1 MPKYRTYDDVPV
13 KKKYKTYDDVKVK
26 THWEEDASQPLD
38 GDSAANNPIAPA
50 LILAK
55 RDGNVAAAK
64 ELLDNAPY
72 VQAGRDGIN
81 SYADAVAEIE
91 RQDDAAKAAAVQA
104 TMQPMGY
111 GGLSKALRD
120 GSMPKKK
127 NTKVKETRREGNP
140 KYNDDY
146 VPGVNYPKFRPYD
159 DVEKELADVQARR
172 DTDFNTRFPEAKA
185 LVQRSIGGKDA
196 DADRQ
201 LRELAQQYAD
211 ENAAYDARIAEL
223 KKESKDSKNKT
234 VLQRRE
240 RAATAAKNNANARYD
255 SAAFA
260 DLNVKISATESDT
273 QKRTSEY
280 DMQLEKLRAERDSV
294 AKQRDALYSGAQN
307 HSMDAETEYRF
318 YATNQR
324 GYELHLKVK
333 QLDKQIADTEKK
345 RAQAINVGESEIYRL
360 RGAQTL
366 ATLPEASRRAILI
379 GAGLGGRASSVSHRP
394 TARTFT
400 KFNYQTGEKEEISRE
415 EWNAAKAEYD
425 AALEE
430 LKAAGVSKEDIER
443 MISSVQYSID
453 EIAAAKSSVDTAA
466 FAIQNPGASTL
477 SSAASVITSLSSGL
491 FAGVG
496 ETARAIGNIGRADGY
511 KKPMNI
517 NGAAYAPTRMT
528 NDIRGTIAERI
539 EEGNGFGGK
548 VGSFAYQTLMSTAD
562 SVVASVLGN
571 AGGAAAIGGSAFASA
586 IVDAKESGVSDE
598 QALMTGICAGIF
610 ETLFERVSIGNFNKL
625 KEVPPATLRDVA
637 LNIVKSTVVNA
648 SEEGATEIAN
658 IAADCIING
667 DYSGYAEAFNA
678 YINAGKS
685 EDEAARLAVWDMI
698 KQVSMAAFG
707 GAVQGF
713 FMGGIGTTW
722 GYFGNRDANRAAGA
736 YFTDENGRINAEN
749 RNALI
754 GEGLASGNE
763 EIRAYAGTLEDK
775 RTMSRA
781 EAGQLYRM
789 LVAETQG
796 NYAEEKVRTDAPAQA
811 TDSRSAAEVFN
822 DANSTDRA
830 GAVSLLRASI
840 PTISGMKSVASISGL
855 EIPKGGRATERLLAF
870 AEKIGNAVTRGG
882 FGTVLFSKT
891 RLKNSVVGHGASESK
906 IELFAAVPF
915 VISDGVQISK
925 SENWK
930 GRGYDSYV
938 FAAPVDYKE
947 KRVYVTAIVT
957 RGADNRYY
965 LHEAVDSEGNLLY
978 GHEESPAL
986 PSDRSAEGQN
996 TVANAGLSD
1005 SAKGSD
1011 HELTNSQPLQ
1021 ITPEATIPYSTDTDS
1036 IAQTAADSQVFPDF
1050 SDRSLDEP
1058 ISETEFR
1065 AAYAARVAREAAAE
1079 RAKTQADTDLG
1090 NMLSGELT
1098 NGRADEIAKSQSLAN
1113 AFEALT
1119 GEKLTGTLAEKRKQ
1133 LKAMQTFATE
1143 KLRDA
1148 RADARMTALKTA
1160 DTREKM
1166 RAAVGTAGQAVY
1178 DAGYAAG
1185 VAAYKLRGFA
1195 GDALLAPSELYNA
1208 NFGAYYRQGY
1218 QGDAFDFSGNAV
1230 IGEAD
1235 ARRIFEAGRR
1245 DAKADTYL
1253 NAAERSAFE
1262 HGVSAEEGATA
1273 RRLSQVLGREIL
1285 FIDADADFHGCTIDG
1300 VIYLGAK
1307 SERSVL
1313 ATVAHEYT
1321 HLLESKGLYKKLRD
1335 FVFDTLAGE
1344 GATAED
1350 LRAAKRAEHELY
1362 AGLDD
1367 EKVDREIVAEFVET
1381 RLLTDEQVMREVVRR
1396 EGKSFARRLLDT
1408 LRGLVEKVKAA
1419 LHIGDADAEQLK
1431 MLERGRD
1438 ILAEVIRSEEVAEK
1452 TAVSFDLEQAAFEKQ
1467 LDDWKDGL
1475 GKKYGSYNG
1484 TYFNLG
1490 TTPSVLVKHGAK
1502 QVPVIMYEDCL
1513 VKITGGKHSISL
1525 DEIKK
1530 LPEQLND
1537 PILLFKGSVPDS
1549 FVALTEMETKA
1560 GHDVVVAVHINRYL
1574 NRTVVNKIASMYSKS
1589 TESGVNRIAQYI
1601 SAQIESGNL
1610 VDASAKKAP
1619 TWFTSRGLQL
1629 PKLVQ
1634 TIIDADTTVSQ
1645 NNSGVNSKYT
1655 QNSKNDAGIDGFSVG
1670 GVNAKTAEVGRLA
1683 DAERMEQGGADSE
1696 TVRRETGWYR
1706 GYDGKWRFEID
1717 DSKMRF
1723 INHREESRRTWKL
1736 DELIRHDA
1744 LFAAYPELRNY
1755 TVLNFGIADG
1765 VEATFY
1771 PGLNRITL
1779 DPQLN
1784 RAEKRA
1790 ALIHEIQH
1798 AIQVIEG
1805 FAAGSSTDYWQD
1817 AFVTDAEK
1825 RTERHLQEL
1834 AWKNHQLAEDMYK
1847 LLRDTPDARRDALRA
1862 TFVQRHGEKAVR
1874 EFTDTYNHLLDLQKQ
1889 RTMRAERAYR
1899 DTAGEIEAADV
1910 ANRLGLSAKQR
1921 AETRPDIDR
1930 TNVRFSN
1937 EHPMFTMKARQTDSE
1952 GIMKLDDANIDK
1964 TKEKMT
1970 WLEANDLLEKQQG
1983 LSYRFYASDDPM
1995 SRAGYA
2001 MFADDHEQNGS
2012 AYGGDKPR
2020 AFSVREDDL
2029 TPVWELSEKI
2039 AEARHETDEH
2049 TPWILEDYAELSD
2062 EDFADMFNPSDIVD
2076 SAYAWDNEELT
2087 EWFYNHVA
2095 EPNKIGG
2102 VKTSDGAIVF
2112 DKDLIRR
2119 NIPAEIAYTQA
2130 SSNEEF
2136 LAKYGD
2142 DTEADPDIRFSAAY
2156 ENAEAN
2162 NDILALV
2169 NKIKSG
2175 EFKDNDRANLGIVTD
2190 ELAARIAAI
2199 THIDVAG
2206 YKVVIEARMLK
2217 HILKDHGAE
2226 GYANRSMQ
2234 KDADIAK
2241 MQYALSDP
2249 DDMSYSGKTTAYS
2262 YMKEG
2267 YNRTA
2272 PTILYEKSVGDNSYY
2287 VVQAVPETKAKTL
2300 YVVSAFIGEKGYKNR
2315 AGQPAD
2321 IARTGNPDA
2330 TPANAADH
2338 APKKS
2343 ISNSVENVNTLL
2355 KNDAET
2361 DADIRFSVGDGQ
2373 TDADAEVSGTDK
2385 RFAPVESAIKLLQGG
2400 ADLWRTL
2407 RETGASPR
2415 EIALRMATSGESD
2428 TAIRELT
2435 GLYRD
2440 ALGVW
2445 TYDKAWFDAHVPDI
2459 ADTRELRAGYKLGT
2473 VDEQLL
2479 GLAPEEVKASRRRLL
2494 DSAKLPADTDAA
2506 RVRQT
2511 AANLHRGL
2519 RPTAAEFA
2527 EDRKTAAAKE
2537 AARLIT
2543 AEKVPSADAAI
2554 RTGALLADIADVLE
2568 KKKVRAETVTRLT
2581 AQVRGENGAWETD
2594 NAAMTKIIRAGS
2606 KQLDVQDFTDFLFE
2620 NAKELTES
2628 SYNSQYGHKETYAL
2642 DKLGVQIQN
2651 PIVDIAKYGTKPS
2664 ELIANER
2671 EQEELKRYIENEY
2684 AHAAHPSPAERADA
2698 RDVATGIRTLGQI
2711 SQDSRR
2717 EVVLDLVYANLA
2729 RRGLRDNG
2737 IETFYMVQKQ
2747 RYAEELAQ
2755 NIFKVSIEPGKKA
2768 VQQWRLTANTA
2779 LRNNRM
2785 VFGEEVGRYL
2795 NETIFEKVVENEAE
2809 RQRFM
2814 QREIDKIRKLKLTK
2828 LESQAVQML
2837 AEDTK
2842 ESRLA
2847 FYELLKGKGKNLDVE
2862 KCRAAVTVFRECYN
2876 LYYDAINEF
2885 LVMHGYKPIGFQKNY
2900 MPRLQKEADV
2910 SALRERLNALGI
2922 ETEEVTELPAEIA
2935 GRTETF
2941 KPGKKYNPF
2950 FEHRTSKE
2958 NKNVQYDAL
2967 GGFDSYITYLSEV
2980 LYHTDDI
2987 QKLRTLAGALRERYA
3002 SGAVSKNIAELKE
3015 QLYSPDPDKSFAD
3028 IEAKLTAAYDE
3039 VKLNNYFGT
3048 YATWLDDYTN
3058 NIAGKQT
3065 SFDRAFE
3072 YNIGRKTLNLGK
3084 RLNNTY
3090 SAAVIVGNLSS
3101 AFNQTVQL
3109 PFALTECGIRNM
3121 TRAFVDMLPGSDRLN
3136 KTAEFDKKSTFL
3148 AGKRGVDYAS
3158 ERAWNEKV
3166 TAAGGKFFESVDMTV
3181 TRLIL
3186 RAKYYQVTEA
3196 NPNIGF
3202 DAAVREA
3209 DRYISAMV
3217 GNRMKGSKP
3226 VLFNQKNV
3234 ITRTLTAF
3242 QLEQLNFAEYV
3253 ARDVPAKYRAY
3264 YKAHGTHATVRKIAR
3279 ELISALINVF
3289 VFNRLAELLYGQTPA
3304 AGDALG
3310 ILVDS
3315 LGAGWN
3321 LTGNDFLLT
3330 LADDLCRT
3338 MTGERKLGT
3347 RARGDFSVQSALG
3360 EFGDEVGDDVPLVNN
3375 ILAMLGVTN
3384 SKLPLPQVK
3393 AVTKAASGDFKGAA
3407 AQIPSDLATWVPF
3420 GSQVKKT
3427 ARGVK
3432 LIADKGMYSSS
3443 GKLMFASDMNV
3454 WDSIRAVLFGPTA
3467 NEEYR
3472 ESFFGG
3478 RYLSAEETELWQQ
3491 MRAAGGKP
3499 EESFNA
3505 LQDVYNA
3512 GAAVREDDPDAP
3524 SAEVKAA
3531 KVEKIDDLP
3540 LNGRLKALLLYGDV
3554 ATTNEKAVMDALE
3567 VTLQVDHMKVY
3578 RFMSGFVLRE
3588 KVADKREYLKHDLIL
3603 TDAEKATVYY
3613 HYFANDDA
3621 QDFIDELRRRGGK
3634 DADIYKVLAASY
3646 DSEGKVGTADRAT
3659 AIADSSLP
3667 ASAKEE
3673 AMYELISD
3681 ELHDKYTA
3689 VQDAGGSVDEFL
3701 AAYAATHGITSDK
3714 DRAGNTVALSK
3725 ARKMKKAIDAAVP
3738 DAPKK
3743 VRRALYSAFGVSK
3756 SVWY

>member
-1 MPKYRTYDDVPV
+1 MFEKAAETY
-13 KKKYKTYDDVKVK
+13 KKKNEAYSGMFQKAAQTYQARN
-26 THWEEDASQPLD
+26 WEEDASQPLD

-91 RQDDAAKAAAVQA
+91 RQDAAAKAAAVQA

-146 VPGVNYPKFRPYD
+146 VSGVDYPKFRPYD

-172 DTDFNTRFPEAKA
+172 DTDFNARFPEAGE
-185 LVQRSIGGKDA
+185 LVQRSIGGKDT

-223 KKESKDSKNKT
+223 KKEVKDSKNKT

-240 RAATAAKNNANARYD
+240 QTAAQTANEAQTRFSSPELRTIDEKIKNAEAELAAAETAQTTAEDAERALREYEDTLRANGVSEQYFGEDSRYIELAQAASD
-255 SAAFA
+255 AKKSAASQKNAA
-260 DLNVKISATESDT
+260 DAN
-273 QKRTSEY
+273 
-280 DMQLEKLRAERDSV
+280 
-294 AKQRDALYSGAQN
+294 LYA
-307 HSMDAETEYRF
+307 
-318 YATNQR
+318 
-324 GYELHLKVK
+324 
-333 QLDKQIADTEKK
+333 
-345 RAQAINVGESEIYRL
+345 L
-360 RGAQTL
+360 RGAKTL
-366 ATLPEASRRAILI
+366 ASVSEEDRAAILS
-379 GAGLGGRASSVSHRP
+379 GVRVMRGNSAAGMNTSIP
-394 TARTFT
+394 QTFD
-400 KFNYQTGEKEEISRE
+400 FSTGKYRVLTEDEYKQIKADY
-415 EWNAAKAEYD
+415 NAAIRRLKESGVSD
-425 AALEE
+425 ADIRRMTTTLEQSADAMI
-430 LKAAGVSKEDIER
+430 AAGGN
-443 MISSVQYSID
+443 VQ
-453 EIAAAKSSVDTAA
+453 TAA
-466 FAIQNPGASTL
+466 FALQYPTLASAISVVSNLASGVTVGGA
-477 SSAASVITSLSSGL
+477 
-491 FAGVG
+491 
-496 ETARAIGNIGRADGY
+496 EIGRVVGNAFRGEGY
-511 KKPMNI
+511 KAPMNI
-517 NGAAYAPTRMT
+517 SGAAYAPVRAT

-548 VGSFAYQTLMSTAD
+548 VGSDAYQLAMSTVD
-562 SVVASVLGN
+562 SVVSSLFGNWSSAAVL
-571 AGGAAAIGGSAFASA
+571 GGSAMASA
-586 IVDAKESGVSDE
+586 IVEAKEKGVSDR
-598 QALMTGICAGIF
+598 QALETGIYAGIF
-610 ETLFERVSIGNFNKL
+610 EILFERVSIGNFNKL
-625 KEVPPATLRDVA
+625 KEMQPATVRDWVMNILKA
-637 LNIVKSTVVNA
+637 LFVNG
-648 SEEGATEIAN
+648 SEEGLTETAN
-658 IAADCIING
+658 IMTDYYING
-667 DYSGYAEAFNA
+667 DYSDVMQTYQSYLRSTGNEEEAE
-678 YINAGKS
+678 
-685 EDEAARLAVWDMI
+685 RLTKRSTAI
-698 KQVSMAAFG
+698 RIGMAAAG

-722 GYFGNRDANRAAGA
+722 GYFSNRDANRAAGA

-775 RTMSRA
+775 RTMSQA

-796 NYAEEKVRTDAPAQA
+796 NYNEVKGQTENGEEQAVSGETDATAQENTPAVVQQ
-811 TDSRSAAEVFN
+811 SEPR
-822 DANSTDRA
+822 
-830 GAVSLLRASI
+830 
-840 PTISGMKSVASISGL
+840 
-855 EIPKGGRATERLLAF
+855 TE
-870 AEKIGNAVTRGG
+870 T
-882 FGTVLFSKT
+882 
-891 RLKNSVVGHGASESK
+891 
-906 IELFAAVPF
+906 
-915 VISDGVQISK
+915 
-925 SENWK
+925 
-930 GRGYDSYV
+930 
-938 FAAPVDYKE
+938 
-947 KRVYVTAIVT
+947 
-957 RGADNRYY
+957 
-965 LHEAVDSEGNLLY
+965 
-978 GHEESPAL
+978 
-986 PSDRSAEGQN
+986 
-996 TVANAGLSD
+996 
-1005 SAKGSD
+1005 
-1011 HELTNSQPLQ
+1011 
-1021 ITPEATIPYSTDTDS
+1021 
-1036 IAQTAADSQVFPDF
+1036 PDF

-1058 ISETEFR
+1058 ISEAEFR

-1098 NGRADEIAKSQSLAN
+1098 NDRADEIAKSQSLAN

-1148 RADARMTALKTA
+1148 RADARMAALKTA

-1178 DAGYAAG
+1178 DAGYDAG

-1218 QGDAFDFSGNAV
+1218 RGDAFDFSGNAV

-1235 ARRIFEAGRR
+1235 ARRIFDAGRR
-1245 DAKADTYL
+1245 DAEADTYL

-1262 HGVSAEEGATA
+1262 HGVSAEKGATA
-1273 RRLSQVLGREIL
+1273 KRLSQVLGREIL

-1307 SERSVL
+1307 SDRSVL

-1321 HLLESKGLYKKLRD
+1321 HLLEGKGLYKKLRD
-1335 FVFDTLAGE
+1335 FVFDTLTGE

-1350 LRAAKRAEHELY
+1350 LRASKRAEHELY

-1367 EKVDREIVAEFVET
+1367 AQIDREIVAEFVET

-1408 LRGLVEKVKAA
+1408 LRGLIEKVKAA
-1419 LHIGDADAEQLK
+1419 LHIGNADAEQLK

-1645 NNSGVNSKYT
+1645 KNSGVNSKYT
-1655 QNSKNDAGIDGFSVG
+1655 QNSKKDADIDGFSVG

-1755 TVLNFGIADG
+1755 TVLNFAFEDGING
-1765 VEATFY
+1765 VFS
-1771 PGLNRITL
+1771 PGLNRIMLNPNL
-1779 DPQLN
+1779 D
-1784 RAEKRA
+1784 RAGKRA

-1817 AFVTDAEK
+1817 AFVTDEEK
-1825 RTERHLQEL
+1825 RTERHLLEL
-1834 AWKNHQLAEDMYK
+1834 SRKNRLLEEDMYR
-1847 LLRDTPDARRDALRA
+1847 LLEDTSDARRDALRA
-1862 TFVQRHGEKAVR
+1862 TLVKRHGEKAVR

-1930 TNVRFSN
+1930 TNVRFSKKHSMFSMEARKAISDFVDEAIDN
-1937 EHPMFTMKARQTDSE
+1937 KGRTDEERNQIRISEVPQNIADAVYRASAGRITISGKYFALEGSSIYHEFTRRSDSAKEHAREQLAFSRDDIKKSAEMFYSPDIVE
-1952 GIMKLDDANIDK
+1952 CI
-1964 TKEKMT
+1964 
-1970 WLEANDLLEKQQG
+1970 
-1983 LSYRFYASDDPM
+1983 
-1995 SRAGYA
+1995 
-2001 MFADDHEQNGS
+2001 FADKENPAQ
-2012 AYGGDKPR
+2012 R
-2020 AFSVREDDL
+2020 QAF
-2029 TPVWELSEKI
+2029 
-2039 AEARHETDEH
+2039 A
-2049 TPWILEDYAELSD
+2049 
-2062 EDFADMFNPSDIVD
+2062 
-2076 SAYAWDNEELT
+2076 
-2087 EWFYNHVA
+2087 
-2095 EPNKIGG
+2095 
-2102 VKTSDGAIVF
+2102 
-2112 DKDLIRR
+2112 
-2119 NIPAEIAYTQA
+2119 
-2130 SSNEEF
+2130 
-2136 LAKYGD
+2136 LAK
-2142 DTEADPDIRFSAAY
+2142 EAEDGSHY
-2156 ENAEAN
+2156 V
-2162 NDILALV
+2162 LV
-2169 NKIKSG
+2169 IESVGGKSNPNIIPVEMLKIKSQKWNRYIEAG
-2175 EFKDNDRANLGIVTD
+2175 KSIADMVYANDPKM
-2190 ELAARIAAI
+2190 LAAVKHNAENINNRV
-2199 THIDVAG
+2199 TVARLSAQ
-2206 YKVVIEARMLK
+2206 KARSANFSTFSSVADSTVSQ
-2217 HILKDHGAE
+2217 KDSGVNS
-2226 GYANRSMQ
+2226 YSMQ
-2234 KDADIAK
+2234 NPENNAK
-2241 MQYALSDP
+2241 
-2249 DDMSYSGKTTAYS
+2249 
-2262 YMKEG
+2262 
-2267 YNRTA
+2267 
-2272 PTILYEKSVGDNSYY
+2272 
-2287 VVQAVPETKAKTL
+2287 
-2300 YVVSAFIGEKGYKNR
+2300 
-2315 AGQPAD
+2315 
-2321 IARTGNPDA
+2321 
-2330 TPANAADH
+2330 
-2338 APKKS
+2338 
-2343 ISNSVENVNTLL
+2343 
-2355 KNDAET
+2355 T
-2361 DADIRFSVGDGQ
+2361 DADIRFSVGGEQ
-2373 TDADAEVSGTDK
+2373 TDAGAEVSDADK

-2407 RETGASPR
+2407 RETGTQPNQ
-2415 EIALRMATSGESD
+2415 IALRMATSGESD

-2445 TYDKAWFDAHVPDI
+2445 TYDKAWLDAHVPDI

-2479 GLAPEEVKASRRRLL
+2479 GFAPEEVKASRRRLL
-2494 DSAKLPADTDAA
+2494 DSAKLPADADAA

-2568 KKKVRAETVTRLT
+2568 KKKVRAETITRLT

-2642 DKLGVQIQN
+2642 DKLGVQIQD

-2684 AHAAHPSPAERADA
+2684 ASDAHPTTAERADA

-2755 NIFKVSIEPGKKA
+2755 NIFKVPIEPGKKA

-2809 RQRFM
+2809 RYRFM

-2847 FYELLKGKGKNLDVE
+2847 FYELLKGKGKKLDVE
-2862 KCRAAVTVFRECYN
+2862 KCRAAVTVFRACYN

-3058 NIAGKQT
+3058 NIAGKQS

-3166 TAAGGKFFESVDMTV
+3166 TAAGGKFFETVDMAV

-3217 GNRMKGSKP
+3217 GNRMKGAKP

-3234 ITRTLTAF
+3234 ITRTLAAF
-3242 QLEQLNFAEYV
+3242 QLEQLNFVEYV

-3347 RARGDFSVQSALG
+3347 KERGDFSTQNALG
-3360 EFGDEVGDDVPLVNN
+3360 AFGDEVGDDVPLVNN

-3384 SKLPLPQVK
+3384 SKLPLPQIK

-3427 ARGVK
+3427 ARGIE

-3443 GKLMFASDMNV
+3443 GKLMFASDMNL
-3454 WDSIRAVLFGPTA
+3454 WDCIRAVLFGPTA

-3478 RYLSAEETELWQQ
+3478 RYLSAEETALWQQ

-3499 EESFNA
+3499 EESFDA

-3512 GAAVREDDPDAP
+3512 GAAVREADPDAP

-3531 KVEKIDDLP
+3531 KVEKIDNLT

-3578 RFMSGFVLRE
+3578 RFMSGFVLQE

-3646 DSEGKVGTADRAT
+3646 GREEEKITSADRAT

-3701 AAYAATHGITSDK
+3701 AAYAATRGITSDK

-3738 DAPKK
+3738 DTPKK

>member
-1 MPKYRTYDDVPV
+1 MFEKAAETYKKKNDMYSGMFQKAAQTYQAKKREDDVPQPS
-13 KKKYKTYDDVKVK
+13 DDD
-26 THWEEDASQPLD
+26 T
-38 GDSAANNPIAPA
+38 AANNPAVPI
-50 LILAK
+50 
-55 RDGNVAAAK
+55 NV
-64 ELLDNAPY
+64 
-72 VQAGRDGIN
+72 
-81 SYADAVAEIE
+81 YADAVAEIE
-91 RQDDAAKAAAVQA
+91 RQDAAAKAVAVQA

-146 VPGVNYPKFRPYD
+146 VSGVDCPKFRPYD

-172 DTDFNTRFPEAKA
+172 DTDFNARFPEAGE

-223 KKESKDSKNKT
+223 KQEAKDSKNKT

-240 RAATAAKNNANARYD
+240 RAAKQTVDTEQTRFSSPELRTIDEKIKNAEAEL
-255 SAAFA
+255 SAAETAQTTAKDAERALREYEDELRASGVSEQYFGEDSRYIELAQAAGNAKKSAASQKNAASA
-260 DLNVKISATESDT
+260 DL
-273 QKRTSEY
+273 
-280 DMQLEKLRAERDSV
+280 
-294 AKQRDALYSGAQN
+294 
-307 HSMDAETEYRF
+307 
-318 YATNQR
+318 YA
-324 GYELHLKVK
+324 
-333 QLDKQIADTEKK
+333 
-345 RAQAINVGESEIYRL
+345 L
-360 RGAQTL
+360 RGAKTL
-366 ATLPEASRRAILI
+366 ATLPKASRDAIFQYVACDNTGVI
-379 GAGLGGRASSVSHRP
+379 DTRSFSGARIVDL
-394 TARTFT
+394 
-400 KFNYQTGEKEEISRE
+400 QTGKRKYITKDEF
-415 EWNAAKAEYD
+415 AKIRDAYD
-425 AALEE
+425 AAIAE
-430 LKAAGVSKEDIER
+430 LKAAGASQNDIDR
-443 MISSVQYSID
+443 MLTAVRYSVD
-453 EIAAAKSSVDTAA
+453 RVAAAGDSTETAKQSLKYP
-466 FAIQNPGASTL
+466 ITMSTV
-477 SSAASVITSLSSGL
+477 SVIMNLSSGL

-496 ETARAIGNIGRADGY
+496 EAARAAGNIGRADGY
-511 KKPMNI
+511 EKPMNI
-517 NGAAYAPTRMT
+517 NDAAYAPVRAT

-571 AGGAAAIGGSAFASA
+571 VGGAATIGGSAFASA

-667 DYSGYAEAFNA
+667 DYSVYAKA
-678 YINAGKS
+678 YQSYLAAGKS
-685 EDEAARLAVWDMI
+685 EKEAERLAKQDMI
-698 KQVSMAAFG
+698 KQVGMAAFG

-722 GYFGNRDANRAAGA
+722 GYFENRDANRAAGA

-775 RTMSRA
+775 RTMSQA

-796 NYAEEKVRTDAPAQA
+796 NYNEVKGQAENGEEQAVSGETDATAQENTPAVVQQ
-811 TDSRSAAEVFN
+811 SEPR
-822 DANSTDRA
+822 
-830 GAVSLLRASI
+830 
-840 PTISGMKSVASISGL
+840 
-855 EIPKGGRATERLLAF
+855 TE
-870 AEKIGNAVTRGG
+870 T
-882 FGTVLFSKT
+882 
-891 RLKNSVVGHGASESK
+891 
-906 IELFAAVPF
+906 
-915 VISDGVQISK
+915 
-925 SENWK
+925 
-930 GRGYDSYV
+930 
-938 FAAPVDYKE
+938 
-947 KRVYVTAIVT
+947 
-957 RGADNRYY
+957 
-965 LHEAVDSEGNLLY
+965 
-978 GHEESPAL
+978 
-986 PSDRSAEGQN
+986 
-996 TVANAGLSD
+996 
-1005 SAKGSD
+1005 
-1011 HELTNSQPLQ
+1011 
-1021 ITPEATIPYSTDTDS
+1021 
-1036 IAQTAADSQVFPDF
+1036 PDF

-1058 ISETEFR
+1058 ISEAEFR
-1065 AAYAARVAREAAAE
+1065 AAYTARVAREATAE

-1133 LKAMQTFATE
+1133 LKAMQTYAAE

-1148 RADARMTALKTA
+1148 RADARMAALKTA

-1178 DAGYAAG
+1178 DAGYDAG

-1195 GDALLAPSELYNA
+1195 GDSLLAPSELYNA

-1218 QGDAFDFSGNAV
+1218 QGDAFDFLGNAV
-1230 IGEAD
+1230 IGEAN

-1262 HGVSAEEGATA
+1262 HGVSAEKGATA

-1321 HLLESKGLYKKLRD
+1321 HLLEGKGLYKKLRD
-1335 FVFDTLAGE
+1335 FVFGTLAGE

-1367 EKVDREIVAEFVET
+1367 AQIDREIVAEFVET
-1381 RLLTDEQVMREVVRR
+1381 RLLTDEQVMRAVVRR
-1396 EGKSFARRLLDT
+1396 EGKSFAHRLLDT

-1419 LHIGDADAEQLK
+1419 LHIGNADAEQLK

-1560 GHDVVVAVHINRYL
+1560 GHDVVVAIHINRYL

-1655 QNSKNDAGIDGFSVG
+1655 QNSKKDADIDGFSVG

-1683 DAERMEQGGADSE
+1683 DAERMKQGGADSE

-1717 DSKMRF
+1717 DSKMHF

-1744 LFAAYPELRNY
+1744 LFAAYPELRDY
-1755 TVLNFGIADG
+1755 TVLNFGISDD
-1765 VEATFY
+1765 VEAAFY
-1771 PGLNRITL
+1771 PGLNRITI
-1779 DPQLN
+1779 DPRLS

-1798 AIQVIEG
+1798 AIQLIEG
-1805 FAAGSSTDYWQD
+1805 FSAGATTDYWRGILKTDEERRLEMRLRDFYIPDNRFWGDMRKLLEETPAAEQD
-1817 AFVTDAEK
+1817 AARAALAK
-1825 RTERHLQEL
+1825 RYGEAPVREYADLY
-1834 AWKNHQLAEDMYK
+1834 NR
-1847 LLRDTPDARRDALRA
+1847 LRDMRA
-1862 TFVQRHGEKAVR
+1862 KR
-1874 EFTDTYNHLLDLQKQ
+1874 EQN
-1889 RTMRAERAYR
+1889 AERAYR

-1937 EHPMFTMKARQTDSE
+1937 EHPMFTMEARQTDSK

-2001 MFADDHEQNGS
+2001 MFADDHEQNGD

-2029 TPVWELSEKI
+2029 VPVWELSEKI
-2039 AEARHETDEH
+2039 AEARHETDEY

-2087 EWFYNHVA
+2087 EWFYNHVT

-2119 NIPAEIAYTQA
+2119 NIPAEIVYTQA

-2142 DTEADPDIRFSAAY
+2142 DTEADPDIRFS
-2156 ENAEAN
+2156 
-2162 NDILALV
+2162 V
-2169 NKIKSG
+2169 GG
-2175 EFKDNDRANLGIVTD
+2175 E
-2190 ELAARIAAI
+2190 
-2199 THIDVAG
+2199 
-2206 YKVVIEARMLK
+2206 
-2217 HILKDHGAE
+2217 
-2226 GYANRSMQ
+2226 
-2234 KDADIAK
+2234 
-2241 MQYALSDP
+2241 
-2249 DDMSYSGKTTAYS
+2249 
-2262 YMKEG
+2262 
-2267 YNRTA
+2267 
-2272 PTILYEKSVGDNSYY
+2272 
-2287 VVQAVPETKAKTL
+2287 
-2300 YVVSAFIGEKGYKNR
+2300 
-2315 AGQPAD
+2315 
-2321 IARTGNPDA
+2321 
-2330 TPANAADH
+2330 
-2338 APKKS
+2338 
-2343 ISNSVENVNTLL
+2343 
-2355 KNDAET
+2355 
-2361 DADIRFSVGDGQ
+2361 Q
-2373 TDADAEVSGTDK
+2373 TDTDAEVSDADK
-2385 RFAPVESAIKLLQGG
+2385 RFAPVESAIKLLKSG

-2445 TYDKAWFDAHVPDI
+2445 TYDSAWLDAHVPDI

-2494 DSAKLPADTDAA
+2494 DSAKLPADADAA

-2568 KKKVRAETVTRLT
+2568 KKKVRAETITRLT

-2628 SYNSQYGHKETYAL
+2628 SYNSQYGHRETYAL

-2671 EQEELKRYIENEY
+2671 EQEELKQYIENEY
-2684 AHAAHPSPAERADA
+2684 ANAAHPTTAERADA

-2755 NIFKVSIEPGKKA
+2755 NIFKTSIEPGKKA

-2785 VFGEEVGRYL
+2785 VFGEEIGRYL

-2814 QREIDKIRKLKLTK
+2814 QREIDKIRKLELTK

-3058 NIAGKQT
+3058 NIAGKQ
-3065 SFDRAFE
+3065 SRADREMEALF
-3072 YNIGRKTLNLGK
+3072 GRRVLNLGK
-3084 RLNNTY
+3084 KLNNIYVSAVISGNISSALKQGVQIPFATIECGRLNM
-3090 SAAVIVGNLSS
+3090 VR
-3101 AFNQTVQL
+3101 
-3109 PFALTECGIRNM
+3109 ALI
-3121 TRAFVDMLPGSDRLN
+3121 DMLPGNNRLN
-3136 KTAEFDKKSTFL
+3136 KAAEFDKKSVFL

-3158 ERAWNEKV
+3158 ELALREKGRAL
-3166 TAAGGKFFESVDMTV
+3166 GGYFFEKTDIFV

-3186 RAKYYQVTEA
+3186 RAKFFEVIHS
-3196 NPNIGF
+3196 NPSISF
-3202 DAAVREA
+3202 DEAVREA

-3226 VLFNQKNV
+3226 VLFNAKNV
-3234 ITRTLTAF
+3234 IYRTATVF
-3242 QLEQLNFAEYV
+3242 QLENLNIVEY
-3253 ARDVPAKYRAY
+3253 AIHDIPEKYRQY
-3264 YKAHGTHATVRKIAR
+3264 GKIHGVFRMRVKILR
-3279 ELISALINVF
+3279 DLLSALVEVF
-3289 VFNRLAELLYGQTPA
+3289 LWNRLYQMILGQTPVP
-3304 AGDALG
+3304 GDMIG
-3310 ILVDS
+3310 ILADS

-3321 LTGNDFLLT
+3321 LTGNEYLLSLTDDFLDAIAGKRT
-3330 LADDLCRT
+3330 LGTENRRANGKFNGWEALNQAKSDILDDIPIASNVFSML
-3338 MTGERKLGT
+3338 GWSDGKLALPKLGT
-3347 RARGDFSVQSALG
+3347 PGKVLDDAKNGDFNAKKIRGYLFQ
-3360 EFGDEVGDDVPLVNN
+3360 D
-3375 ILAMLGVTN
+3375 
-3384 SKLPLPQVK
+3384 
-3393 AVTKAASGDFKGAA
+3393 A
-3407 AQIPSDLATWVPF
+3407 AQWFPGGTQLNKS
-3420 GSQVKKT
+3420 K
-3427 ARGVK
+3427 RGIE

-3443 GKLMFASDMNV
+3443 GKLMFASDMNL

-3478 RYLSAEETELWQQ
+3478 RYLSAEETALWQQ

-3499 EESFNA
+3499 EESFDA

-3512 GAAVREDDPDAP
+3512 GKTVKDSYAEKLRIAEEAVSEDLPKEQKREKKQEYSELREEASAA
-3524 SAEVKAA
+3524 SKAA
-3531 KVEKIDDLP
+3531 KVEKIDNLP
-3540 LNGRLKALLLYGDV
+3540 LNGRLKALILYGDV
-3554 ATTNEKAVMDALE
+3554 ASENEKAVMDALE

-3578 RFMSGFVLRE
+3578 RFMSGFVLQE

-3646 DSEGKVGTADRAT
+3646 GREEEKITSADRAT

-3701 AAYAATHGITSDK
+3701 AAYAATRGITSDK

>member
-1 MPKYRTYDDVPV
+1 MFEKAAETY
-13 KKKYKTYDDVKVK
+13 KKKNEAYSGMFQKAAQTYQARN
-26 THWEEDASQPLD
+26 WEKDASQPLD

-91 RQDDAAKAAAVQA
+91 RQDAAAKAAAVQA

-146 VPGVNYPKFRPYD
+146 VSGVDYPKFRPYD

-172 DTDFNTRFPEAKA
+172 DTDFNARFPEAGE
-185 LVQRSIGGKDA
+185 LVQRSIGGKDT

-223 KKESKDSKNKT
+223 KKEVKDSKNKT

-240 RAATAAKNNANARYD
+240 QTAAQTVQAEKARYETPALRGIDDRISALESKLNRSADEEEAAFHKAYPRAAELWNAMESGTVPPGGGAAYLTEYAELQNKWEKQNTQDEAELYALRGAKTLAALSEEDRMAILNGVKARGELDGTRRGEFPAHYFDFSICAYKDISQEKYEEIRAAYDAAIRKLQASGASKADIRRMETALSQSIDAVV
-255 SAAFA
+255 AAG
-260 DLNVKISATESDT
+260 
-273 QKRTSEY
+273 
-280 DMQLEKLRAERDSV
+280 DSV
-294 AKQRDALYSGAQN
+294 ADANFALKYPVFASIT
-307 HSMDAETEYRF
+307 SIP
-318 YATNQR
+318 TN
-324 GYELHLKVK
+324 L
-333 QLDKQIADTEKK
+333 
-345 RAQAINVGESEIYRL
+345 
-360 RGAQTL
+360 
-366 ATLPEASRRAILI
+366 
-379 GAGLGGRASSVSHRP
+379 VS
-394 TARTFT
+394 
-400 KFNYQTGEKEEISRE
+400 
-415 EWNAAKAEYD
+415 
-425 AALEE
+425 
-430 LKAAGVSKEDIER
+430 GVS
-443 MISSVQYSID
+443 V
-453 EIAAAKSSVDTAA
+453 
-466 FAIQNPGASTL
+466 
-477 SSAASVITSLSSGL
+477 
-491 FAGVG
+491 GVG
-496 ETARAIGNIGRADGY
+496 ELGRAVGNAFRGEGY
-511 KKPMNI
+511 KAPMNI
-517 NGAAYAPTRMT
+517 NGAAYAPVRAT

-571 AGGAAAIGGSAFASA
+571 VGGAAAIGGSAFASA

-610 ETLFERVSIGNFNKL
+610 ETLFERISIGNFNKL
-625 KEVPPATLRDVA
+625 KEVPPAALRDVA
-637 LNIVKSTVVNA
+637 LNILKSTGVNA
-648 SEEGATEIAN
+648 SEEGFTEIAN

-667 DYSGYAEAFNA
+667 DYSGYAEAYNA
-678 YINAGKS
+678 YINAGKN
-685 EDEAARLAVWDMI
+685 EFDATWLAIRDMA
-698 KQVSMAAFG
+698 KQVGMAAFG
-707 GAVQGF
+707 GAVQGG
-713 FMGGIGTTW
+713 FMGGIGSIW
-722 GYFGNRDANRAAGA
+722 GYFNSLDANRAAGA

-775 RTMSRA
+775 RTMSQA

-789 LVAETQG
+789 LVAQTQG
-796 NYAEEKVRTDAPAQA
+796 NYNEVKGQAENGEEQAVSGETDATAQENTPA
-811 TDSRSAAEVFN
+811 
-822 DANSTDRA
+822 
-830 GAVSLLRASI
+830 
-840 PTISGMKSVASISGL
+840 
-855 EIPKGGRATERLLAF
+855 
-870 AEKIGNAVTRGG
+870 
-882 FGTVLFSKT
+882 
-891 RLKNSVVGHGASESK
+891 
-906 IELFAAVPF
+906 
-915 VISDGVQISK
+915 GVQQ
-925 SENWK
+925 SEP
-930 GRGYDSYV
+930 RT
-938 FAAPVDYKE
+938 E
-947 KRVYVTAIVT
+947 T
-957 RGADNRYY
+957 
-965 LHEAVDSEGNLLY
+965 
-978 GHEESPAL
+978 
-986 PSDRSAEGQN
+986 
-996 TVANAGLSD
+996 
-1005 SAKGSD
+1005 
-1011 HELTNSQPLQ
+1011 
-1021 ITPEATIPYSTDTDS
+1021 
-1036 IAQTAADSQVFPDF
+1036 PDF

-1148 RADARMTALKTA
+1148 RADARMAALKTA

-1178 DAGYAAG
+1178 DAGYDAG

-1218 QGDAFDFSGNAV
+1218 RGDAFDFSGNAV

-1235 ARRIFEAGRR
+1235 ARRIFDAGRR
-1245 DAKADTYL
+1245 DAEADTYL

-1262 HGVSAEEGATA
+1262 HGVSAEKGATA
-1273 RRLSQVLGREIL
+1273 KRLSQVLGREIL

-1307 SERSVL
+1307 SDRSVL

-1321 HLLESKGLYKKLRD
+1321 HLLEGKGLYKKLRD
-1335 FVFDTLAGE
+1335 FVFDTLTGE

-1350 LRAAKRAEHELY
+1350 LRASKRAEHELY

-1367 EKVDREIVAEFVET
+1367 AQIDREIVAEFVET

-1408 LRGLVEKVKAA
+1408 LRGLIEKVKAA
-1419 LHIGDADAEQLK
+1419 LHIGNADAEQLK

-1645 NNSGVNSKYT
+1645 KNSGVNSKYT
-1655 QNSKNDAGIDGFSVG
+1655 QNSKKDADIDGFSVG

-1755 TVLNFGIADG
+1755 TVLNFAFEDGING
-1765 VEATFY
+1765 VFS
-1771 PGLNRITL
+1771 PGLNRIMLNPNL
-1779 DPQLN
+1779 D
-1784 RAEKRA
+1784 RAGKRA

-1817 AFVTDAEK
+1817 AFVTDEEK
-1825 RTERHLQEL
+1825 RTERHLLEL
-1834 AWKNHQLAEDMYK
+1834 SRKNRLLEEDMYR
-1847 LLRDTPDARRDALRA
+1847 LLEDTPDARRDALRA
-1862 TFVQRHGEKAVR
+1862 TLVKRHGEKAVR
-1874 EFTDTYNHLLDLQKQ
+1874 EFTDTYNHLLNLQKQ
-1889 RTMRAERAYR
+1889 REMRAEQAYR
-1899 DTAGEIEAADV
+1899 NTAGEIEAADV

-1930 TNVRFSN
+1930 TNVRFSQSAGWHHAEYDPETAGIKEQLEHSAETLNAMRTITSVEVPQSFTSKSEAAKWAIETLKRTGYQVERQGYGVIHFN
-1937 EHPMFTMKARQTDSE
+1937 ENDIKYGAKYADTAAEKAAFAAIPAVLKRGIEIGGHANHKAR
-1952 GIMKLDDANIDK
+1952 
-1964 TKEKMT
+1964 
-1970 WLEANDLLEKQQG
+1970 EKQTVT
-1983 LSYRFYASDDPM
+1983 
-1995 SRAGYA
+1995 
-2001 MFADDHEQNGS
+2001 FAAPVELNGIRGNMAVVVNKRGDHYYTHRIVLPDG
-2012 AYGGDKPR
+2012 R
-2020 AFSVREDDL
+2020 TFTFSEKNNATR
-2029 TPVWELSEKI
+2029 ELSRGVTVSGSL
-2039 AEARHETDEH
+2039 AET
-2049 TPWILEDYAELSD
+2049 TS
-2062 EDFADMFNPSDIVD
+2062 
-2076 SAYAWDNEELT
+2076 
-2087 EWFYNHVA
+2087 VA
-2095 EPNKIGG
+2095 
-2102 VKTSDGAIVF
+2102 S
-2112 DKDLIRR
+2112 
-2119 NIPAEIAYTQA
+2119 
-2130 SSNEEF
+2130 
-2136 LAKYGD
+2136 
-2142 DTEADPDIRFSAAY
+2142 
-2156 ENAEAN
+2156 
-2162 NDILALV
+2162 
-2169 NKIKSG
+2169 
-2175 EFKDNDRANLGIVTD
+2175 
-2190 ELAARIAAI
+2190 
-2199 THIDVAG
+2199 
-2206 YKVVIEARMLK
+2206 
-2217 HILKDHGAE
+2217 
-2226 GYANRSMQ
+2226 
-2234 KDADIAK
+2234 
-2241 MQYALSDP
+2241 
-2249 DDMSYSGKTTAYS
+2249 
-2262 YMKEG
+2262 
-2267 YNRTA
+2267 
-2272 PTILYEKSVGDNSYY
+2272 
-2287 VVQAVPETKAKTL
+2287 
-2300 YVVSAFIGEKGYKNR
+2300 KN
-2315 AGQPAD
+2315 
-2321 IARTGNPDA
+2321 
-2330 TPANAADH
+2330 
-2338 APKKS
+2338 S
-2343 ISNSVENVNTLL
+2343 ISNSAENVNTIL
-2355 KNDAET
+2355 KKDAET
-2361 DADIRFSVGDGQ
+2361 DADIRFSVGGEQ
-2373 TDADAEVSGTDK
+2373 TDAGAEVSDADK

-2428 TAIRELT
+2428 AAIRELT

-2473 VDEQLL
+2473 VDEQVL

-2494 DSAKLPADTDAA
+2494 DSAKLPADADAA
-2506 RVRQT
+2506 RVRQA

-2814 QREIDKIRKLKLTK
+2814 QREIDKIRKLELTK

-2862 KCRAAVTVFRECYN
+2862 KCRAAVTVFRACYN

-3058 NIAGKQT
+3058 NIAGKQARA
-3065 SFDRAFE
+3065 DREMEALF
-3072 YNIGRKTLNLGK
+3072 GRRVLNLGK
-3084 RLNNTY
+3084 KLNNIYISAVISGNISSALKQGVQIPFATIECGRLNM
-3090 SAAVIVGNLSS
+3090 VR
-3101 AFNQTVQL
+3101 
-3109 PFALTECGIRNM
+3109 ALI
-3121 TRAFVDMLPGSDRLN
+3121 DMLPGNNRLN
-3136 KTAEFDKKSTFL
+3136 KAAEFDKKSVFL

-3158 ERAWNEKV
+3158 ELALREKGRAL
-3166 TAAGGKFFESVDMTV
+3166 GGYFFEKTDIFV

-3186 RAKYYQVTEA
+3186 RAKFFEVIHS
-3196 NPNIGF
+3196 NPSISF
-3202 DAAVREA
+3202 DEAVREA

-3226 VLFNQKNV
+3226 VLFNAKNV
-3234 ITRTLTAF
+3234 IYRTATVF
-3242 QLEQLNFAEYV
+3242 QLENLNIVEY
-3253 ARDVPAKYRAY
+3253 AIHDIPEKYRQY
-3264 YKAHGTHATVRKIAR
+3264 GKIHGVFRMRVKILR
-3279 ELISALINVF
+3279 DLLSALVEVF
-3289 VFNRLAELLYGQTPA
+3289 LWNRLSQMILGQTPVP
-3304 AGDALG
+3304 GDMIG
-3310 ILVDS
+3310 ILADS

-3321 LTGNDFLLT
+3321 LTGNEYLLS
-3330 LADDLCRT
+3330 LIDDLLDAIAGKRT
-3338 MTGERKLGT
+3338 LGTENRRANGKFNGWEALNQAKSDILDDIPIASNVSSMLGWSDGKLALPKLGT
-3347 RARGDFSVQSALG
+3347 PGKVLDDAKNGDFNAKKIRGYLFQ
-3360 EFGDEVGDDVPLVNN
+3360 D
-3375 ILAMLGVTN
+3375 
-3384 SKLPLPQVK
+3384 
-3393 AVTKAASGDFKGAA
+3393 A
-3407 AQIPSDLATWVPF
+3407 AQWFPGGTQLNKS
-3420 GSQVKKT
+3420 K
-3427 ARGVK
+3427 RGIE

-3443 GKLMFASDMNV
+3443 GKLMFASDMNL

-3478 RYLSAEETELWQQ
+3478 RYLSAEETALWEQ
-3491 MRAAGGKP
+3491 MREAGGKP
-3499 EESFNA
+3499 KESFDA

-3512 GAAVREDDPDAP
+3512 GKTVKDSYAEKLRIAEDAVSEDLPKEQKREKKQEYSELREEASAA
-3524 SAEVKAA
+3524 SKAA
-3531 KVEKIDDLP
+3531 KVEKIDNLP
-3540 LNGRLKALLLYGDV
+3540 LNGRLKALILYGDV
-3554 ATTNEKAVMDALE
+3554 ASENEKAVMDALE

-3578 RFMSGFVLRE
+3578 RFMSGFVLQE

-3621 QDFIDELRRRGGK
+3621 QDFIDELRRRGGR

-3646 DSEGKVGTADRAT
+3646 GREEEKITTADRAT

-3667 ASAKEE
+3667 AAAKEE

-3701 AAYAATHGITSDK
+3701 AAYAATRGITSDK

-3738 DAPKK
+3738 DTPKK

>member
-1 MPKYRTYDDVPV
+1 MPKYKTYDDVPV

-26 THWEEDASQPLD
+26 THWEEDVSQPLD
-38 GDSAANNPIAPA
+38 GDSAANNPIAPT

-55 RDGNVAAAK
+55 RDGNAAAAK
-64 ELLDNAPY
+64 KLMDNAPY

-81 SYADAVAEIE
+81 AYADAVAEIE
-91 RQDDAAKAAAVQA
+91 RQDAAAKDAAVQA
-104 TMQPMGY
+104 TIQPMGY

-127 NTKVKETRREGNP
+127 NAKVKETRREGNP

-146 VPGVNYPKFRPYD
+146 VSGVDYLKFRPYD

-172 DTDFNTRFPEAKA
+172 DTDFNARFPEAGE

-211 ENAAYDARIAEL
+211 ENAAYDVRIAEL
-223 KKESKDSKNKT
+223 KKEAKDSKNKT

-240 RAATAAKNNANARYD
+240 RATKQTVDTEQTRFSSPELRTIDEKIKNAEAELAAAESAQMTVEDAERALREYEDELRANGVSEQYFGEDSHYIELAQAAGNAKK
-255 SAAFA
+255 SAASQKNAASA
-260 DLNVKISATESDT
+260 DL
-273 QKRTSEY
+273 
-280 DMQLEKLRAERDSV
+280 
-294 AKQRDALYSGAQN
+294 
-307 HSMDAETEYRF
+307 
-318 YATNQR
+318 YA
-324 GYELHLKVK
+324 
-333 QLDKQIADTEKK
+333 
-345 RAQAINVGESEIYRL
+345 L
-360 RGAQTL
+360 RGAKTL
-366 ATLPEASRRAILI
+366 ATLPEASRDAIFQYVACDNTGVI
-379 GAGLGGRASSVSHRP
+379 DTRSFSGARIVDL
-394 TARTFT
+394 
-400 KFNYQTGEKEEISRE
+400 QTGKRKYITKDEF
-415 EWNAAKAEYD
+415 AKIRDAYD
-425 AALEE
+425 AAIAE
-430 LKAAGVSKEDIER
+430 LKAAGASQNDIDR
-443 MISSVQYSID
+443 MLTAVRYSVD
-453 EIAAAKSSVDTAA
+453 RVAAAGDSTETAKQSLKYP
-466 FAIQNPGASTL
+466 ITMSTV
-477 SSAASVITSLSSGL
+477 SVIMNLSSGL

-496 ETARAIGNIGRADGY
+496 EAARAAGNIGRADGY
-511 KKPMNI
+511 EKPMNI
-517 NGAAYAPTRMT
+517 NGAAYAPVRAT

-571 AGGAAAIGGSAFASA
+571 VGGAAAIGGSAFASA

-658 IAADCIING
+658 ILADTIING
-667 DYSGYAEAFNA
+667 DYSVYAKA
-678 YINAGKS
+678 YQSYLAAGKS
-685 EDEAARLAVWDMI
+685 EKEAERLAKQDMI
-698 KQVSMAAFG
+698 KQVGMAAFG

-775 RTMSRA
+775 RTMSQA

-796 NYAEEKVRTDAPAQA
+796 NYNEVKAQTESEEEQ
-811 TDSRSAAEVFN
+811 
-822 DANSTDRA
+822 
-830 GAVSLLRASI
+830 AVS
-840 PTISGMKSVASISGL
+840 
-855 EIPKGGRATERLLAF
+855 
-870 AEKIGNAVTRGG
+870 AE
-882 FGTVLFSKT
+882 
-891 RLKNSVVGHGASESK
+891 
-906 IELFAAVPF
+906 
-915 VISDGVQISK
+915 
-925 SENWK
+925 
-930 GRGYDSYV
+930 
-938 FAAPVDYKE
+938 
-947 KRVYVTAIVT
+947 
-957 RGADNRYY
+957 
-965 LHEAVDSEGNLLY
+965 
-978 GHEESPAL
+978 
-986 PSDRSAEGQN
+986 
-996 TVANAGLSD
+996 
-1005 SAKGSD
+1005 
-1011 HELTNSQPLQ
+1011 TN
-1021 ITPEATIPYSTDTDS
+1021 
-1036 IAQTAADSQVFPDF
+1036 TAAQQSEPRTETPDF

-1058 ISETEFR
+1058 ISEAEFR
-1065 AAYAARVAREAAAE
+1065 AAYTARVAREAAAE

-1119 GEKLTGTLAEKRKQ
+1119 GEKLTGTIAEKRKQ
-1133 LKAMQTFATE
+1133 LKAMQTFAAE

-1195 GDALLAPSELYNA
+1195 GDSLLAPSELYNA

-1218 QGDAFDFSGNAV
+1218 QGDAFDFPGNAV

-1262 HGVSAEEGATA
+1262 HGVSAEKGATVK
-1273 RRLSQVLGREIL
+1273 RLSQVLGRKIL

-1321 HLLESKGLYKKLRD
+1321 HLLEGKGLYKKLRD

-1367 EKVDREIVAEFVET
+1367 AQIDREIVAEFVET
-1381 RLLTDEQVMREVVRR
+1381 RLLTDEQVMRAVVRR
-1396 EGKSFARRLLDT
+1396 EGKSFAHRLLDT
-1408 LRGLVEKVKAA
+1408 LRGLIEKVKAA
-1419 LHIGDADAEQLK
+1419 LHIGNADAEQLK

-1438 ILAEVIRSEEVAEK
+1438 ILAEVIRSEETSEAADGAISFAFTGTNKSGVREYK
-1452 TAVSFDLEQAAFEKQ
+1452 TDFPSDMPQTERERLFKERLA
-1467 LDDWKDGL
+1467 
-1475 GKKYGSYNG
+1475 
-1484 TYFNLG
+1484 TIFNLG
-1490 TTPSVLVKHGAK
+1490 AVELKTDVKKIKVQADRFTYQKNKYGDIGESRDKAAK
-1502 QVPVIMYEDCL
+1502 INALYDLADILETSKFKSSNIESSYADSTNDPKNAAHKDVKYWYKFENHIMLDGVPYKVVFNIRD
-1513 VKITGGKHSISL
+1513 KGKEQYQYLIEFSSEGSL
-1525 DEIKK
+1525 STKK
-1530 LPEQLND
+1530 KATASDTAAKEQLRAID
-1537 PILLFKGSVPDS
+1537 
-1549 FVALTEMETKA
+1549 
-1560 GHDVVVAVHINRYL
+1560 NRP
-1574 NRTVVNKIASMYSKS
+1574 S
-1589 TESGVNRIAQYI
+1589 
-1601 SAQIESGNL
+1601 
-1610 VDASAKKAP
+1610 
-1619 TWFTSRGLQL
+1619 
-1629 PKLVQ
+1629 
-1634 TIIDADTTVSQ
+1634 DTTVSQ
-1645 NNSGVNSKYT
+1645 KNSGVNSKYT
-1655 QNSKNDAGIDGFSVG
+1655 QNSKNDADIDGFSVG
-1670 GVNAKTAEVGRLA
+1670 GVETDSEGNTLSEAQQKFFSDSLVTDEDGALLPVYHATDSAEFTVFDKSKLGYNTDGNTSDEGMAATAHVGFWFNTKDLTGEAGSRAEKVYLNLTNPYELTSLDALAEEIKALGEGETPAEMGEAYATDLWLRGYDGIEIQNDEEFGGTSYVAFDENQIKRTTNKNPTKDADIRFSVGGIKAKTADVGRLA

-1744 LFAAYPELRNY
+1744 LFAAYPELRDY
-1755 TVLNFGIADG
+1755 TVLNFGISDD
-1765 VEATFY
+1765 VEAAFY

-1779 DPQLN
+1779 DPRLS

-1798 AIQVIEG
+1798 AIQLIEG
-1805 FAAGSSTDYWQD
+1805 FTAGATTDYWRGSLK
-1817 AFVTDAEK
+1817 TAEEK
-1825 RTERHLQEL
+1825 QLEL
-1834 AWKNHQLAEDMYK
+1834 R
-1847 LLRDTPDARRDALRA
+1847 LRDFAAPDIFFEADMRKQLEGTPTAERDAAQMALEKHYGEAPVREYVDLYNRLRDLRA
-1862 TFVQRHGEKAVR
+1862 ER
-1874 EFTDTYNHLLDLQKQ
+1874 ERD
-1889 RTMRAERAYR
+1889 AERAYR
-1899 DTAGEIEAADV
+1899 NTAGEIEAVDV

-1937 EHPMFTMKARQTDSE
+1937 EHPMFTM
-1952 GIMKLDDANIDK
+1952 
-1964 TKEKMT
+1964 
-1970 WLEANDLLEKQQG
+1970 
-1983 LSYRFYASDDPM
+1983 
-1995 SRAGYA
+1995 
-2001 MFADDHEQNGS
+2001 
-2012 AYGGDKPR
+2012 
-2020 AFSVREDDL
+2020 
-2029 TPVWELSEKI
+2029 
-2039 AEARHETDEH
+2039 EAR
-2049 TPWILEDYAELSD
+2049 
-2062 EDFADMFNPSDIVD
+2062 
-2076 SAYAWDNEELT
+2076 
-2087 EWFYNHVA
+2087 
-2095 EPNKIGG
+2095 
-2102 VKTSDGAIVF
+2102 
-2112 DKDLIRR
+2112 
-2119 NIPAEIAYTQA
+2119 
-2130 SSNEEF
+2130 
-2136 LAKYGD
+2136 
-2142 DTEADPDIRFSAAY
+2142 
-2156 ENAEAN
+2156 
-2162 NDILALV
+2162 
-2169 NKIKSG
+2169 
-2175 EFKDNDRANLGIVTD
+2175 
-2190 ELAARIAAI
+2190 
-2199 THIDVAG
+2199 
-2206 YKVVIEARMLK
+2206 
-2217 HILKDHGAE
+2217 
-2226 GYANRSMQ
+2226 
-2234 KDADIAK
+2234 
-2241 MQYALSDP
+2241 
-2249 DDMSYSGKTTAYS
+2249 
-2262 YMKEG
+2262 
-2267 YNRTA
+2267 
-2272 PTILYEKSVGDNSYY
+2272 
-2287 VVQAVPETKAKTL
+2287 
-2300 YVVSAFIGEKGYKNR
+2300 
-2315 AGQPAD
+2315 
-2321 IARTGNPDA
+2321 
-2330 TPANAADH
+2330 
-2338 APKKS
+2338 
-2343 ISNSVENVNTLL
+2343 
-2355 KNDAET
+2355 
-2361 DADIRFSVGDGQ
+2361 Q
-2373 TDADAEVSGTDK
+2373 TDADADTEVSDADK
-2385 RFAPVESAIKLLQGG
+2385 RFAPVESAIKLLKSG

-2415 EIALRMATSGESD
+2415 EIALRMTTRGESD

-2445 TYDKAWFDAHVPDI
+2445 TYDKAWFNAHVPDI

-2494 DSAKLPADTDAA
+2494 DSAKLPADADAA

-2568 KKKVRAETVTRLT
+2568 KKKVRAETITRLT

-2684 AHAAHPSPAERADA
+2684 ASAAHPSPAERADA

-2755 NIFKVSIEPGKKA
+2755 NIFKTSIEPGKKA

-2785 VFGEEVGRYL
+2785 VFGEEIGRYL

-2814 QREIDKIRKLKLTK
+2814 QREIDKIRKLELTK

-2847 FYELLKGKGKNLDVE
+2847 FYELLKDKGKNLDVE
-2862 KCRAAVTVFRECYN
+2862 KCRAAVTVFRACYN

-3166 TAAGGKFFESVDMTV
+3166 TAAGGKFFETVDMAV

-3202 DAAVREA
+3202 DAAIREA

-3217 GNRMKGSKP
+3217 GNRMKGAKP

-3234 ITRTLTAF
+3234 ITRTLAAF

-3264 YKAHGTHATVRKIAR
+3264 YKAHDTHATVRKIAR

-3304 AGDALG
+3304 AGDVLG

-3347 RARGDFSVQSALG
+3347 KERGDFSTQNALG
-3360 EFGDEVGDDVPLVNN
+3360 AFGDEVGDDVPLVNN

-3384 SKLPLPQVK
+3384 SKLPLPQIK

-3443 GKLMFASDMNV
+3443 GKLMFASDMNM

-3478 RYLSAEETELWQQ
+3478 RYLSAEETALWQQ

-3499 EESFNA
+3499 EESFDA

-3512 GAAVREDDPDAP
+3512 GAAVREADPDAP

-3531 KVEKIDDLP
+3531 KVEKIDNLP

-3578 RFMSGFVLRE
+3578 RFMSGFVLQE

-3646 DSEGKVGTADRAT
+3646 GREEEKITSADRAT

-3689 VQDAGGSVDEFL
+3689 VQDAGGSVDEVL
-3701 AAYAATHGITSDK
+3701 AAYAATRGITSDK

-3738 DAPKK
+3738 GAPKK

>member
-1 MPKYRTYDDVPV
+1 MFEKAAETYKKKNDMYSGMFQKAAQTYQAKKREDDVPQPS
-13 KKKYKTYDDVKVK
+13 DDD
-26 THWEEDASQPLD
+26 T
-38 GDSAANNPIAPA
+38 AANNPAVPI
-50 LILAK
+50 
-55 RDGNVAAAK
+55 
-64 ELLDNAPY
+64 NA
-72 VQAGRDGIN
+72 
-81 SYADAVAEIE
+81 YADAVAEIE
-91 RQDDAAKAAAVQA
+91 RQDAAAKDAAVQA

-127 NTKVKETRREGNP
+127 NAKVKETRREGNP

-146 VPGVNYPKFRPYD
+146 VSGVDYPKFRPYD
-159 DVEKELADVQARR
+159 DVEKDLADVQARR
-172 DTDFNTRFPEAKA
+172 DTDFNARFPEAGE

-223 KKESKDSKNKT
+223 KKEAKDSKNKT

-240 RAATAAKNNANARYD
+240 RAAKQTVGTEQTRFSSPELRTIDEKIKNAEAELAAAESAQMTVEDAERALREYEDELRANGVSEQYFGEDSRYIELAQAAGNA
-255 SAAFA
+255 
-260 DLNVKISATESDT
+260 KKSATA
-273 QKRTSEY
+273 QKNT
-280 DMQLEKLRAERDSV
+280 A
-294 AKQRDALYSGAQN
+294 DANLYA
-307 HSMDAETEYRF
+307 
-318 YATNQR
+318 
-324 GYELHLKVK
+324 
-333 QLDKQIADTEKK
+333 
-345 RAQAINVGESEIYRL
+345 L

-415 EWNAAKAEYD
+415 EWNAAKDEYD
-425 AALEE
+425 AAIDE
-430 LKAAGVSKEDIER
+430 LKAAGVSKEDINR

-466 FAIQNPGASTL
+466 FAIQNPGTSVL
-477 SSAASVITSLSSGL
+477 SSAASVIANLSSGL

-496 ETARAIGNIGRADGY
+496 EAARAVGNIGRADGY

-517 NGAAYAPTRMT
+517 NGVAYAPTRMT

-571 AGGAAAIGGSAFASA
+571 VGGAAAIGGSAFASA

-598 QALMTGICAGIF
+598 QALMTGITAGIF
-610 ETLFERVSIGNFNKL
+610 ETLFEQVSIGNFNKL
-625 KEVPPATLRDVA
+625 KEVPPARLRDVA
-637 LNIVKSTVVNA
+637 LNIIKSTVVNA

-658 IAADCIING
+658 ILADTIING
-667 DYSGYAEAFNA
+667 DYSGYAEAYRSYLA
-678 YINAGKS
+678 AGKS
-685 EDEAARLAVWDMI
+685 EKEADRLAKQDMA
-698 KQVSMAAFG
+698 KQVGMAAFG
-707 GAVQGF
+707 GAVQGG
-713 FMGGIGTTW
+713 FMGGIGSAW
-722 GYFGNRDANRAAGA
+722 GYFGNRDANSAAGS

-754 GEGLASGNE
+754 AEGLASKNE
-763 EIRAYAGTLEDK
+763 EIRAYAETLEDK

-789 LVAETQG
+789 LAAESQG
-796 NYAEEKVRTDAPAQA
+796 NYNEVKAQTKSEEEQ
-811 TDSRSAAEVFN
+811 
-822 DANSTDRA
+822 
-830 GAVSLLRASI
+830 AVS
-840 PTISGMKSVASISGL
+840 
-855 EIPKGGRATERLLAF
+855 
-870 AEKIGNAVTRGG
+870 AE
-882 FGTVLFSKT
+882 
-891 RLKNSVVGHGASESK
+891 
-906 IELFAAVPF
+906 
-915 VISDGVQISK
+915 
-925 SENWK
+925 
-930 GRGYDSYV
+930 
-938 FAAPVDYKE
+938 
-947 KRVYVTAIVT
+947 
-957 RGADNRYY
+957 
-965 LHEAVDSEGNLLY
+965 
-978 GHEESPAL
+978 
-986 PSDRSAEGQN
+986 
-996 TVANAGLSD
+996 
-1005 SAKGSD
+1005 
-1011 HELTNSQPLQ
+1011 TN
-1021 ITPEATIPYSTDTDS
+1021 
-1036 IAQTAADSQVFPDF
+1036 TAAQQNEPRTEAIDF

-1058 ISETEFR
+1058 ISEAEFR

-1321 HLLESKGLYKKLRD
+1321 HLLEGKGLYKKLRD
-1335 FVFDTLAGE
+1335 FVFGTLAGE

-1367 EKVDREIVAEFVET
+1367 AQIDREIVAEFVET
-1381 RLLTDEQVMREVVRR
+1381 RLLTDEQVMRAVVRR

-1408 LRGLVEKVKAA
+1408 LRGLIEKVKAA
-1419 LHIGDADAEQLK
+1419 LHIGNADAEQLK

-1438 ILAEVIRSEEVAEK
+1438 ILAEVIRSEEATTDAVAVTFSMVGKNKNGIEVYE
-1452 TAVSFDLEQAAFEKQ
+1452 TSDAV
-1467 LDDWKDGL
+1467 
-1475 GKKYGSYNG
+1475 KKLSYNERKALFLEVMKNQYRG
-1484 TYFNLG
+1484 RTARFVRNGHTYYALFSDGDIRKNIYGDKRSDTRGWKAKITAGADGDIFNL
-1490 TTPSVLVKHGAK
+1490 VENAA
-1502 QVPVIMYEDCL
+1502 Y
-1513 VKITGGKHSISL
+1513 
-1525 DEIKK
+1525 
-1530 LPEQLND
+1530 N
-1537 PILLFKGSVPDS
+1537 GSM
-1549 FVALTEMETKA
+1549 A
-1560 GHDVVVAVHINRYL
+1560 
-1574 NRTVVNKIASMYSKS
+1574 
-1589 TESGVNRIAQYI
+1589 ESG
-1601 SAQIESGNL
+1601 
-1610 VDASAKKAP
+1610 K
-1619 TWFTSRGLQL
+1619 
-1629 PKLVQ
+1629 
-1634 TIIDADTTVSQ
+1634 
-1645 NNSGVNSKYT
+1645 NNSAHRSVHHWDYFIKTVRIDGRLYDLTANVRKTDSGEFVYFLQFNENKKTEAAPLLRATNGSFNRMLTASDDTSLSQDSPDVNSHSM
-1655 QNSKNDAGIDGFSVG
+1655 QNSKNDADIGGFSVG
-1670 GVNAKTAEVGRLA
+1670 GINAKTADVGRLA
-1683 DAERMEQGGADSE
+1683 DAERMEQGGAGSE

-1744 LFAAYPELRNY
+1744 LFAAYPELRDY
-1755 TVLNFGIADG
+1755 TVLNFGISDD
-1765 VEATFY
+1765 VEAAFY

-1779 DPQLN
+1779 DPRLS
-1784 RAEKRA
+1784 RTEKRA

-1798 AIQVIEG
+1798 AIQLIEG
-1805 FAAGSSTDYWQD
+1805 FSVGATTDYWRGSLK
-1817 AFVTDAEK
+1817 TAEEK
-1825 RTERHLQEL
+1825 QLEL
-1834 AWKNHQLAEDMYK
+1834 RLRDFAAPDIFFEADMRK
-1847 LLRDTPDARRDALRA
+1847 LLEGTPAAERDAAQTALEKHYGEAPVREYVDLYNRLRDLRA
-1862 TFVQRHGEKAVR
+1862 ER
-1874 EFTDTYNHLLDLQKQ
+1874 EQD
-1889 RTMRAERAYR
+1889 AERAYR
-1899 DTAGEIEAADV
+1899 NTAGEIEAVDV
-1910 ANRLGLSAKQR
+1910 ANRIGLSERQR

-1930 TNVRFSN
+1930 EEVRFSKSAGWHHAEYDPETAGIKEQL
-1937 EHPMFTMKARQTDSE
+1937 EHSAETLNAMRTVTSVEVPQNFTSKSEAAKWAIETLKRTGYQVDRQGYGVIRFNAKDINRGANYADTSAEKAALAALPAVLKKGIEIGGHANHKAR
-1952 GIMKLDDANIDK
+1952 
-1964 TKEKMT
+1964 
-1970 WLEANDLLEKQQG
+1970 EKQTVTFAAPVELNG
-1983 LSYRFYASDDPM
+1983 IRGNMAVVVNKRGDHYYAHRIVLPD
-1995 SRAGYA
+1995 G
-2001 MFADDHEQNGS
+2001 
-2012 AYGGDKPR
+2012 K
-2020 AFSVREDDL
+2020 AFVF
-2029 TPVWELSEKI
+2029 SEKNNATREPSRGVTVSGSL
-2039 AEARHETDEH
+2039 AET
-2049 TPWILEDYAELSD
+2049 TS
-2062 EDFADMFNPSDIVD
+2062 
-2076 SAYAWDNEELT
+2076 
-2087 EWFYNHVA
+2087 VA
-2095 EPNKIGG
+2095 
-2102 VKTSDGAIVF
+2102 S
-2112 DKDLIRR
+2112 
-2119 NIPAEIAYTQA
+2119 
-2130 SSNEEF
+2130 
-2136 LAKYGD
+2136 
-2142 DTEADPDIRFSAAY
+2142 
-2156 ENAEAN
+2156 
-2162 NDILALV
+2162 
-2169 NKIKSG
+2169 
-2175 EFKDNDRANLGIVTD
+2175 
-2190 ELAARIAAI
+2190 
-2199 THIDVAG
+2199 
-2206 YKVVIEARMLK
+2206 
-2217 HILKDHGAE
+2217 
-2226 GYANRSMQ
+2226 
-2234 KDADIAK
+2234 
-2241 MQYALSDP
+2241 
-2249 DDMSYSGKTTAYS
+2249 
-2262 YMKEG
+2262 
-2267 YNRTA
+2267 
-2272 PTILYEKSVGDNSYY
+2272 
-2287 VVQAVPETKAKTL
+2287 
-2300 YVVSAFIGEKGYKNR
+2300 KN
-2315 AGQPAD
+2315 
-2321 IARTGNPDA
+2321 
-2330 TPANAADH
+2330 
-2338 APKKS
+2338 S
-2343 ISNSVENVNTLL
+2343 ISNSAENVNTIL
-2355 KNDAET
+2355 KN

-2373 TDADAEVSGTDK
+2373 TDADADTEVSDADK
-2385 RFAPVESAIKLLQGG
+2385 RFAPVESAIKLLKSG
-2400 ADLWRTL
+2400 ADFWRTL
-2407 RETGASPR
+2407 RETGTQPNQ
-2415 EIALRMATSGESD
+2415 IALRMATSGESD
-2428 TAIRELT
+2428 AEIRRLT

-3058 NIAGKQT
+3058 NVAGKQ
-3065 SFDRAFE
+3065 SRADREMEALF
-3072 YNIGRKTLNLGK
+3072 GRRVLNLGK
-3084 RLNNTY
+3084 KLNNIYVSAVISGNISSALKQGVQIPFATIECGRLNM
-3090 SAAVIVGNLSS
+3090 VR
-3101 AFNQTVQL
+3101 
-3109 PFALTECGIRNM
+3109 ALI
-3121 TRAFVDMLPGSDRLN
+3121 DMLPGNNRLN

-3158 ERAWNEKV
+3158 ELALREKGRAL
-3166 TAAGGKFFESVDMTV
+3166 GGYFFEKTDIFV

-3186 RAKYYQVTEA
+3186 RAKFFEVIHS
-3196 NPNIGF
+3196 NPSISF
-3202 DAAVREA
+3202 DEAVREA

-3226 VLFNQKNV
+3226 VLFNAKNV
-3234 ITRTLTAF
+3234 LYRTATAF
-3242 QLEQLNFAEYV
+3242 QLENLNIVEY
-3253 ARDVPAKYRAY
+3253 AIHDIPEKYRQY
-3264 YKAHGTHATVRKIAR
+3264 GKIHGVFRMRVKILR
-3279 ELISALINVF
+3279 DLLSALVEVF
-3289 VFNRLAELLYGQTPA
+3289 LWNRLYQMILGQTPVP
-3304 AGDALG
+3304 GDMIG
-3310 ILVDS
+3310 ILADS

-3321 LTGNDFLLT
+3321 LTGNEYLLS
-3330 LADDLCRT
+3330 LADDLLDAIAGKRMLGT
-3338 MTGERKLGT
+3338 ENRRADGKFNGWEALNQAKSDILDDIPIASNVFSMLGWSDGKLALPKLG
-3347 RARGDFSVQSALG
+3347 APGKVLDDAKNGDFNAKKIWGYLFQ
-3360 EFGDEVGDDVPLVNN
+3360 D
-3375 ILAMLGVTN
+3375 
-3384 SKLPLPQVK
+3384 
-3393 AVTKAASGDFKGAA
+3393 A
-3407 AQIPSDLATWVPF
+3407 AQWFPGGTQLNKS
-3420 GSQVKKT
+3420 K
-3427 ARGVK
+3427 RG
-3432 LIADKGMYSSS
+3432 IEMIQNKGMYSSS
-3443 GKLMFASDMNV
+3443 GKLMFASDMNM
-3454 WDSIRAVLFGPTA
+3454 WDCIRAVLFGPTA

-3478 RYLSAEETELWQQ
+3478 RYLSAEETALWQQ
-3491 MRAAGGKP
+3491 MREAGGKP
-3499 EESFNA
+3499 EESFDA

-3512 GAAVREDDPDAP
+3512 GKAVKDSYTEKLRIAEEAVSEDLPKEQKREKEQEYSELREEASAA
-3524 SAEVKAA
+3524 SKAA
-3531 KVEKIDDLP
+3531 KVEKIDNLP

-3578 RFMSGFVLRE
+3578 RFMSGFVLQE

-3646 DSEGKVGTADRAT
+3646 GREEEKITTADRAT
-3659 AIADSSLP
+3659 AIAGSSLP

>member
-1 MPKYRTYDDVPV
+1 MKIATFDDVQV
-13 KKKYKTYDDVKVK
+13 TKKRKYATFDDVEA
-26 THWEEDASQPLD
+26 TRNWEEDASQPLD

-91 RQDDAAKAAAVQA
+91 RQDAAAKTAAVQA

-146 VPGVNYPKFRPYD
+146 VSGVDYPKFRPYD

-172 DTDFNTRFPEAKA
+172 DADFNTRFPEAEA

-223 KKESKDSKNKT
+223 KKEAKDSKNKT

-240 RAATAAKNNANARYD
+240 REATAAKNNANARYD

-906 IELFAAVPF
+906 IELFAAVPS

-1050 SDRSLDEP
+1050 SGRSLDEP
-1058 ISETEFR
+1058 ISEAEFR

-1098 NGRADEIAKSQSLAN
+1098 NGRADEIAKSQSLTN

-1133 LKAMQTFATE
+1133 LKAMQTYAAE

-1148 RADARMTALKTA
+1148 RADARMAALKTA

-1178 DAGYAAG
+1178 DAGYDAG

-1218 QGDAFDFSGNAV
+1218 QGDAFDFMDNAV

-1262 HGVSAEEGATA
+1262 HGVSAEKGATA
-1273 RRLSQVLGREIL
+1273 KRLSQVLGREIL
-1285 FIDADADFHGCTIDG
+1285 FIDADEDFHGCTIDG

-1335 FVFDTLAGE
+1335 FVFDTLVGE

-1367 EKVDREIVAEFVET
+1367 GKVDREIVAEFVET
-1381 RLLTDEQVMREVVRR
+1381 RLLTDEQIMREVVRR
-1396 EGKSFARRLLDT
+1396 EGKSFARRLLDV
-1408 LRGLVEKVKAA
+1408 LRGLIEKVKAA
-1419 LHIGDADAEQLK
+1419 LHIGNADAEQLK

-1438 ILAEVIRSEEVAEK
+1438 ILAEVIRSEETSEAADGIAFAFVGKNKNGIRKYETDFPADMPMAERERLFK
-1452 TAVSFDLEQAAFEKQ
+1452 ERLATI
-1467 LDDWKDGL
+1467 
-1475 GKKYGSYNG
+1475 
-1484 TYFNLG
+1484 FNLG
-1490 TTPSVLVKHGAK
+1490 AVELKTDVK
-1502 QVPVIMYEDCL
+1502 
-1513 VKITGGKHSISL
+1513 KIKVQADRITYKKNLYGDIGGIGSISA
-1525 DEIKK
+1525 KV
-1530 LPEQLND
+1530 N
-1537 PILLFKGSVPDS
+1537 
-1549 FVALTEMETKA
+1549 ALY
-1560 GHDVVVAVHINRYL
+1560 D
-1574 NRTVVNKIASMYSKS
+1574 
-1589 TESGVNRIAQYI
+1589 
-1601 SAQIESGNL
+1601 L
-1610 VDASAKKAP
+1610 VDILETSVFKSAGMEPSFANENVVPKNPAHKGVKYWYKFKNHIILDGVPYKVVFNIRDKGKEQYQYLIEFDEETAQNNNKKK
-1619 TWFTSRGLQL
+1619 TSANDTAADGQL
-1629 PKLVQ
+1629 RAFMQKSS
-1634 TIIDADTTVSQ
+1634 DTTVSQ
-1645 NNSGVNSKYT
+1645 KNSGVNSKYT
-1655 QNSKNDAGIDGFSVG
+1655 QNSKKDADIGGFSVG

-1683 DAERMEQGGADSE
+1683 DAERMEQGGVDSE

-1937 EHPMFTMKARQTDSE
+1937 EHPMFTMEARQTDENITAADLQAIRAIGRKSINDFTSDDVRATE
-1952 GIMKLDDANIDK
+1952 KWARKFYRELGTKSPFFRAWFGDWRAYDTGKVGKTQVTNLNVAEALSAMQRGTVKNADSDWNINVGSLGAGDTVSHAGREKVSAKMLAEIKRIIENAVLLDTEVSGRDSRKKHFETEWMHKLYAYVEYDGKPYIAKVSVEEYGTNENVGK
-1964 TKEKMT
+1964 
-1970 WLEANDLLEKQQG
+1970 
-1983 LSYRFYASDDPM
+1983 RFYNLRGIKIEPVGGAPNTNVSYGTVPNTDSTISISDLYALVKQYDKDFKPKAVNPALLNEDGTPKM
-1995 SRAGYA
+1995 WYHSTNADFTVFKKGSGVLGDGIYFSGYSQNLYGKNAKEAYIHSENPVYLQDLPQSAKNANSAGI
-2001 MFADDHEQNGS
+2001 ET
-2012 AYGGDKPR
+2012 
-2020 AFSVREDDL
+2020 SVISDFF
-2029 TPVWELSEKI
+2029 EKFPQYDAI
-2039 AEARHETDEH
+2039 VDARHDE
-2049 TPWILEDYAELSD
+2049 
-2062 EDFADMFNPSDIVD
+2062 IV
-2076 SAYAWDNEELT
+2076 
-2087 EWFYNHVA
+2087 
-2095 EPNKIGG
+2095 
-2102 VKTSDGAIVF
+2102 VKS
-2112 DKDLIRR
+2112 
-2119 NIPAEIAYTQA
+2119 PAQ
-2130 SSNEEF
+2130 
-2136 LAKYGD
+2136 
-2142 DTEADPDIRFSAAY
+2142 
-2156 ENAEAN
+2156 
-2162 NDILALV
+2162 
-2169 NKIKSG
+2169 IKSAT
-2175 EFKDNDRANLGIVTD
+2175 DNVGTFDRAN
-2190 ELAARIAAI
+2190 
-2199 THIDVAG
+2199 
-2206 YKVVIEARMLK
+2206 
-2217 HILKDHGAE
+2217 
-2226 GYANRSMQ
+2226 
-2234 KDADIAK
+2234 
-2241 MQYALSDP
+2241 P
-2249 DDMSYSGKTTAYS
+2249 
-2262 YMKEG
+2262 
-2267 YNRTA
+2267 
-2272 PTILYEKSVGDNSYY
+2272 
-2287 VVQAVPETKAKTL
+2287 
-2300 YVVSAFIGEKGYKNR
+2300 
-2315 AGQPAD
+2315 
-2321 IARTGNPDA
+2321 
-2330 TPANAADH
+2330 
-2338 APKKS
+2338 
-2343 ISNSVENVNTLL
+2343 
-2355 KNDAET
+2355 
-2361 DADIRFSVGDGQ
+2361 DIRFSVGGEQ
-2373 TDADAEVSGTDK
+2373 TDADAEVSDADK
-2385 RFAPVESAIKLLQGG
+2385 RFAPVESAIKLLKGG
-2400 ADLWRTL
+2400 ADFQRVL

-2428 TAIRELT
+2428 AAIRELT

-2445 TYDKAWFDAHVPDI
+2445 TYDSAWMDRYIPDI
-2459 ADTRELRAGYKLGT
+2459 AFTRGIKYGALDKA
-2473 VDEQLL
+2473 LL
-2479 GLAPEEVKASRRRLL
+2479 GIAPEDMSSTRRRLL
-2494 DSAKLPADTDAA
+2494 KATE
-2506 RVRQT
+2506 
-2511 AANLHRGL
+2511 NLYHTL
-2519 RPTAAEFA
+2519 RPTSEEFA
-2527 EDRKTAAAKE
+2527 ERRRKKAAEE
-2537 AARLIT
+2537 AAWFIT

-2554 RTGALLADIADVLE
+2554 RTGALLTDIADVLE
-2568 KKKVRAETVTRLT
+2568 KKKVDAESITRLT
-2581 AQVRGENGAWETD
+2581 AQVRDENGAWVTD
-2594 NAAMTKIIRAGS
+2594 SAAMTKIIRAGS
-2606 KQLDVQDFTDFLFE
+2606 KQLDAQDFANFLFE

-2628 SYNSQYGHKETYAL
+2628 SYNSQYGHRETYAL
-2642 DKLGVQIQN
+2642 SKLGVQIES

-2684 AHAAHPSPAERADA
+2684 ASAAHPTTAERADA
-2698 RDVATGIRTLGQI
+2698 RDVAAGLRTLGQI

-2755 NIFKVSIEPGKKA
+2755 NIFKMPIEPGKKA

-2785 VFGEEVGRYL
+2785 VFGDAVGHYL

-2847 FYELLKGKGKNLDVE
+2847 FYELLKGKGKKLDVE

-2987 QKLRTLAGALRERYA
+2987 QKLRTLAGVLRERYA

-3072 YNIGRKTLNLGK
+3072 YNLGRKTLNLGK

-3109 PFALTECGIRNM
+3109 PFTLAECGIRNM
-3121 TRAFVDMLPGSDRLN
+3121 TRAFVDMLPKVDRLN

-3166 TAAGGKFFESVDMTV
+3166 TAAGGKIFEAVDMAV

-3196 NPNIGF
+3196 NPNISF
-3202 DAAVREA
+3202 DEAIREA

-3478 RYLSAEETELWQQ
+3478 RYLSAEETALWQQ

-3499 EESFNA
+3499 EESFDA

-3512 GAAVREDDPDAP
+3512 GAAVREADPAAP

-3531 KVEKIDDLP
+3531 KVEKIDNLP

-3554 ATTNEKAVMDALE
+3554 ASENEKAVMDALE

-3578 RFMSGFVLRE
+3578 RFMSGFVLQE

-3646 DSEGKVGTADRAT
+3646 GREEEKITSADRAT

-3701 AAYAATHGITSDK
+3701 AAYAATRGITSDK

>member
-1 MPKYRTYDDVPV
+1 MFEKAAETY
-13 KKKYKTYDDVKVK
+13 KKKNDKYSGMFQKAVQTYQARN
-26 THWEEDASQPLD
+26 WEEDASQPLD

-72 VQAGRDGIN
+72 VQTGRDGIN

-91 RQDDAAKAAAVQA
+91 RQDAAAKAAAVQA

-146 VPGVNYPKFRPYD
+146 VPGVDYPKFRPYD

-172 DTDFNTRFPEAKA
+172 DSDFNTRFPEAEA

-223 KKESKDSKNKT
+223 KKEAKDSKNKT

-240 RAATAAKNNANARYD
+240 RAAKQTVDTEQARFSSPELRTIDEKIKNAEAELAAAESAQTTVEDAERALREYEDELRANGVTEQYFGEDSRYIELAQAASD
-255 SAAFA
+255 AKKSAASQKNAA
-260 DLNVKISATESDT
+260 DAN
-273 QKRTSEY
+273 
-280 DMQLEKLRAERDSV
+280 
-294 AKQRDALYSGAQN
+294 LYA
-307 HSMDAETEYRF
+307 
-318 YATNQR
+318 
-324 GYELHLKVK
+324 
-333 QLDKQIADTEKK
+333 
-345 RAQAINVGESEIYRL
+345 L
-360 RGAQTL
+360 RGAKTL
-366 ATLPEASRRAILI
+366 ASVSEEDRAAILS
-379 GAGLGGRASSVSHRP
+379 GVRVMRGNSAAGMNTSIP
-394 TARTFT
+394 QTFD
-400 KFNYQTGEKEEISRE
+400 FSTGKYRVLTEDEYKQIKADY
-415 EWNAAKAEYD
+415 NAAIRRLKESGVSD
-425 AALEE
+425 ADIRRMTTTLEQSADAMI
-430 LKAAGVSKEDIER
+430 AAGGN
-443 MISSVQYSID
+443 VQ
-453 EIAAAKSSVDTAA
+453 TAA
-466 FAIQNPGASTL
+466 FALQYPTLASAISVVSNLASGVTVGGA
-477 SSAASVITSLSSGL
+477 
-491 FAGVG
+491 
-496 ETARAIGNIGRADGY
+496 EIGRVVGNAFRGEGY
-511 KKPMNI
+511 KAPMNI
-517 NGAAYAPTRMT
+517 NGAAYAPVRAT

-571 AGGAAAIGGSAFASA
+571 VGGAAAIGGSAFASA

-637 LNIVKSTVVNA
+637 LNILKSTGVNA

-658 IAADCIING
+658 ILADTIING
-667 DYSGYAEAFNA
+667 DYSVYAKA
-678 YINAGKS
+678 YQSYLAAGKS
-685 EDEAARLAVWDMI
+685 EKEAERLAKQDMI
-698 KQVSMAAFG
+698 KQVGMAAFG

-749 RNALI
+749 RSALI

-775 RTMSRA
+775 RTMSQA

-796 NYAEEKVRTDAPAQA
+796 NYNEVKGQAENGEEQAVSGETDATAQENTPAVVQQ
-811 TDSRSAAEVFN
+811 SEPR
-822 DANSTDRA
+822 
-830 GAVSLLRASI
+830 
-840 PTISGMKSVASISGL
+840 
-855 EIPKGGRATERLLAF
+855 TE
-870 AEKIGNAVTRGG
+870 T
-882 FGTVLFSKT
+882 
-891 RLKNSVVGHGASESK
+891 
-906 IELFAAVPF
+906 
-915 VISDGVQISK
+915 
-925 SENWK
+925 
-930 GRGYDSYV
+930 
-938 FAAPVDYKE
+938 
-947 KRVYVTAIVT
+947 
-957 RGADNRYY
+957 
-965 LHEAVDSEGNLLY
+965 
-978 GHEESPAL
+978 
-986 PSDRSAEGQN
+986 
-996 TVANAGLSD
+996 
-1005 SAKGSD
+1005 
-1011 HELTNSQPLQ
+1011 
-1021 ITPEATIPYSTDTDS
+1021 
-1036 IAQTAADSQVFPDF
+1036 PDF

-1119 GEKLTGTLAEKRKQ
+1119 GEKLTGTLAEKRKH
-1133 LKAMQTFATE
+1133 LKAMQTFAAE

-1178 DAGYAAG
+1178 DAGYDAG
-1185 VAAYKLRGFA
+1185 VAEYKLRGFA

-1218 QGDAFDFSGNAV
+1218 RGDAFDFSGNAV

-1235 ARRIFEAGRR
+1235 ARRIFDAGRR
-1245 DAKADTYL
+1245 DAEADTYL

-1262 HGVSAEEGATA
+1262 HGVSAEKGATA
-1273 RRLSQVLGREIL
+1273 KRLSQVLGREIL
-1285 FIDADADFHGCTIDG
+1285 FIDADEDFHGCTIDG

-1307 SERSVL
+1307 SDRSVL

-1367 EKVDREIVAEFVET
+1367 GKVDREIVAEFVET
-1381 RLLTDEQVMREVVRR
+1381 RLLTDEQVMSEVVRR

-1408 LRGLVEKVKAA
+1408 LRGLIEKVKTA
-1419 LHIGDADAEQLK
+1419 LHIGNADAEQLK

-1438 ILAEVIRSEEVAEK
+1438 ILAEVIRSEETAEK
-1452 TAVSFDLEQAAFEKQ
+1452 TGVEASGGMQLLIARSDKNIPVLVIDADIAKNKTGQSDLIREVKDSISKIPYVAISKQRIYFTSDTKRETTFSKYSKWLKSKAADVFIDKMRAVYN
-1467 LDDWKDGL
+1467 LDELVLATTDYVNEGLKHPRKDNIVDFARGRVLMDIL
-1475 GKKYGSYNG
+1475 GKQYTADVVVGF
-1484 TYFNLG
+1484 T
-1490 TTPSVLVKHGAK
+1490 
-1502 QVPVIMYEDCL
+1502 D
-1513 VKITGGKHSISL
+1513 
-1525 DEIKK
+1525 
-1530 LPEQLND
+1530 
-1537 PILLFKGSVPDS
+1537 KGICE
-1549 FVALTEMETKA
+1549 L
-1560 GHDVVVAVHINRYL
+1560 HDVVNINPTQFGYKKTNDAL
-1574 NRTVVNKIASMYSKS
+1574 STISSEDEHLQKRTSFVN
-1589 TESGVNRIAQYI
+1589 
-1601 SAQIESGNL
+1601 
-1610 VDASAKKAP
+1610 
-1619 TWFTSRGLQL
+1619 
-1629 PKLVQ
+1629 
-1634 TIIDADTTVSQ
+1634 TTVSQ

-1655 QNSKNDAGIDGFSVG
+1655 QNSKKDADIDGFSVG

-1755 TVLNFGIADG
+1755 TVLNFAFEDGING
-1765 VEATFY
+1765 VFS
-1771 PGLNRITL
+1771 PGLNRIMLNPNL
-1779 DPQLN
+1779 D
-1784 RAEKRA
+1784 RAGKRA

-1817 AFVTDAEK
+1817 AFVTDEEK
-1825 RTERHLQEL
+1825 RTERHLLEL
-1834 AWKNHQLAEDMYK
+1834 SRKNRLLEEDMYR
-1847 LLRDTPDARRDALRA
+1847 LLEDTPDARRDALRA
-1862 TFVQRHGEKAVR
+1862 TLVKRHGEKAVR
-1874 EFTDTYNHLLDLQKQ
+1874 EFTDTYNHLLNLQKQ
-1889 RTMRAERAYR
+1889 REMRAEQAYR
-1899 DTAGEIEAADV
+1899 NTAGEIEAANV
-1910 ANRLGLSAKQR
+1910 ASRLSLSAKQR

-1930 TNVRFSN
+1930 TNVRFSQSAGWHHAEYDPETAGIKEQL
-1937 EHPMFTMKARQTDSE
+1937 EHSAETLNAMRTVTSVEVPQSFTSKSEAAKWAIETLKRTGYQVDRQGYGVIHFNAKDINRGANYADTSAEKAALAALPAVLKKGIEIGGHANHKAR
-1952 GIMKLDDANIDK
+1952 
-1964 TKEKMT
+1964 
-1970 WLEANDLLEKQQG
+1970 EKQTVTFAAPVELNG
-1983 LSYRFYASDDPM
+1983 IRGNMAVVVNKRGDHYYAHRIVLPD
-1995 SRAGYA
+1995 G
-2001 MFADDHEQNGS
+2001 
-2012 AYGGDKPR
+2012 K
-2020 AFSVREDDL
+2020 AFVF
-2029 TPVWELSEKI
+2029 SEKNNATREPSRGVTVSGSL
-2039 AEARHETDEH
+2039 AET
-2049 TPWILEDYAELSD
+2049 TS
-2062 EDFADMFNPSDIVD
+2062 
-2076 SAYAWDNEELT
+2076 
-2087 EWFYNHVA
+2087 VA
-2095 EPNKIGG
+2095 
-2102 VKTSDGAIVF
+2102 S
-2112 DKDLIRR
+2112 
-2119 NIPAEIAYTQA
+2119 
-2130 SSNEEF
+2130 
-2136 LAKYGD
+2136 
-2142 DTEADPDIRFSAAY
+2142 
-2156 ENAEAN
+2156 
-2162 NDILALV
+2162 
-2169 NKIKSG
+2169 
-2175 EFKDNDRANLGIVTD
+2175 
-2190 ELAARIAAI
+2190 
-2199 THIDVAG
+2199 
-2206 YKVVIEARMLK
+2206 
-2217 HILKDHGAE
+2217 
-2226 GYANRSMQ
+2226 
-2234 KDADIAK
+2234 
-2241 MQYALSDP
+2241 
-2249 DDMSYSGKTTAYS
+2249 
-2262 YMKEG
+2262 
-2267 YNRTA
+2267 
-2272 PTILYEKSVGDNSYY
+2272 
-2287 VVQAVPETKAKTL
+2287 
-2300 YVVSAFIGEKGYKNR
+2300 KN
-2315 AGQPAD
+2315 
-2321 IARTGNPDA
+2321 
-2330 TPANAADH
+2330 
-2338 APKKS
+2338 S
-2343 ISNSVENVNTLL
+2343 ISNSAENVNTIL
-2355 KNDAET
+2355 KKDAET
-2361 DADIRFSVGDGQ
+2361 DADIRFSVGGEQ
-2373 TDADAEVSGTDK
+2373 TDADADAEVSDADK

-2400 ADLWRTL
+2400 TDLWRTL

-2428 TAIRELT
+2428 AAIRELT

-2494 DSAKLPADTDAA
+2494 DSAKLPADADAT
-2506 RVRQT
+2506 RVRQA

-2568 KKKVRAETVTRLT
+2568 KKKVRAETITRLT

-2684 AHAAHPSPAERADA
+2684 ASDAHPTAAERADA

-2814 QREIDKIRKLKLTK
+2814 QREIDKIRKLELTK

-2862 KCRAAVTVFRECYN
+2862 KCRAAVTVFRACYN

-3028 IEAKLTAAYDE
+3028 IETKLTAAYDE

-3058 NIAGKQT
+3058 NIAGKQS

-3121 TRAFVDMLPGSDRLN
+3121 TRAFVDMLPGSNRLN

-3166 TAAGGKFFESVDMTV
+3166 TAAGGKFFETVDMAV

-3186 RAKYYQVTEA
+3186 RAKYYQVTET

-3217 GNRMKGSKP
+3217 GNRMKGAKP

-3234 ITRTLTAF
+3234 ITRTLAAF
-3242 QLEQLNFAEYV
+3242 QLEQLNFVEYV

-3347 RARGDFSVQSALG
+3347 KERGDFSTQNALG
-3360 EFGDEVGDDVPLVNN
+3360 AFGDEVGDDVPLVNN

-3384 SKLPLPQVK
+3384 SKLPLPQIK

-3420 GSQVKKT
+3420 GSQIKKT
-3427 ARGVK
+3427 VRGAK

-3443 GKLMFASDMNV
+3443 DKLMFASDMNL
-3454 WDSIRAVLFGPTA
+3454 WDCIRAVLFGPTA

-3478 RYLSAEETELWQQ
+3478 RYLSAEETALWQQ

-3499 EESFNA
+3499 EESFDA

-3512 GAAVREDDPDAP
+3512 GAAVREADPDAP

-3578 RFMSGFVLRE
+3578 RFMSGFVLQE

-3646 DSEGKVGTADRAT
+3646 GREEEKITSADRAT

-3701 AAYAATHGITSDK
+3701 AAYAATRGITSDK
-3714 DRAGNTVALSK
+3714 DKAGNTVALSK

-3738 DAPKK
+3738 DTPKK

>member
-1 MPKYRTYDDVPV
+1 MFEKAAETY
-13 KKKYKTYDDVKVK
+13 KKKNDMYSGMFQKAAQTYQARN
-26 THWEEDASQPLD
+26 WEEDASQSLD

-55 RDGNVAAAK
+55 RDGNAAAAK
-64 ELLDNAPY
+64 KLLDNAPY
-72 VQAGRDGIN
+72 VQAERDGIN
-81 SYADAVAEIE
+81 AYADAAAEAE
-91 RQDDAAKAAAVQA
+91 RQDAAAKAAAVQA

-111 GGLSKALRD
+111 GGLSKTLRD

-146 VPGVNYPKFRPYD
+146 VPGVDYPKFRPYD

-172 DTDFNTRFPEAKA
+172 GTDFNARFLEAGE

-223 KKESKDSKNKT
+223 KKEAKDSKNKT

-240 RAATAAKNNANARYD
+240 RAAKQTVDTEQTRFSSPELRTIDEKIKNAEAEL
-255 SAAFA
+255 SAAETAQTTAKDAERALREYEDELRANGVSEQYFGKDSRYIELA
-260 DLNVKISATESDT
+260 QAAGNAKKSATA
-273 QKRTSEY
+273 QKNT
-280 DMQLEKLRAERDSV
+280 A
-294 AKQRDALYSGAQN
+294 DANLYA
-307 HSMDAETEYRF
+307 
-318 YATNQR
+318 
-324 GYELHLKVK
+324 
-333 QLDKQIADTEKK
+333 
-345 RAQAINVGESEIYRL
+345 L
-360 RGAQTL
+360 RGAKTL
-366 ATLPEASRRAILI
+366 ATLPEEDRAAILS
-379 GAGLGGRASSVSHRP
+379 GVRVMRGNSAAGMNTSIP
-394 TARTFT
+394 QTFD
-400 KFNYQTGEKEEISRE
+400 FSTGKYRVLTEDEYKQIKADY
-415 EWNAAKAEYD
+415 NAAIRRLKESGVSD
-425 AALEE
+425 ADIRRMTTTLEQSADAMI
-430 LKAAGVSKEDIER
+430 AAGGN
-443 MISSVQYSID
+443 VQ
-453 EIAAAKSSVDTAA
+453 TAA
-466 FAIQNPGASTL
+466 FALQYPTLASAISVVSNLASGVTVGGA
-477 SSAASVITSLSSGL
+477 
-491 FAGVG
+491 
-496 ETARAIGNIGRADGY
+496 EIGRVVGNAFRGDGY
-511 KKPMNI
+511 KAPMNI
-517 NGAAYAPTRMT
+517 NGAAYAPVRAT

-571 AGGAAAIGGSAFASA
+571 VGGAAAIGGSAFASA

-637 LNIVKSTVVNA
+637 LNIIKSTVVNA

-658 IAADCIING
+658 ILADTIING
-667 DYSGYAEAFNA
+667 DYSGYAEAYRSYLA
-678 YINAGKS
+678 AGKN
-685 EDEAARLAVWDMI
+685 EKEADRLAKQDMA
-698 KQVSMAAFG
+698 KQIGMAAFG

-713 FMGGIGTTW
+713 FMGGIGSAW
-722 GYFGNRDANRAAGA
+722 GYFGNRDANRAAGS
-736 YFTDENGRINAEN
+736 YFADENGRINAEN

-754 GEGLASGNE
+754 VEGLASENE

-775 RTMSRA
+775 RTMSQA

-789 LVAETQG
+789 LAAESQG
-796 NYAEEKVRTDAPAQA
+796 NYNEVKAQTESEEEQAVSAETNTDAQQNEP
-811 TDSRSAAEVFN
+811 R
-822 DANSTDRA
+822 
-830 GAVSLLRASI
+830 
-840 PTISGMKSVASISGL
+840 
-855 EIPKGGRATERLLAF
+855 TE
-870 AEKIGNAVTRGG
+870 
-882 FGTVLFSKT
+882 
-891 RLKNSVVGHGASESK
+891 
-906 IELFAAVPF
+906 
-915 VISDGVQISK
+915 
-925 SENWK
+925 
-930 GRGYDSYV
+930 
-938 FAAPVDYKE
+938 
-947 KRVYVTAIVT
+947 AI
-957 RGADNRYY
+957 
-965 LHEAVDSEGNLLY
+965 
-978 GHEESPAL
+978 
-986 PSDRSAEGQN
+986 
-996 TVANAGLSD
+996 
-1005 SAKGSD
+1005 
-1011 HELTNSQPLQ
+1011 
-1021 ITPEATIPYSTDTDS
+1021 
-1036 IAQTAADSQVFPDF
+1036 DF
-1050 SDRSLDEP
+1050 SDRSPDEP
-1058 ISETEFR
+1058 ISEAEFR
-1065 AAYAARVAREAAAE
+1065 AAYAARIEREAAAE
-1079 RAKTQADTDLG
+1079 RAKAQTDTVLG
-1090 NMLSGELT
+1090 NMLSGDLT
-1098 NGRADEIAKSQSLAN
+1098 NDRADEIAKSQSLVT
-1113 AFEALT
+1113 AFETLT

-1133 LKAMQTFATE
+1133 LKGMQTFATE

-1148 RADARMTALKTA
+1148 RADARMEALGAA

-1166 RAAVGTAGQAVY
+1166 RTAVGTAGQAVY
-1178 DAGYAAG
+1178 DAGYDAG
-1185 VAAYKLRGFA
+1185 VAEYKLRGFA
-1195 GDALLAPSELYNA
+1195 GDSLLSPSELYNA

-1218 QGDAFDFSGNAV
+1218 QGNAFDFMDNAA

-1235 ARRIFEAGRR
+1235 ARRIYEAGRR

-1253 NAAERSAFE
+1253 NATERSAFE
-1262 HGVSAEEGATA
+1262 HGVSAEKGATA
-1273 RRLSQVLGREIL
+1273 KRLSQVLGREIL
-1285 FIDADADFHGCTIDG
+1285 FIDAGADFHGCTIDG

-1321 HLLESKGLYKKLRD
+1321 HLLEGKGLYKKLRD
-1335 FVFDTLAGE
+1335 FVFGTLAGE

-1350 LRAAKRAEHELY
+1350 LRAAKRVEHELY

-1367 EKVDREIVAEFVET
+1367 AQIDREIVAEFVET

-1408 LRGLVEKVKAA
+1408 LRGLIEKVKAA
-1419 LHIGDADAEQLK
+1419 LHIGNADAEQLK

-1438 ILAEVIRSEEVAEK
+1438 ILAEVIRSEETSEAADGIAFAFVGKNKNGIRKYETDFPADMPQAERERLFK
-1452 TAVSFDLEQAAFEKQ
+1452 VRLATI
-1467 LDDWKDGL
+1467 
-1475 GKKYGSYNG
+1475 
-1484 TYFNLG
+1484 FNLG
-1490 TTPSVLVKHGAK
+1490 AVELKTDVK
-1502 QVPVIMYEDCL
+1502 
-1513 VKITGGKHSISL
+1513 KIKVQADRITYKKNIYGDVGGIDSISA
-1525 DEIKK
+1525 KV
-1530 LPEQLND
+1530 N
-1537 PILLFKGSVPDS
+1537 
-1549 FVALTEMETKA
+1549 ALY
-1560 GHDVVVAVHINRYL
+1560 D
-1574 NRTVVNKIASMYSKS
+1574 
-1589 TESGVNRIAQYI
+1589 
-1601 SAQIESGNL
+1601 L
-1610 VDASAKKAP
+1610 VDILETSAFKSAAMEPSFANENVVPKNLAHKGVKYWYKFENHIILDGVPYKVVFNIRDKGKEQYQYLIEFDEETAQNSNKKR
-1619 TWFTSRGLQL
+1619 TSANDTAADGQL
-1629 PKLVQ
+1629 RAFMQKSS
-1634 TIIDADTTVSQ
+1634 DTTISQ
-1645 NNSGVNSKYT
+1645 KNSGVNSKYT
-1655 QNSKNDAGIDGFSVG
+1655 QNSKKDADAGEFSVG
-1670 GVNAKTAEVGRLA
+1670 GINAKTADVGRLA
-1683 DAERMEQGGADSE
+1683 DAERMEKAGADSE

-1717 DSKMRF
+1717 DSKMHF

-1744 LFAAYPELRNY
+1744 LFAAYPELRDY
-1755 TVLNFGIADG
+1755 TVLNFGISDD
-1765 VEATFY
+1765 VEAAFY

-1779 DPQLN
+1779 DPRLS

-1798 AIQVIEG
+1798 AIQLIEG
-1805 FAAGSSTDYWQD
+1805 FTAGATTDYWRGSLKTAEEKQLELRLRDFD
-1817 AFVTDAEK
+1817 APDIFFEA
-1825 RTERHLQEL
+1825 
-1834 AWKNHQLAEDMYK
+1834 DMRK
-1847 LLRDTPDARRDALRA
+1847 LLEGTPAAERDVAQTALEKHYGETPVREYVDLYNRLRDLRA
-1862 TFVQRHGEKAVR
+1862 ER
-1874 EFTDTYNHLLDLQKQ
+1874 EQD
-1889 RTMRAERAYR
+1889 AERAYR
-1899 DTAGEIEAADV
+1899 NTAGEIEAADV
-1910 ANRLGLSAKQR
+1910 ANRIGLSERQR

-1930 TNVRFSN
+1930 EEVRFSQSAGWHHAEYDPETAGIKEQL
-1937 EHPMFTMKARQTDSE
+1937 EHSAETLNAMRTVTSVEVPQNFTSKSEAAKWAIETLKRTGYQVDRQGYGVIHFNAKDINRGANYADTSAEKAALAALPAVLKKGIEIGGHANHKAR
-1952 GIMKLDDANIDK
+1952 
-1964 TKEKMT
+1964 
-1970 WLEANDLLEKQQG
+1970 EKQTVTFAAPVELNG
-1983 LSYRFYASDDPM
+1983 IRGNMAVVVNKRGDHYYAHRIVLPD
-1995 SRAGYA
+1995 G
-2001 MFADDHEQNGS
+2001 
-2012 AYGGDKPR
+2012 K
-2020 AFSVREDDL
+2020 AFVF
-2029 TPVWELSEKI
+2029 SEKNNATREPSRGVTVSGSL
-2039 AEARHETDEH
+2039 AET
-2049 TPWILEDYAELSD
+2049 TS
-2062 EDFADMFNPSDIVD
+2062 
-2076 SAYAWDNEELT
+2076 
-2087 EWFYNHVA
+2087 VA
-2095 EPNKIGG
+2095 
-2102 VKTSDGAIVF
+2102 S
-2112 DKDLIRR
+2112 
-2119 NIPAEIAYTQA
+2119 
-2130 SSNEEF
+2130 
-2136 LAKYGD
+2136 
-2142 DTEADPDIRFSAAY
+2142 
-2156 ENAEAN
+2156 
-2162 NDILALV
+2162 
-2169 NKIKSG
+2169 
-2175 EFKDNDRANLGIVTD
+2175 
-2190 ELAARIAAI
+2190 
-2199 THIDVAG
+2199 
-2206 YKVVIEARMLK
+2206 
-2217 HILKDHGAE
+2217 
-2226 GYANRSMQ
+2226 
-2234 KDADIAK
+2234 
-2241 MQYALSDP
+2241 
-2249 DDMSYSGKTTAYS
+2249 
-2262 YMKEG
+2262 
-2267 YNRTA
+2267 
-2272 PTILYEKSVGDNSYY
+2272 
-2287 VVQAVPETKAKTL
+2287 
-2300 YVVSAFIGEKGYKNR
+2300 KN
-2315 AGQPAD
+2315 
-2321 IARTGNPDA
+2321 
-2330 TPANAADH
+2330 
-2338 APKKS
+2338 S
-2343 ISNSVENVNTLL
+2343 ISNSAENVNTIL
-2355 KNDAET
+2355 KN

-2373 TDADAEVSGTDK
+2373 TDADTEVSDTDK
-2385 RFAPVESAIKLLQGG
+2385 RFAPVESAIKLLKGG

-2459 ADTRELRAGYKLGT
+2459 ADTRELRAGYKLGA
-2473 VDEQLL
+2473 VDEQML
-2479 GLAPEEVKASRRRLL
+2479 GLAPEDVKASRRRLL
-2494 DSAKLPADTDAA
+2494 DSAKLPNDADAA

-2511 AANLHRGL
+2511 AERLHRGL
-2519 RPTAAEFA
+2519 RPTATEFA
-2527 EDRKTAAAKE
+2527 EDRKAAAAKE

-2554 RTGALLADIADVLE
+2554 RTGALLTDIADVLE
-2568 KKKVRAETVTRLT
+2568 KKKVDAETIARLT

-2628 SYNSQYGHKETYAL
+2628 SYNSQYGHRETYAL
-2642 DKLGVQIQN
+2642 SKLGVQIQN
-2651 PIVDIAKYGTKPS
+2651 PIVDIAKYGAKPS

-2684 AHAAHPSPAERADA
+2684 ANVAHPTAAERADA
-2698 RDVATGIRTLGQI
+2698 RDVAAGIRTLGQI

-2755 NIFKVSIEPGKKA
+2755 NIFKDPVTPGRKAEP
-2768 VQQWRLTANTA
+2768 QWRLTANTA

-2795 NETIFEKVVENEAE
+2795 NETIFEKVVENEGE

-2847 FYELLKGKGKNLDVE
+2847 FFALLKGKGKNLDVE

-2967 GGFDSYITYLSEV
+2967 GGLDSYITYLSEV

-3058 NIAGKQT
+3058 NIAGKQS

-3166 TAAGGKFFESVDMTV
+3166 TAAGGKFFESVDMAV

-3217 GNRMKGSKP
+3217 GNRMKGAKP

-3234 ITRTLTAF
+3234 ITRTLAAF

-3330 LADDLCRT
+3330 LADDLCQT

-3347 RARGDFSVQSALG
+3347 RERSDFSAQNALS
-3360 EFGDEVGDDVPLVNN
+3360 EFGGEVGDDVPLVNN

-3427 ARGVK
+3427 VRGAK

-3443 GKLMFASDMNV
+3443 GKLMFASDMNM
-3454 WDSIRAVLFGPTA
+3454 WDCIRAVLFGPTA

-3478 RYLSAEETELWQQ
+3478 RYLSAEETALWQQ

-3512 GAAVREDDPDAP
+3512 GAAVREADPDAP

-3531 KVEKIDDLP
+3531 KVEKIDNLP

-3567 VTLQVDHMKVY
+3567 VTLQVDHMQVY
-3578 RFMSGFVLRE
+3578 RFMSGFVLQE

-3646 DSEGKVGTADRAT
+3646 GREEEKITSADRAT

-3701 AAYAATHGITSDK
+3701 AAYAATRGITSDK
-3714 DRAGNTVALSK
+3714 DRAGDTVALSK
-3725 ARKMKKAIDAAVP
+3725 ARKTKKAIDTAVP
-3738 DAPKK
+3738 DTPKK

>member
-1 MPKYRTYDDVPV
+1 MPKYKTYDDVPV

-26 THWEEDASQPLD
+26 THWEEDVSQPSD
-38 GDSAANNPIAPA
+38 DDTAANNPAVPI
-50 LILAK
+50 
-55 RDGNVAAAK
+55 
-64 ELLDNAPY
+64 NA
-72 VQAGRDGIN
+72 
-81 SYADAVAEIE
+81 YADAVAEIE
-91 RQDDAAKAAAVQA
+91 RQDAAAKDAAVQA

-120 GSMPKKK
+120 CSMPKKK

-146 VPGVNYPKFRPYD
+146 VSGVDYPKFRPYD
-159 DVEKELADVQARR
+159 DVEKELANVQARR
-172 DTDFNTRFPEAKA
+172 DTDFNARFPEAGE

-223 KKESKDSKNKT
+223 KKEAKDSKNKT

-240 RAATAAKNNANARYD
+240 RAAKQTVDTEQTRFSSPELRTVDEKIKNAEAELAAAESAQMTVEDAERALREYEDELRANGVSEQYFGEDSRYIELAQAAGNA
-255 SAAFA
+255 
-260 DLNVKISATESDT
+260 KKSATA
-273 QKRTSEY
+273 QKNT
-280 DMQLEKLRAERDSV
+280 A
-294 AKQRDALYSGAQN
+294 DANLYA
-307 HSMDAETEYRF
+307 
-318 YATNQR
+318 
-324 GYELHLKVK
+324 
-333 QLDKQIADTEKK
+333 
-345 RAQAINVGESEIYRL
+345 L
-360 RGAQTL
+360 RGAKTL
-366 ATLPEASRRAILI
+366 ATLPEASRDAIFQYVACDNTGVI
-379 GAGLGGRASSVSHRP
+379 DTRSFSGARIVDL
-394 TARTFT
+394 
-400 KFNYQTGEKEEISRE
+400 QTGKRKYITKVEF
-415 EWNAAKAEYD
+415 AKIRDAYD
-425 AALEE
+425 AAIAE
-430 LKAAGVSKEDIER
+430 LKAAGASQNDIDR
-443 MISSVQYSID
+443 MLTAVRYSVD
-453 EIAAAKSSVDTAA
+453 RVAAAGDSTETAKQSLKYP
-466 FAIQNPGASTL
+466 ITMSTV
-477 SSAASVITSLSSGL
+477 SVIMNLSSGL

-496 ETARAIGNIGRADGY
+496 EAARAAGNIGRADGY
-511 KKPMNI
+511 EKPMNI
-517 NGAAYAPTRMT
+517 NGAAYAPVRAT

-571 AGGAAAIGGSAFASA
+571 VGGAAAIGGSAFASA

-658 IAADCIING
+658 ILADTIING
-667 DYSGYAEAFNA
+667 DYSGYAEAYRSYLA
-678 YINAGKS
+678 AGKS
-685 EDEAARLAVWDMI
+685 EKEADRLAKQDMA
-698 KQVSMAAFG
+698 KQVGMAAFG
-707 GAVQGF
+707 GAVQGG
-713 FMGGIGTTW
+713 FMGGIGSAW
-722 GYFGNRDANRAAGA
+722 GYFGNRDANSAAGS
-736 YFTDENGRINAEN
+736 YFTSASGRINAEN

-754 GEGLASGNE
+754 AEGLASENE
-763 EIRAYAGTLEDK
+763 EIRAYAETLEDK

-789 LVAETQG
+789 LAAESQG
-796 NYAEEKVRTDAPAQA
+796 NYNEVKAQTKSEEEQ
-811 TDSRSAAEVFN
+811 
-822 DANSTDRA
+822 
-830 GAVSLLRASI
+830 AVS
-840 PTISGMKSVASISGL
+840 
-855 EIPKGGRATERLLAF
+855 
-870 AEKIGNAVTRGG
+870 AE
-882 FGTVLFSKT
+882 
-891 RLKNSVVGHGASESK
+891 
-906 IELFAAVPF
+906 
-915 VISDGVQISK
+915 
-925 SENWK
+925 
-930 GRGYDSYV
+930 
-938 FAAPVDYKE
+938 
-947 KRVYVTAIVT
+947 
-957 RGADNRYY
+957 
-965 LHEAVDSEGNLLY
+965 
-978 GHEESPAL
+978 
-986 PSDRSAEGQN
+986 
-996 TVANAGLSD
+996 
-1005 SAKGSD
+1005 
-1011 HELTNSQPLQ
+1011 TN
-1021 ITPEATIPYSTDTDS
+1021 
-1036 IAQTAADSQVFPDF
+1036 TAAQQNEPRTEAIDF

-1098 NGRADEIAKSQSLAN
+1098 NGRADEIAKSQSLTN
-1113 AFEALT
+1113 AFETLT

-1133 LKAMQTFATE
+1133 LKAMQTFAAE

-1148 RADARMTALKTA
+1148 RADARIAALKTA

-1166 RAAVGTAGQAVY
+1166 RNAVGTAGQAVY
-1178 DAGYAAG
+1178 DAGYDAG

-1262 HGVSAEEGATA
+1262 HGVSAEKGATA
-1273 RRLSQVLGREIL
+1273 KRLSQVLGRKIL
-1285 FIDADADFHGCTIDG
+1285 FIDADEDFHGCTIDG

-1307 SERSVL
+1307 SDRSVL

-1321 HLLESKGLYKKLRD
+1321 HLLEGKGLYDKLRD

-1367 EKVDREIVAEFVET
+1367 AQIDREIVAEFVET
-1381 RLLTDEQVMREVVRR
+1381 RLLTDEQVMRAVVRR
-1396 EGKSFARRLLDT
+1396 EGKSFAHRLLDT
-1408 LRGLVEKVKAA
+1408 LRGLIEKVKAA
-1419 LHIGDADAEQLK
+1419 LHIGNADAEQLK

-1438 ILAEVIRSEEVAEK
+1438 ILAEVIRSEETSEAADGIAFAFVGKNKNGIRKYETDFPADMPQAERGRLFK
-1452 TAVSFDLEQAAFEKQ
+1452 ERLATI
-1467 LDDWKDGL
+1467 
-1475 GKKYGSYNG
+1475 
-1484 TYFNLG
+1484 FNLG
-1490 TTPSVLVKHGAK
+1490 AVELKTDVK
-1502 QVPVIMYEDCL
+1502 
-1513 VKITGGKHSISL
+1513 KIKVQADRITYKKNIYGDVGGIDSISA
-1525 DEIKK
+1525 KV
-1530 LPEQLND
+1530 N
-1537 PILLFKGSVPDS
+1537 
-1549 FVALTEMETKA
+1549 ALY
-1560 GHDVVVAVHINRYL
+1560 D
-1574 NRTVVNKIASMYSKS
+1574 
-1589 TESGVNRIAQYI
+1589 
-1601 SAQIESGNL
+1601 L
-1610 VDASAKKAP
+1610 VDILETSVFKSATMEPSFANENVAAKNLAHKGVKYWYKFENHIILDGVPYKVVFNIRDKGKEQYQYLIEFDEETAQNSNKKR
-1619 TWFTSRGLQL
+1619 TSANDTAADGQL
-1629 PKLVQ
+1629 RAFMQKSS
-1634 TIIDADTTVSQ
+1634 DTTVSQ
-1645 NNSGVNSKYT
+1645 KNSGVNSKYT
-1655 QNSKNDAGIDGFSVG
+1655 QNSKNDADIDGFSVG
-1670 GVNAKTAEVGRLA
+1670 GVNATTADVGRLA
-1683 DAERMEQGGADSE
+1683 DAERMKQGGADSE

-1744 LFAAYPELRNY
+1744 LFAAYPELRDY
-1755 TVLNFGIADG
+1755 TVLNFGISDD
-1765 VEATFY
+1765 VEAAFY

-1779 DPQLN
+1779 DPRLS

-1798 AIQVIEG
+1798 AIQLIEG
-1805 FAAGSSTDYWQD
+1805 FTAGATTDYWRGSLKTAEEKQLELRLRDFD
-1817 AFVTDAEK
+1817 APDIFFEA
-1825 RTERHLQEL
+1825 
-1834 AWKNHQLAEDMYK
+1834 DMRK
-1847 LLRDTPDARRDALRA
+1847 LLEGTPTAERDAAQTALEKHYGEAPVREYVDLYNRLRNLRA
-1862 TFVQRHGEKAVR
+1862 ER
-1874 EFTDTYNHLLDLQKQ
+1874 EQD
-1889 RTMRAERAYR
+1889 AERAYR
-1899 DTAGEIEAADV
+1899 NTAGEIEAADV
-1910 ANRLGLSAKQR
+1910 ANRLGLSERQR

-1930 TNVRFSN
+1930 EEVRFSQSAGWHHAEYDPETAGIKEQL
-1937 EHPMFTMKARQTDSE
+1937 EHSAETLNAMRTVTSVEVPQSFTSKSEAVKWAIETLKRTGYQVDRQGYGVIRFNAKDINRGANYADTSAEKAALAALPAVLKKGIEIGGHANHKAR
-1952 GIMKLDDANIDK
+1952 
-1964 TKEKMT
+1964 
-1970 WLEANDLLEKQQG
+1970 EKQTVTFAAPVELNG
-1983 LSYRFYASDDPM
+1983 IRGNMAVVVNKRGDHYYAHRIVLPD
-1995 SRAGYA
+1995 G
-2001 MFADDHEQNGS
+2001 
-2012 AYGGDKPR
+2012 K
-2020 AFSVREDDL
+2020 AFVF
-2029 TPVWELSEKI
+2029 SEKNNATREPSRGVTVSGSL
-2039 AEARHETDEH
+2039 AET
-2049 TPWILEDYAELSD
+2049 TS
-2062 EDFADMFNPSDIVD
+2062 
-2076 SAYAWDNEELT
+2076 
-2087 EWFYNHVA
+2087 VA
-2095 EPNKIGG
+2095 
-2102 VKTSDGAIVF
+2102 S
-2112 DKDLIRR
+2112 KD
-2119 NIPAEIAYTQA
+2119 
-2130 SSNEEF
+2130 
-2136 LAKYGD
+2136 
-2142 DTEADPDIRFSAAY
+2142 
-2156 ENAEAN
+2156 
-2162 NDILALV
+2162 
-2169 NKIKSG
+2169 
-2175 EFKDNDRANLGIVTD
+2175 
-2190 ELAARIAAI
+2190 
-2199 THIDVAG
+2199 
-2206 YKVVIEARMLK
+2206 
-2217 HILKDHGAE
+2217 
-2226 GYANRSMQ
+2226 
-2234 KDADIAK
+2234 
-2241 MQYALSDP
+2241 
-2249 DDMSYSGKTTAYS
+2249 
-2262 YMKEG
+2262 
-2267 YNRTA
+2267 
-2272 PTILYEKSVGDNSYY
+2272 
-2287 VVQAVPETKAKTL
+2287 
-2300 YVVSAFIGEKGYKNR
+2300 
-2315 AGQPAD
+2315 
-2321 IARTGNPDA
+2321 
-2330 TPANAADH
+2330 
-2338 APKKS
+2338 S
-2343 ISNSVENVNTLL
+2343 ISNSAENVNTIL
-2355 KNDAET
+2355 KNDAGT
-2361 DADIRFSVGDGQ
+2361 DEGIRFSVGDGNA
-2373 TDADAEVSGTDK
+2373 DADTDTEVSDTDK

-2494 DSAKLPADTDAA
+2494 DSAKLPADADAA

-2511 AANLHRGL
+2511 AERLHRGL
-2519 RPTAAEFA
+2519 RPTATEFA
-2527 EDRKTAAAKE
+2527 EDRKAAAAKE

-2554 RTGALLADIADVLE
+2554 RTGALLTDIADVLE
-2568 KKKVRAETVTRLT
+2568 KKKVDAETITRLT
-2581 AQVRGENGAWETD
+2581 AQVRDENGAWVTD
-2594 NAAMTKIIRAGS
+2594 SAAMTKIIRAGG
-2606 KQLDVQDFTDFLFE
+2606 KQMDVQDFTDFLFE

-2628 SYNSQYGHKETYAL
+2628 SYNSQYGHRETYAL
-2642 DKLGVQIQN
+2642 SKLGVQIQN
-2651 PIVDIAKYGTKPS
+2651 PIVDIAKYGAKPS

-2684 AHAAHPSPAERADA
+2684 ASAAHPSPAERADA

-2755 NIFKVSIEPGKKA
+2755 NIFKTSIEPGKKA

-2785 VFGEEVGRYL
+2785 VFGEEIGRYL

-2814 QREIDKIRKLKLTK
+2814 QREIDKIRKLELTK

-2847 FYELLKGKGKNLDVE
+2847 FYELLKGKGKKLNIE
-2862 KCRAAVTVFRECYN
+2862 KCRAAVTVFRGCYN

-2987 QKLRTLAGALRERYA
+2987 QKLRTLASALRERYA

-3058 NIAGKQT
+3058 NIAGKQS

-3166 TAAGGKFFESVDMTV
+3166 TAAGGKFFETVDMAV

-3186 RAKYYQVTEA
+3186 RAKYYQVTET

-3202 DAAVREA
+3202 DAAIREA

-3217 GNRMKGSKP
+3217 GNRMKGAKP

-3234 ITRTLTAF
+3234 ITRTLAAF

-3347 RARGDFSVQSALG
+3347 KERGDFSTQNALG
-3360 EFGDEVGDDVPLVNN
+3360 TFGDEVGDDVPLVNN

-3384 SKLPLPQVK
+3384 SKLPLPQIK

-3443 GKLMFASDMNV
+3443 GKLMFASDMNL
-3454 WDSIRAVLFGPTA
+3454 WDCIRAVLFGPTA

-3478 RYLSAEETELWQQ
+3478 RYLSAEETALWQQ

-3499 EESFNA
+3499 EESFDA

-3512 GAAVREDDPDAP
+3512 GAAVREADPDAP

-3531 KVEKIDDLP
+3531 KVEKIDNLP

-3578 RFMSGFVLRE
+3578 RFMSGFVLQE

-3646 DSEGKVGTADRAT
+3646 GREEEKITSADRAT

-3689 VQDAGGSVDEFL
+3689 VQDAGGSVDEVL
-3701 AAYAATHGITSDK
+3701 AAYAATRGITSDK

-3738 DAPKK
+3738 GAPKK

>member
-1 MPKYRTYDDVPV
+1 MPKYKTYDDVPV

-172 DTDFNTRFPEAKA
+172 DTDFNTRFPEAEA
-185 LVQRSIGGKDA
+185 LAQRAIGGKDA

-223 KKESKDSKNKT
+223 KQEAKDSKNKT

-240 RAATAAKNNANARYD
+240 RAAAQTADAEQTRFSSPELRTIDEKIKNAEAEL
-255 SAAFA
+255 AAA
-260 DLNVKISATESDT
+260 ETAQTTAEDAERALREYEDT
-273 QKRTSEY
+273 
-280 DMQLEKLRAERDSV
+280 LRANGVSEQYFGEDS
-294 AKQRDALYSGAQN
+294 RYI
-307 HSMDAETEYRF
+307 
-318 YATNQR
+318 
-324 GYELHLKVK
+324 EL
-333 QLDKQIADTEKK
+333 
-345 RAQAINVGESEIYRL
+345 AQAASDAKKTVTAQKNAADANLYAL
-360 RGAQTL
+360 RGAKTL
-366 ATLPEASRRAILI
+366 AALSEEDRAAILN
-379 GAGLGGRASSVSHRP
+379 GVRVMRGNS
-394 TARTFT
+394 
-400 KFNYQTGEKEEISRE
+400 
-415 EWNAAKAEYD
+415 
-425 AALEE
+425 
-430 LKAAGVSKEDIER
+430 AAGMNTSIPQTFDFSTGKYRVLTEDEYKQIKADYNAVIRKLKESGVSDADIRR
-443 MISSVQYSID
+443 MTTTLEQSAD
-453 EIAAAKSSVDTAA
+453 AMIAAGGSAQTAKFALQYPTLASAISVVSNLASGVTVG
-466 FAIQNPGASTL
+466 GA
-477 SSAASVITSLSSGL
+477 
-491 FAGVG
+491 
-496 ETARAIGNIGRADGY
+496 EIGRVVGNAFRGEGY
-511 KKPMNI
+511 KAPMNI
-517 NGAAYAPTRMT
+517 NGAAYAPVRAT

-539 EEGNGFGGK
+539 EEGNGFGG
-548 VGSFAYQTLMSTAD
+548 VIGSDAYQLAMSTVD
-562 SVVASVLGN
+562 SVVSSLFGN
-571 AGGAAAIGGSAFASA
+571 WGSAAALGGSAMASA
-586 IVDAKESGVSDE
+586 IVDAKEKGVSDG
-598 QALMTGICAGIF
+598 QALETGIYAGIF
-610 ETLFERVSIGNFNKL
+610 EILFERVSIGNFNKL
-625 KEVPPATLRDVA
+625 KEMQPATVRDWVMNILKA
-637 LNIVKSTVVNA
+637 LFVNG
-648 SEEGATEIAN
+648 SEEGLTETAN
-658 IAADCIING
+658 IMADYYING
-667 DYSGYAEAFNA
+667 DYSDVMQTYKSYLSNTGNEEEAERLTKRSTA
-678 YINAGKS
+678 IRIGK
-685 EDEAARLAVWDMI
+685 AAA
-698 KQVSMAAFG
+698 G
-707 GAVQGF
+707 GAAQGVL
-713 FMGGIGTTW
+713 MGFIGSGL

-906 IELFAAVPF
+906 IELFAAVPS

-1098 NGRADEIAKSQSLAN
+1098 NGRADEIAKSQSLTN

-1119 GEKLTGTLAEKRKQ
+1119 GEKLTGTLAERRKQ
-1133 LKAMQTFATE
+1133 MKAMQTFAAE

-1148 RADARMTALKTA
+1148 RADARMAALKTA

-1178 DAGYAAG
+1178 DAGYDAG

-1195 GDALLAPSELYNA
+1195 GDALLASSELYNA

-1218 QGDAFDFSGNAV
+1218 QGDAFDFMDNAV

-1273 RRLSQVLGREIL
+1273 KRLSQVLGKEIL
-1285 FIDADADFHGCTIDG
+1285 FLDADEDFHGCTIDG

-1438 ILAEVIRSEEVAEK
+1438 ILAEVIRSEEAATDADGIAFAFVGKNKNGIRKYETDFPADMPMAERERLFK
-1452 TAVSFDLEQAAFEKQ
+1452 ERLATI
-1467 LDDWKDGL
+1467 
-1475 GKKYGSYNG
+1475 
-1484 TYFNLG
+1484 FNLG
-1490 TTPSVLVKHGAK
+1490 AVELKTDVK
-1502 QVPVIMYEDCL
+1502 
-1513 VKITGGKHSISL
+1513 KIKVQADRITYKKNLYGDIGGIGSISA
-1525 DEIKK
+1525 KV
-1530 LPEQLND
+1530 N
-1537 PILLFKGSVPDS
+1537 
-1549 FVALTEMETKA
+1549 ALY
-1560 GHDVVVAVHINRYL
+1560 D
-1574 NRTVVNKIASMYSKS
+1574 
-1589 TESGVNRIAQYI
+1589 
-1601 SAQIESGNL
+1601 L
-1610 VDASAKKAP
+1610 VDILETSVFKSAGMEPSFANENVVPKNPAHKGVKYWYKFENHIILDGVPYKVVFNIRDKGKEQYQYLIEFDEETAQNNNKKK
-1619 TWFTSRGLQL
+1619 TSANDTAADGQL
-1629 PKLVQ
+1629 RAFMQKSS
-1634 TIIDADTTVSQ
+1634 DTTVSQ
-1645 NNSGVNSKYT
+1645 NGSGVNSKYT
-1655 QNSKNDAGIDGFSVG
+1655 QNSKKDADIGGFSVG

-1937 EHPMFTMKARQTDSE
+1937 EHPMFTMKARQVDTDKRYEGKTLYADSE
-1952 GIMKLDDANIDK
+1952 VYSYDFLTALPDISVVRAAN
-1964 TKEKMT
+1964 
-1970 WLEANDLLEKQQG
+1970 
-1983 LSYRFYASDDPM
+1983 
-1995 SRAGYA
+1995 
-2001 MFADDHEQNGS
+2001 
-2012 AYGGDKPR
+2012 
-2020 AFSVREDDL
+2020 
-2029 TPVWELSEKI
+2029 LSELEEDGKVSRVKVTSRGKANAGAQSEQDAYI
-2039 AEARHETDEH
+2039 KNRYTGRMLTITNSSIRHGLHGNENSLKTNSR
-2049 TPWILEDYAELSD
+2049 LS
-2062 EDFADMFNPSDIVD
+2062 AVIGDIV
-2076 SAYAWDNEELT
+2076 
-2087 EWFYNHVA
+2087 
-2095 EPNKIGG
+2095 K
-2102 VKTSDGAIVF
+2102 
-2112 DKDLIRR
+2112 
-2119 NIPAEIAYTQA
+2119 
-2130 SSNEEF
+2130 
-2136 LAKYGD
+2136 
-2142 DTEADPDIRFSAAY
+2142 
-2156 ENAEAN
+2156 NAVPIN
-2162 NDILALV
+2162 GLV
-2169 NKIKSG
+2169 NK
-2175 EFKDNDRANLGIVTD
+2175 DANAIGTYAMAAPARGDDGRLFVAIVTIEVNSGKVTNV
-2190 ELAARIAAI
+2190 ELKDLVHAI
-2199 THIDVAG
+2199 SGRVMSNKENDPSDTKSQAWQEILRTLTNRSEISISDFLQIVNRTHQSILSADVLQHLG
-2206 YKVVIEARMLK
+2206 EAR
-2217 HILKDHGAE
+2217 
-2226 GYANRSMQ
+2226 
-2234 KDADIAK
+2234 
-2241 MQYALSDP
+2241 
-2249 DDMSYSGKTTAYS
+2249 
-2262 YMKEG
+2262 
-2267 YNRTA
+2267 
-2272 PTILYEKSVGDNSYY
+2272 
-2287 VVQAVPETKAKTL
+2287 
-2300 YVVSAFIGEKGYKNR
+2300 
-2315 AGQPAD
+2315 
-2321 IARTGNPDA
+2321 NPNGHFA
-2330 TPANAADH
+2330 
-2338 APKKS
+2338 S
-2343 ISNSVENVNTLL
+2343 EVL
-2355 KNDAET
+2355 
-2361 DADIRFSVGDGQ
+2361 FSVGGEQ
-2373 TDADAEVSGTDK
+2373 TDTDAEVSDADK
-2385 RFAPVESAIKLLQGG
+2385 RFAPVENAIKLLQGG

-2407 RETGASPR
+2407 RETGTQPNQ
-2415 EIALRMATSGESD
+2415 IALRMATSGESD
-2428 TAIRELT
+2428 TAIRELI

-2445 TYDKAWFDAHVPDI
+2445 TYDKAWLDAHIPDI

-2494 DSAKLPADTDAA
+2494 DSAKLPADADAA

-2554 RTGALLADIADVLE
+2554 RTGALLTDIADVLE
-2568 KKKVRAETVTRLT
+2568 KKKVRAETITRLT

-2755 NIFKVSIEPGKKA
+2755 NIFKMSIEPGKKA

-2814 QREIDKIRKLKLTK
+2814 QREIDKIRKLELTK

-2987 QKLRTLAGALRERYA
+2987 QKLRTLAGVLRERYA

-3701 AAYAATHGITSDK
+3701 AAYAATRGITSDK

>member
-1 MPKYRTYDDVPV
+1 MKIATFDDVQV
-13 KKKYKTYDDVKVK
+13 TKKRKYATFDDVEAARN
-26 THWEEDASQPLD
+26 WEEDASQPLD

-91 RQDDAAKAAAVQA
+91 RQDAAAKAAAVQA

-146 VPGVNYPKFRPYD
+146 VSGVDYPKFRPYD

-172 DTDFNTRFPEAKA
+172 DTDFNTRFPEAEA

-223 KKESKDSKNKT
+223 KQEAKDSKNKT

-240 RAATAAKNNANARYD
+240 QTAAQTVQAEKARYETPALRGIDDRISALESKLNRSADEEEAAFHKAYPRAAELWNAMESGTVPPGDGAACLTEYAELQNKWEEQNTQDEAELYALRGAKTLAALSEEDRMAILNGVKARGELDGTRRGEFPAHYFDFSICAYKDISQEKYEEIRAAYDAAIRKLQASGASKADIRRMETALSQSIDAVV
-255 SAAFA
+255 AAG
-260 DLNVKISATESDT
+260 
-273 QKRTSEY
+273 
-280 DMQLEKLRAERDSV
+280 DSV
-294 AKQRDALYSGAQN
+294 ADANFALKYPVFASIT
-307 HSMDAETEYRF
+307 SIP
-318 YATNQR
+318 TN
-324 GYELHLKVK
+324 L
-333 QLDKQIADTEKK
+333 
-345 RAQAINVGESEIYRL
+345 
-360 RGAQTL
+360 
-366 ATLPEASRRAILI
+366 
-379 GAGLGGRASSVSHRP
+379 VS
-394 TARTFT
+394 
-400 KFNYQTGEKEEISRE
+400 
-415 EWNAAKAEYD
+415 
-425 AALEE
+425 
-430 LKAAGVSKEDIER
+430 GVS
-443 MISSVQYSID
+443 V
-453 EIAAAKSSVDTAA
+453 
-466 FAIQNPGASTL
+466 
-477 SSAASVITSLSSGL
+477 
-491 FAGVG
+491 GVG
-496 ETARAIGNIGRADGY
+496 ELGRAVGNAFRGEGY
-511 KKPMNI
+511 KAPMNI
-517 NGAAYAPTRMT
+517 NGAAYAPVRAT

-571 AGGAAAIGGSAFASA
+571 VGGAAAIGGSAFASA

-625 KEVPPATLRDVA
+625 KEVPPARLRDVA

-658 IAADCIING
+658 ILADTIING
-667 DYSGYAEAFNA
+667 DYSGYAKA
-678 YINAGKS
+678 YKSYLAAGKS
-685 EDEAARLAVWDMI
+685 EKEAERLAKQDMI
-698 KQVSMAAFG
+698 KQVGMAAFG

-775 RTMSRA
+775 RTMSQA

-789 LVAETQG
+789 LVAQTQG
-796 NYAEEKVRTDAPAQA
+796 NYNEVKGQAENGEEQAVSGETDATAQENTPAVVQQ
-811 TDSRSAAEVFN
+811 SEPR
-822 DANSTDRA
+822 
-830 GAVSLLRASI
+830 
-840 PTISGMKSVASISGL
+840 
-855 EIPKGGRATERLLAF
+855 TE
-870 AEKIGNAVTRGG
+870 T
-882 FGTVLFSKT
+882 
-891 RLKNSVVGHGASESK
+891 
-906 IELFAAVPF
+906 
-915 VISDGVQISK
+915 
-925 SENWK
+925 
-930 GRGYDSYV
+930 
-938 FAAPVDYKE
+938 
-947 KRVYVTAIVT
+947 
-957 RGADNRYY
+957 
-965 LHEAVDSEGNLLY
+965 
-978 GHEESPAL
+978 
-986 PSDRSAEGQN
+986 
-996 TVANAGLSD
+996 
-1005 SAKGSD
+1005 
-1011 HELTNSQPLQ
+1011 
-1021 ITPEATIPYSTDTDS
+1021 
-1036 IAQTAADSQVFPDF
+1036 PDF

-1119 GEKLTGTLAEKRKQ
+1119 GEKLTGTLAEKRKH
-1133 LKAMQTFATE
+1133 LKAMQTFAAE

-1178 DAGYAAG
+1178 DAGYDAG
-1185 VAAYKLRGFA
+1185 VAEYKLRGFA

-1218 QGDAFDFSGNAV
+1218 RGDAFDFSGNAV

-1235 ARRIFEAGRR
+1235 ARRIFDAGRR
-1245 DAKADTYL
+1245 DAEADTYL

-1262 HGVSAEEGATA
+1262 HGVSAEKGATA
-1273 RRLSQVLGREIL
+1273 KRLSQVLGREIL
-1285 FIDADADFHGCTIDG
+1285 FIDAGADFHGCTIDG
-1300 VIYLGAK
+1300 AIYLGAK
-1307 SERSVL
+1307 SDRSVL

-1335 FVFDTLAGE
+1335 FVFDTLTGE

-1367 EKVDREIVAEFVET
+1367 GKVDREIVAEFVET
-1381 RLLTDEQVMREVVRR
+1381 RLLTDEQVMREIVRR

-1419 LHIGDADAEQLK
+1419 LHIGNADAEQLK

-1438 ILAEVIRSEEVAEK
+1438 ILAEVIRSEETSEAADGIAFAFVGKNKNGIRKYETDFPADMPQAERERLFK
-1452 TAVSFDLEQAAFEKQ
+1452 ERLATI
-1467 LDDWKDGL
+1467 
-1475 GKKYGSYNG
+1475 
-1484 TYFNLG
+1484 FNLG
-1490 TTPSVLVKHGAK
+1490 AVELKTDVK
-1502 QVPVIMYEDCL
+1502 
-1513 VKITGGKHSISL
+1513 KIKVQADRITYKKNIYGDVGSIDSISA
-1525 DEIKK
+1525 KV
-1530 LPEQLND
+1530 N
-1537 PILLFKGSVPDS
+1537 
-1549 FVALTEMETKA
+1549 ALY
-1560 GHDVVVAVHINRYL
+1560 D
-1574 NRTVVNKIASMYSKS
+1574 
-1589 TESGVNRIAQYI
+1589 
-1601 SAQIESGNL
+1601 L
-1610 VDASAKKAP
+1610 VDILETSVFKSAAMEPSFANENVAAKNLAHKGVKYWYKFENHIILDGVPYKVVFNIRDKGKEQYQYLIEFDEETAQNSNKKR
-1619 TWFTSRGLQL
+1619 TSANDTAADGQL
-1629 PKLVQ
+1629 RAFMQKSS
-1634 TIIDADTTVSQ
+1634 DTTVSQ

-1655 QNSKNDAGIDGFSVG
+1655 QNSKKDADIDGFSVGGVETDSEGNALSEAQQEFFSGSLVTDEDGALLPVYHATDSAEFTVFDKSKLGYNTDGNTSDEGMAATAHVGFWFNTKDLTGEAGSRAEKVYLNLTNPYELTSLDVLAEEIKALGEGETPAEMGEAYATDLWLRGYDGIEIRHDEEFGGTSYVAFDENQIKRTTNKNPTKDADIRFSVG

-1755 TVLNFGIADG
+1755 TVLNFAFEDGING
-1765 VEATFY
+1765 VFS
-1771 PGLNRITL
+1771 PGLNRIMLNPNL
-1779 DPQLN
+1779 D
-1784 RAEKRA
+1784 RAGKRA

-1817 AFVTDAEK
+1817 AFVTDEEK
-1825 RTERHLQEL
+1825 RTERHLLEL
-1834 AWKNHQLAEDMYK
+1834 SRKNRLLEEDMYRM
-1847 LLRDTPDARRDALRA
+1847 LEDTPDARRDALRA
-1862 TFVQRHGEKAVR
+1862 TLVKRHGEKAVR
-1874 EFTDTYNHLLDLQKQ
+1874 EFTDTYNHLLNLQKQ
-1889 RTMRAERAYR
+1889 REMRAEQAYR
-1899 DTAGEIEAADV
+1899 NTAGEIEAADV

-1930 TNVRFSN
+1930 TNVRFSQSAGWHHAEYDPETAGIKEQLEHSAETLNAMRTITSVEVPQSFTSKSEAAKWAIETLKRTGYQVERQGYGVIHFN
-1937 EHPMFTMKARQTDSE
+1937 ENDIKYGAKYADTAAEKAAFAAIPAVLKRGIEIGGHANHKAR
-1952 GIMKLDDANIDK
+1952 
-1964 TKEKMT
+1964 
-1970 WLEANDLLEKQQG
+1970 EKQTVT
-1983 LSYRFYASDDPM
+1983 
-1995 SRAGYA
+1995 
-2001 MFADDHEQNGS
+2001 FAAPVELNGIRGNMAVVVNKRGDHYYTHRIVLPDG
-2012 AYGGDKPR
+2012 R
-2020 AFSVREDDL
+2020 TFTFSEKNNATR
-2029 TPVWELSEKI
+2029 ELSRGVTVSGSL
-2039 AEARHETDEH
+2039 AET
-2049 TPWILEDYAELSD
+2049 TS
-2062 EDFADMFNPSDIVD
+2062 
-2076 SAYAWDNEELT
+2076 
-2087 EWFYNHVA
+2087 VA
-2095 EPNKIGG
+2095 
-2102 VKTSDGAIVF
+2102 S
-2112 DKDLIRR
+2112 
-2119 NIPAEIAYTQA
+2119 
-2130 SSNEEF
+2130 
-2136 LAKYGD
+2136 
-2142 DTEADPDIRFSAAY
+2142 
-2156 ENAEAN
+2156 
-2162 NDILALV
+2162 
-2169 NKIKSG
+2169 
-2175 EFKDNDRANLGIVTD
+2175 
-2190 ELAARIAAI
+2190 
-2199 THIDVAG
+2199 
-2206 YKVVIEARMLK
+2206 
-2217 HILKDHGAE
+2217 
-2226 GYANRSMQ
+2226 
-2234 KDADIAK
+2234 
-2241 MQYALSDP
+2241 
-2249 DDMSYSGKTTAYS
+2249 
-2262 YMKEG
+2262 
-2267 YNRTA
+2267 
-2272 PTILYEKSVGDNSYY
+2272 
-2287 VVQAVPETKAKTL
+2287 
-2300 YVVSAFIGEKGYKNR
+2300 KN
-2315 AGQPAD
+2315 
-2321 IARTGNPDA
+2321 
-2330 TPANAADH
+2330 
-2338 APKKS
+2338 S
-2343 ISNSVENVNTLL
+2343 ISNSAENVNTIL
-2355 KNDAET
+2355 KKDAET
-2361 DADIRFSVGDGQ
+2361 DADIRFSVGGEQ
-2373 TDADAEVSGTDK
+2373 TDAGAEVSDADK

-2428 TAIRELT
+2428 AAIRELT

-2494 DSAKLPADTDAA
+2494 DSAKLPADADAT
-2506 RVRQT
+2506 RVRQA

-2568 KKKVRAETVTRLT
+2568 KKKVRAETITRLT

-2684 AHAAHPSPAERADA
+2684 ASDAHPTAAERADA

-2755 NIFKVSIEPGKKA
+2755 NIFKTSIEPGKKA

-2862 KCRAAVTVFRECYN
+2862 KCRAAVTVFRACYN

-3058 NIAGKQT
+3058 NIAGKQS

-3166 TAAGGKFFESVDMTV
+3166 TAAGGKFFETVDMAV

-3186 RAKYYQVTEA
+3186 RAKYYQVTET

-3217 GNRMKGSKP
+3217 GNRMKGAKP

-3234 ITRTLTAF
+3234 ITRTLAAF
-3242 QLEQLNFAEYV
+3242 QLEQLNFVEYV

-3347 RARGDFSVQSALG
+3347 KERGDFSTQNALG
-3360 EFGDEVGDDVPLVNN
+3360 AFGDEVGDDVPLVNN

-3384 SKLPLPQVK
+3384 SKLPLPQIK

-3427 ARGVK
+3427 ARGIE
-3432 LIADKGMYSSS
+3432 LIADKGMYSNS
-3443 GKLMFASDMNV
+3443 GKLMFASDMNL
-3454 WDSIRAVLFGPTA
+3454 WDCIRAVLFGPTA

-3478 RYLSAEETELWQQ
+3478 RYLSAEETALWQQ

-3499 EESFNA
+3499 EESFDA

-3512 GAAVREDDPDAP
+3512 GAAVREADPDAP

-3554 ATTNEKAVMDALE
+3554 ATTNEKTVMDALE

-3578 RFMSGFVLRE
+3578 RFMSGFALQE

-3621 QDFIDELRRRGGK
+3621 QDFIDELRRRGGR

-3646 DSEGKVGTADRAT
+3646 GREEEKITSADRAT

-3701 AAYAATHGITSDK
+3701 AAYAATRGITSDK

>member
-1 MPKYRTYDDVPV
+1 MLTEDE
-13 KKKYKTYDDVKVK
+13 YKQIKADYNAAIRRLKESGVS
-26 THWEEDASQPLD
+26 DADIRRMTTTLEQS
-38 GDSAANNPIAPA
+38 
-50 LILAK
+50 
-55 RDGNVAAAK
+55 
-64 ELLDNAPY
+64 
-72 VQAGRDGIN
+72 
-81 SYADAVAEIE
+81 ADAMI
-91 RQDDAAKAAAVQA
+91 AA
-104 TMQPMGY
+104 
-111 GGLSKALRD
+111 GGS
-120 GSMPKKK
+120 
-127 NTKVKETRREGNP
+127 
-140 KYNDDY
+140 
-146 VPGVNYPKFRPYD
+146 
-159 DVEKELADVQARR
+159 
-172 DTDFNTRFPEAKA
+172 
-185 LVQRSIGGKDA
+185 
-196 DADRQ
+196 
-201 LRELAQQYAD
+201 
-211 ENAAYDARIAEL
+211 
-223 KKESKDSKNKT
+223 
-234 VLQRRE
+234 
-240 RAATAAKNNANARYD
+240 
-255 SAAFA
+255 
-260 DLNVKISATESDT
+260 
-273 QKRTSEY
+273 
-280 DMQLEKLRAERDSV
+280 
-294 AKQRDALYSGAQN
+294 
-307 HSMDAETEYRF
+307 
-318 YATNQR
+318 
-324 GYELHLKVK
+324 
-333 QLDKQIADTEKK
+333 
-345 RAQAINVGESEIYRL
+345 
-360 RGAQTL
+360 AQTAKFALQYPTL
-366 ATLPEASRRAILI
+366 ASAISVVSNLASGVTVG
-379 GAGLGGRASSVSHRP
+379 GA
-394 TARTFT
+394 
-400 KFNYQTGEKEEISRE
+400 E
-415 EWNAAKAEYD
+415 
-425 AALEE
+425 
-430 LKAAGVSKEDIER
+430 
-443 MISSVQYSID
+443 
-453 EIAAAKSSVDTAA
+453 
-466 FAIQNPGASTL
+466 
-477 SSAASVITSLSSGL
+477 
-491 FAGVG
+491 
-496 ETARAIGNIGRADGY
+496 IGRAVGNAFRSEGY
-511 KKPMNI
+511 KAPMNI
-517 NGAAYAPTRMT
+517 NGAAYAPVRAT

-637 LNIVKSTVVNA
+637 LNILKSTGVNA

-658 IAADCIING
+658 ILADTIING
-667 DYSGYAEAFNA
+667 DYSGYAKA
-678 YINAGKS
+678 YQSYLAAGKS
-685 EDEAARLAVWDMI
+685 EKEAERLAKQDMA
-698 KQVSMAAFG
+698 KQVGMAAFG

-775 RTMSRA
+775 RTMSQA

-796 NYAEEKVRTDAPAQA
+796 NYNEVKGQAENGEEQAVSGETDATAQENTPAVVQQ
-811 TDSRSAAEVFN
+811 SEPR
-822 DANSTDRA
+822 
-830 GAVSLLRASI
+830 
-840 PTISGMKSVASISGL
+840 
-855 EIPKGGRATERLLAF
+855 TE
-870 AEKIGNAVTRGG
+870 T
-882 FGTVLFSKT
+882 
-891 RLKNSVVGHGASESK
+891 
-906 IELFAAVPF
+906 
-915 VISDGVQISK
+915 
-925 SENWK
+925 
-930 GRGYDSYV
+930 
-938 FAAPVDYKE
+938 
-947 KRVYVTAIVT
+947 
-957 RGADNRYY
+957 
-965 LHEAVDSEGNLLY
+965 
-978 GHEESPAL
+978 
-986 PSDRSAEGQN
+986 
-996 TVANAGLSD
+996 
-1005 SAKGSD
+1005 
-1011 HELTNSQPLQ
+1011 
-1021 ITPEATIPYSTDTDS
+1021 
-1036 IAQTAADSQVFPDF
+1036 PDF

-1098 NGRADEIAKSQSLAN
+1098 NGRADEIAKSQSLAS

-1119 GEKLTGTLAEKRKQ
+1119 GEKLTGTLAEKRKH
-1133 LKAMQTFATE
+1133 LKAMQTFAAE

-1148 RADARMTALKTA
+1148 RADARMAALKTA

-1178 DAGYAAG
+1178 DAGYDAG

-1218 QGDAFDFSGNAV
+1218 RGDAFDFSGNAV

-1235 ARRIFEAGRR
+1235 ARRIFDAGRR
-1245 DAKADTYL
+1245 DAEADTYL

-1262 HGVSAEEGATA
+1262 HGVSAEKGATA
-1273 RRLSQVLGREIL
+1273 KRLSQVLGREIL

-1307 SERSVL
+1307 SDRSVL

-1335 FVFDTLAGE
+1335 FVFDTLTGE

-1350 LRAAKRAEHELY
+1350 LRASKRAEHELY

-1367 EKVDREIVAEFVET
+1367 GKVDREIVAEFVET

-1408 LRGLVEKVKAA
+1408 LRGLIEKVKAA
-1419 LHIGDADAEQLK
+1419 LHIGNADAEQLK

-1645 NNSGVNSKYT
+1645 KNSGVNSKYT
-1655 QNSKNDAGIDGFSVG
+1655 QNSKKDADIDGFSVG

-1755 TVLNFGIADG
+1755 TVLNFAFEDGING
-1765 VEATFY
+1765 VFS
-1771 PGLNRITL
+1771 PGLNRIMLNPNL
-1779 DPQLN
+1779 D
-1784 RAEKRA
+1784 RAGKRA

-1817 AFVTDAEK
+1817 AFVTDEEK
-1825 RTERHLQEL
+1825 RTERHLLEL
-1834 AWKNHQLAEDMYK
+1834 SRKNRLLEEDMYR
-1847 LLRDTPDARRDALRA
+1847 LLEDTPDARRDALRA
-1862 TFVQRHGEKAVR
+1862 TLVKRHGEKAVR
-1874 EFTDTYNHLLDLQKQ
+1874 EFTDTYNHLLNLQKQ
-1889 RTMRAERAYR
+1889 REMRAEQAYR
-1899 DTAGEIEAADV
+1899 NTAGEIEAADV

-1930 TNVRFSN
+1930 TNVRFSQSAGWHHAEYDPETAGIKEQLEHSAETLNAMRTITSVEVPQSFTSKSEAAKWAIETLKRTGYQVERQGYGVIHFN
-1937 EHPMFTMKARQTDSE
+1937 ENDIKYGAKYADTAAEKAAFAAIPAVLKRGIEIGGHANHKAR
-1952 GIMKLDDANIDK
+1952 
-1964 TKEKMT
+1964 
-1970 WLEANDLLEKQQG
+1970 EKQTVT
-1983 LSYRFYASDDPM
+1983 
-1995 SRAGYA
+1995 
-2001 MFADDHEQNGS
+2001 FAAPVELNGIRGNMAVVVNKRGDHYYTHRIVLPDG
-2012 AYGGDKPR
+2012 R
-2020 AFSVREDDL
+2020 TFTFSEKNNATR
-2029 TPVWELSEKI
+2029 ELSRGVTVSGSL
-2039 AEARHETDEH
+2039 AET
-2049 TPWILEDYAELSD
+2049 TS
-2062 EDFADMFNPSDIVD
+2062 
-2076 SAYAWDNEELT
+2076 
-2087 EWFYNHVA
+2087 VA
-2095 EPNKIGG
+2095 
-2102 VKTSDGAIVF
+2102 S
-2112 DKDLIRR
+2112 
-2119 NIPAEIAYTQA
+2119 
-2130 SSNEEF
+2130 
-2136 LAKYGD
+2136 
-2142 DTEADPDIRFSAAY
+2142 
-2156 ENAEAN
+2156 
-2162 NDILALV
+2162 
-2169 NKIKSG
+2169 
-2175 EFKDNDRANLGIVTD
+2175 
-2190 ELAARIAAI
+2190 
-2199 THIDVAG
+2199 
-2206 YKVVIEARMLK
+2206 
-2217 HILKDHGAE
+2217 
-2226 GYANRSMQ
+2226 
-2234 KDADIAK
+2234 
-2241 MQYALSDP
+2241 
-2249 DDMSYSGKTTAYS
+2249 
-2262 YMKEG
+2262 
-2267 YNRTA
+2267 
-2272 PTILYEKSVGDNSYY
+2272 
-2287 VVQAVPETKAKTL
+2287 
-2300 YVVSAFIGEKGYKNR
+2300 KN
-2315 AGQPAD
+2315 
-2321 IARTGNPDA
+2321 
-2330 TPANAADH
+2330 
-2338 APKKS
+2338 S
-2343 ISNSVENVNTLL
+2343 ISNSAENVNTIL
-2355 KNDAET
+2355 KKDAET
-2361 DADIRFSVGDGQ
+2361 DADIRFSVGGEQ
-2373 TDADAEVSGTDK
+2373 TDAGAEVSDADK

-2428 TAIRELT
+2428 AAIRELT

-2494 DSAKLPADTDAA
+2494 DSAKLPADADAT
-2506 RVRQT
+2506 RVRQA

-2568 KKKVRAETVTRLT
+2568 KKKVRAETITRLT

-2606 KQLDVQDFTDFLFE
+2606 KQLDVQDFADFLFE

-2684 AHAAHPSPAERADA
+2684 ASDAHPTAAERADA

-2814 QREIDKIRKLKLTK
+2814 QREIDKIRKLELTK

-3028 IEAKLTAAYDE
+3028 IETKLTAAYDE

-3058 NIAGKQT
+3058 NIAGKQS

-3166 TAAGGKFFESVDMTV
+3166 TAAGGKFFETVDMAV

-3186 RAKYYQVTEA
+3186 RAKYYQVTET

-3217 GNRMKGSKP
+3217 GNRMKGAKP

-3234 ITRTLTAF
+3234 ITRTLAAF
-3242 QLEQLNFAEYV
+3242 QLEQLNFVEYV

-3347 RARGDFSVQSALG
+3347 KERGDFSTQNALG
-3360 EFGDEVGDDVPLVNN
+3360 AFGDEVGDDVPLVNN

-3384 SKLPLPQVK
+3384 SKLPLPQIK

-3420 GSQVKKT
+3420 GSQIKKT
-3427 ARGVK
+3427 VRGAK

-3443 GKLMFASDMNV
+3443 DKLMFASDMNL
-3454 WDSIRAVLFGPTA
+3454 WDCIRAVLFGPTA

-3478 RYLSAEETELWQQ
+3478 RYLSAEETALWQQ

-3499 EESFNA
+3499 EESFDA

-3512 GAAVREDDPDAP
+3512 GAAVREADPDAP

-3578 RFMSGFVLRE
+3578 RFMSGFALQE

-3621 QDFIDELRRRGGK
+3621 QDFIDELRRRGGR

-3646 DSEGKVGTADRAT
+3646 GREEEKITSADRAT

-3701 AAYAATHGITSDK
+3701 AAYAATRGITSDK
-3714 DRAGNTVALSK
+3714 GRAGNTVALSK

>member
-1 MPKYRTYDDVPV
+1 MFEKAAETYKKKNDTYSGMFQKAAQAYQAKKREDDVPQPS
-13 KKKYKTYDDVKVK
+13 DDD
-26 THWEEDASQPLD
+26 T
-38 GDSAANNPIAPA
+38 AANNPAVPINAYADAAPEA
-50 LILAK
+50 EK
-55 RDGNVAAAK
+55 QDAAAK
-64 ELLDNAPY
+64 T
-72 VQAGRDGIN
+72 
-81 SYADAVAEIE
+81 
-91 RQDDAAKAAAVQA
+91 AAVQA

-111 GGLSKALRD
+111 SGLSKTLRD

-127 NTKVKETRREGNP
+127 NTRVKETRREGNP
-140 KYNDDY
+140 KYNEDY
-146 VPGVNYPKFRPYD
+146 VPGVDYPKFRPYTD
-159 DVEKELADVQARR
+159 AEKELADVQARR
-172 DTDFNTRFPEAKA
+172 DTDFNARFPEAEA
-185 LVQRSIGGKDA
+185 LAQRSIDGKDV
-196 DADRQ
+196 DADRR
-201 LRELAQQYAD
+201 LRELAQRYAD
-211 ENAAYDARIAEL
+211 ENTAYDARIAAL
-223 KKESKDSKNKT
+223 KKEVKDSKNKT

-240 RAATAAKNNANARYD
+240 QAARQITDAEQNRFSSPSLRAADEKVKKAEAELVAAETAQTTAEDAERTLREYEDTLRTNGVSEQYFGTDDRYIELAQAASDAKK
-255 SAAFA
+255 SAAAQKNAADA
-260 DLNVKISATESDT
+260 DL
-273 QKRTSEY
+273 
-280 DMQLEKLRAERDSV
+280 
-294 AKQRDALYSGAQN
+294 
-307 HSMDAETEYRF
+307 
-318 YATNQR
+318 YA
-324 GYELHLKVK
+324 
-333 QLDKQIADTEKK
+333 
-345 RAQAINVGESEIYRL
+345 L

-366 ATLPEASRRAILI
+366 ATLSEKDRAAIL
-379 GAGLGGRASSVSHRP
+379 AGVRAMRGSS
-394 TARTFT
+394 
-400 KFNYQTGEKEEISRE
+400 
-415 EWNAAKAEYD
+415 
-425 AALEE
+425 
-430 LKAAGVSKEDIER
+430 AAGMSTSIPQAFDFSTGKYRVLTEDEFKQIKADYNAVIRKLKESGVSDADIRR
-443 MISSVQYSID
+443 MTTTLEQSAD
-453 EIAAAKSSVDTAA
+453 AMIAAGGNVQTAA
-466 FAIQNPGASTL
+466 FALQYPTLASAISVVSNLASGVTVGGA
-477 SSAASVITSLSSGL
+477 
-491 FAGVG
+491 
-496 ETARAIGNIGRADGY
+496 EIGRAVGNALRGEGY
-511 KKPMNI
+511 KEPMNI
-517 NGAAYAPTRMT
+517 NGAAYAPVRAT

-562 SVVASVLGN
+562 SVVSSVLGN
-571 AGGAAAIGGSAFASA
+571 VGGAAAIGGSAFASA
-586 IVDAKESGVSDE
+586 IADAKESGVSDE

-610 ETLFERVSIGNFNKL
+610 ETLFEQVSIGNFNKL
-625 KEVPPATLRDVA
+625 KEVPPARLRDVA

-658 IAADCIING
+658 ILADTIING
-667 DYSGYAEAFNA
+667 DYSGYAEAYRSYLA
-678 YINAGKS
+678 AGKS
-685 EDEAARLAVWDMI
+685 EKEADRLAKQDMA
-698 KQVSMAAFG
+698 KQIGMAAFG
-707 GAVQGF
+707 GAVQGG
-713 FMGGIGTTW
+713 FMGGIGTAW

-754 GEGLASGNE
+754 GEGLASENE
-763 EIRAYAGTLEDK
+763 EIRAYAETLEDK

-789 LVAETQG
+789 LAAESQG
-796 NYAEEKVRTDAPAQA
+796 NYTEEKAKSDDTSSPAFSEQTLVQNKQLVSEMQPVSRITGNEFQKGEVDLITQVANFFKSLGNKAFNEEIGSVTVDRRGAKTDIAHGIGRKKAASFQA
-811 TDSRSAAEVFN
+811 VFDVIN
-822 DANSTDRA
+822 N
-830 GAVSLLRASI
+830 G
-840 PTISGMKSVASISGL
+840 K
-855 EIPKGGRATERLLAF
+855 
-870 AEKIGNAVTRGG
+870 
-882 FGTVLFSKT
+882 
-891 RLKNSVVGHGASESK
+891 VV
-906 IELFAAVPF
+906 
-915 VISDGVQISK
+915 DYQT
-925 SENWK
+925 NWK
-930 GRGYDSYV
+930 ERGYDTAVVAAPITIGTTPYYMGVVLTRSQGENRFYVHEV
-938 FAAPVDYKE
+938 FATDEKGTSPFKTGTTASSRTPGEDAPSVISILNSIREVKNN
-947 KRVYVTAIVT
+947 I
-957 RGADNRYY
+957 N
-965 LHEAVDSEGNLLY
+965 N
-978 GHEESPAL
+978 
-986 PSDRSAEGQN
+986 
-996 TVANAGLSD
+996 VA
-1005 SAKGSD
+1005 
-1011 HELTNSQPLQ
+1011 
-1021 ITPEATIPYSTDTDS
+1021 
-1036 IAQTAADSQVFPDF
+1036 TAADSQVFPDF

-1058 ISETEFR
+1058 ISEAEFR

-1195 GDALLAPSELYNA
+1195 GDSLLAPSELYNA

-1218 QGDAFDFSGNAV
+1218 QGDAFDFMGNAV

-1262 HGVSAEEGATA
+1262 HGVSAEKGATVK
-1273 RRLSQVLGREIL
+1273 RLSQVLGREIL

-1300 VIYLGAK
+1300 VIYLGAN

-1321 HLLESKGLYKKLRD
+1321 HLLEGKGLYKKLRD

-1367 EKVDREIVAEFVET
+1367 AQIDREIVAEFVET
-1381 RLLTDEQVMREVVRR
+1381 RLLTDEQVMRAVVRR

-1419 LHIGDADAEQLK
+1419 LHIGNADAEQLRV
-1431 MLERGRD
+1431 LERGRD
-1438 ILAEVIRSEEVAEK
+1438 ILAEVIRSEEAAEK

-1560 GHDVVVAVHINRYL
+1560 GHDVVVAIHINRRMS
-1574 NRTVVNKIASMYSKS
+1574 RTVINKIASLHSRSNDY
-1589 TESGVNRIAQYI
+1589 GVNLIENYVNN
-1601 SAQIESGNL
+1601 QIRLGNL
-1610 VDASAKKAP
+1610 LDASTKKAP
-1619 TWFTSRGLQL
+1619 MWFTSRGLQL

-1645 NNSGVNSKYT
+1645 KNSGVNSKYT
-1655 QNSKNDAGIDGFSVG
+1655 QNSKNDAGIGGFSVG
-1670 GVNAKTAEVGRLA
+1670 GIKAKTADVGRLA
-1683 DAERMEQGGADSE
+1683 DAERMEKASMDSE

-1744 LFAAYPELRNY
+1744 LFAAYPELRDY
-1755 TVLNFGIADG
+1755 TVLNFGISDD
-1765 VEATFY
+1765 VEAAFY

-1779 DPQLN
+1779 DPRLS

-1798 AIQVIEG
+1798 AIQLIEG
-1805 FAAGSSTDYWQD
+1805 FTAGATTDYWRGSLKTAEEKQLELRLRDFD
-1817 AFVTDAEK
+1817 APDIFFEA
-1825 RTERHLQEL
+1825 
-1834 AWKNHQLAEDMYK
+1834 DMRK
-1847 LLRDTPDARRDALRA
+1847 LLEGTPAAERDAAQTALEKHYGEAPVREYVDLYNRLRDLRA
-1862 TFVQRHGEKAVR
+1862 ER
-1874 EFTDTYNHLLDLQKQ
+1874 EQD
-1889 RTMRAERAYR
+1889 AERAYR
-1899 DTAGEIEAADV
+1899 NTAGEIEAVDV

-1930 TNVRFSN
+1930 EEVRFSKSAGWHHAEYDPETAGIKEQL
-1937 EHPMFTMKARQTDSE
+1937 EHSAETLNAMRTVTSVEVPQNFTSKSEAAKWAIETLKRTGYQVDRQGYGVIRFNAKDINRGANYADTSAEKAALAALPAVLKKGIEIGGHANHKAR
-1952 GIMKLDDANIDK
+1952 
-1964 TKEKMT
+1964 
-1970 WLEANDLLEKQQG
+1970 EKQTVTFAAPVELNG
-1983 LSYRFYASDDPM
+1983 IRGNMAVVVNKRGDHYYAHRIVLPD
-1995 SRAGYA
+1995 G
-2001 MFADDHEQNGS
+2001 
-2012 AYGGDKPR
+2012 K
-2020 AFSVREDDL
+2020 AFVF
-2029 TPVWELSEKI
+2029 SEKNNATREPSRGVTVSGSL
-2039 AEARHETDEH
+2039 AET
-2049 TPWILEDYAELSD
+2049 TS
-2062 EDFADMFNPSDIVD
+2062 
-2076 SAYAWDNEELT
+2076 
-2087 EWFYNHVA
+2087 VA
-2095 EPNKIGG
+2095 
-2102 VKTSDGAIVF
+2102 S
-2112 DKDLIRR
+2112 
-2119 NIPAEIAYTQA
+2119 
-2130 SSNEEF
+2130 
-2136 LAKYGD
+2136 
-2142 DTEADPDIRFSAAY
+2142 
-2156 ENAEAN
+2156 
-2162 NDILALV
+2162 
-2169 NKIKSG
+2169 
-2175 EFKDNDRANLGIVTD
+2175 
-2190 ELAARIAAI
+2190 
-2199 THIDVAG
+2199 
-2206 YKVVIEARMLK
+2206 
-2217 HILKDHGAE
+2217 
-2226 GYANRSMQ
+2226 
-2234 KDADIAK
+2234 
-2241 MQYALSDP
+2241 
-2249 DDMSYSGKTTAYS
+2249 
-2262 YMKEG
+2262 
-2267 YNRTA
+2267 
-2272 PTILYEKSVGDNSYY
+2272 
-2287 VVQAVPETKAKTL
+2287 
-2300 YVVSAFIGEKGYKNR
+2300 KN
-2315 AGQPAD
+2315 
-2321 IARTGNPDA
+2321 
-2330 TPANAADH
+2330 
-2338 APKKS
+2338 S
-2343 ISNSVENVNTLL
+2343 ISNSAENVNTIL
-2355 KNDAET
+2355 KN

-2373 TDADAEVSGTDK
+2373 TDADADTEVSDADK
-2385 RFAPVESAIKLLQGG
+2385 RFAPVESAIKLLKSG
-2400 ADLWRTL
+2400 ADFWRTL
-2407 RETGASPR
+2407 RETGTQPNQ
-2415 EIALRMATSGESD
+2415 IALRMATSGESD
-2428 TAIRELT
+2428 AEIRRLT

-2445 TYDKAWFDAHVPDI
+2445 TYDKAWFDAHIPDI
-2459 ADTRELRAGYKLGT
+2459 ADTRALRAGYKLGT

-2628 SYNSQYGHKETYAL
+2628 SYNSQYGHRETYAL
-2642 DKLGVQIQN
+2642 SKLGVQIEN
-2651 PIVDIAKYGTKPS
+2651 PIVDISQYGTKPS

-3058 NIAGKQT
+3058 NVAGKQ
-3065 SFDRAFE
+3065 SRADREMEALF
-3072 YNIGRKTLNLGK
+3072 GRRVLNLGK
-3084 RLNNTY
+3084 KLNNIYVSAVISGNISSALKQGVQIPFATIECGRLNM
-3090 SAAVIVGNLSS
+3090 VR
-3101 AFNQTVQL
+3101 
-3109 PFALTECGIRNM
+3109 ALI
-3121 TRAFVDMLPGSDRLN
+3121 DMLPGNNRLN

-3158 ERAWNEKV
+3158 ELALREKGRAL
-3166 TAAGGKFFESVDMTV
+3166 GGYFFEKTDIFV

-3186 RAKYYQVTEA
+3186 RAKFFEVIHS
-3196 NPNIGF
+3196 NPSISF
-3202 DAAVREA
+3202 DEAVREA

-3226 VLFNQKNV
+3226 VLFNAKNV
-3234 ITRTLTAF
+3234 LYRTATAF
-3242 QLEQLNFAEYV
+3242 QLENLNIVEY
-3253 ARDVPAKYRAY
+3253 AIHDIPEKYRQY
-3264 YKAHGTHATVRKIAR
+3264 GKIHGVFRMRVKILR
-3279 ELISALINVF
+3279 DLLSALVEVF
-3289 VFNRLAELLYGQTPA
+3289 LWNRLYQMILGQTPVP
-3304 AGDALG
+3304 GDMIG
-3310 ILVDS
+3310 ILADS

-3321 LTGNDFLLT
+3321 LTGNEYLLS
-3330 LADDLCRT
+3330 LADDLLDAIAGKRMLGT
-3338 MTGERKLGT
+3338 ENRRADGKFNGWEALNQAKSDILDDIPIASNVFSMLGWSDGKLALPKLG
-3347 RARGDFSVQSALG
+3347 APGKVLDDAKNGDFNAKKIWGYLFQ
-3360 EFGDEVGDDVPLVNN
+3360 D
-3375 ILAMLGVTN
+3375 
-3384 SKLPLPQVK
+3384 
-3393 AVTKAASGDFKGAA
+3393 A
-3407 AQIPSDLATWVPF
+3407 AQWFPGGTQLNKS
-3420 GSQVKKT
+3420 K
-3427 ARGVK
+3427 RG
-3432 LIADKGMYSSS
+3432 IEMIQNKGMYSSS
-3443 GKLMFASDMNV
+3443 GKLMFASDMNM
-3454 WDSIRAVLFGPTA
+3454 WDCIRAVLFGPTA

-3478 RYLSAEETELWQQ
+3478 RYLSAEETALWQQ
-3491 MRAAGGKP
+3491 MREAGGKP
-3499 EESFNA
+3499 EESFDA

-3512 GAAVREDDPDAP
+3512 GKAVKDSYTEKLRIAEEAVSEDLPKEQKREKEQEYSELREEASAA
-3524 SAEVKAA
+3524 SKAA
-3531 KVEKIDDLP
+3531 KVEKIDNLP

-3578 RFMSGFVLRE
+3578 RFMSGFVLQE

-3646 DSEGKVGTADRAT
+3646 GREEEKITTADRAT
-3659 AIADSSLP
+3659 AIAGSSLP

>member
-1 MPKYRTYDDVPV
+1 MPKYKTYDDVPV

-146 VPGVNYPKFRPYD
+146 VSGVDYPKFRPYD

-172 DTDFNTRFPEAKA
+172 DTDFNARFPEAEA

-240 RAATAAKNNANARYD
+240 RAAAQTADAEQTRFSSPELRTIDEKIKNAEAELAAAETAQTTAEDAERALREYEDTLRANGVSEQYFGEDSRYIELAQAASDAKK
-255 SAAFA
+255 SAASQKNAAGA
-260 DLNVKISATESDT
+260 DL
-273 QKRTSEY
+273 
-280 DMQLEKLRAERDSV
+280 
-294 AKQRDALYSGAQN
+294 
-307 HSMDAETEYRF
+307 
-318 YATNQR
+318 YA
-324 GYELHLKVK
+324 
-333 QLDKQIADTEKK
+333 
-345 RAQAINVGESEIYRL
+345 L
-360 RGAQTL
+360 RGAKTL
-366 ATLPEASRRAILI
+366 AALSEEDRAAILS
-379 GAGLGGRASSVSHRP
+379 GVRVMRGNSAAGMNTSIP
-394 TARTFT
+394 QTFD
-400 KFNYQTGEKEEISRE
+400 FSTGKYRVLTEDEYKQIKADY
-415 EWNAAKAEYD
+415 NAAIRRLKESGVSD
-425 AALEE
+425 ADIRRMTTTLEQSADAMI
-430 LKAAGVSKEDIER
+430 AAGGN
-443 MISSVQYSID
+443 VQ
-453 EIAAAKSSVDTAA
+453 TAA
-466 FAIQNPGASTL
+466 FALQYPTLASAISVVSNLASGVTVGGA
-477 SSAASVITSLSSGL
+477 
-491 FAGVG
+491 
-496 ETARAIGNIGRADGY
+496 EIGRVVGNAFRGEGY
-511 KKPMNI
+511 KAPMNI
-517 NGAAYAPTRMT
+517 NGAAYAPVRAT

-539 EEGNGFGGK
+539 EEGNGFGG
-548 VGSFAYQTLMSTAD
+548 VIGSDAYQLAMSTVD
-562 SVVASVLGN
+562 SVASSFFGN
-571 AGGAAAIGGSAFASA
+571 WGSAAALGGSAMASA
-586 IVDAKESGVSDE
+586 IVDAKEKGVSDG
-598 QALMTGICAGIF
+598 QALETGIYAGIF
-610 ETLFERVSIGNFNKL
+610 EILFERVSIGNFNKL
-625 KEVPPATLRDVA
+625 KEMQPATVRDWVMNILKA
-637 LNIVKSTVVNA
+637 LFVNG
-648 SEEGATEIAN
+648 SEEGLTETAN
-658 IAADCIING
+658 IMADYYING
-667 DYSGYAEAFNA
+667 DYSDVMQTYKSYLSNTGNEEEAERLTKRSTA
-678 YINAGKS
+678 IRIGK
-685 EDEAARLAVWDMI
+685 AAA
-698 KQVSMAAFG
+698 G
-707 GAVQGF
+707 GAAQGVL
-713 FMGGIGTTW
+713 MGFIGSGL

-906 IELFAAVPF
+906 IELFAAVPS

-1098 NGRADEIAKSQSLAN
+1098 NGRADEIAKSQSLTN

-1133 LKAMQTFATE
+1133 MRAMQTFAAE

-1148 RADARMTALKTA
+1148 RADARMAALKTA
-1160 DTREKM
+1160 DTHEKM
-1166 RAAVGTAGQAVY
+1166 RAAVGSAGQAVY
-1178 DAGYAAG
+1178 DAGYDAG

-1218 QGDAFDFSGNAV
+1218 QGDAFDFMDNAAIV
-1230 IGEAD
+1230 EAD
-1235 ARRIFEAGRR
+1235 ARRIYEAGRR

-1273 RRLSQVLGREIL
+1273 KRLSQVLGKEIL

-1307 SERSVL
+1307 SDRSVL

-1350 LRAAKRAEHELY
+1350 LRASKREEHELY

-1367 EKVDREIVAEFVET
+1367 GKVDREIVAEFVET

-1408 LRGLVEKVKAA
+1408 LRGLIEKVKAA
-1419 LHIGDADAEQLK
+1419 LHIGNADAEQLRV
-1431 MLERGRD
+1431 LERGRD
-1438 ILAEVIRSEEVAEK
+1438 ILAEVIRSEEAAEK
-1452 TAVSFDLEQAAFEKQ
+1452 TGVEVSGGMQLLIARSDKNIPVLVIDADIAKNKTGQSDLIREVKDSISKIPYVAISKQRIYFTSDTKRETTFSKYSKWLKSKAADVFIDKMRAVYN
-1467 LDDWKDGL
+1467 LDELVLATTDYVNEGLKHPRKDNIVDFARGRVLMDIL
-1475 GKKYGSYNG
+1475 GKQYTADVVVGF
-1484 TYFNLG
+1484 T
-1490 TTPSVLVKHGAK
+1490 
-1502 QVPVIMYEDCL
+1502 D
-1513 VKITGGKHSISL
+1513 
-1525 DEIKK
+1525 
-1530 LPEQLND
+1530 
-1537 PILLFKGSVPDS
+1537 KGICE
-1549 FVALTEMETKA
+1549 L
-1560 GHDVVVAVHINRYL
+1560 HDVVNINPTQFGYKKTNDAL
-1574 NRTVVNKIASMYSKS
+1574 STISSEDEHLQKRTSFVN
-1589 TESGVNRIAQYI
+1589 
-1601 SAQIESGNL
+1601 
-1610 VDASAKKAP
+1610 
-1619 TWFTSRGLQL
+1619 
-1629 PKLVQ
+1629 
-1634 TIIDADTTVSQ
+1634 TTVSQ
-1645 NNSGVNSKYT
+1645 NSSGVNSKYT
-1655 QNSKNDAGIDGFSVG
+1655 QNSKNDADIDGFSVG

-1683 DAERMEQGGADSE
+1683 DAERMEQGGVDSE

-1937 EHPMFTMKARQTDSE
+1937 EHPMFTMKARQVDTDKRYEGKTLCADSE
-1952 GIMKLDDANIDK
+1952 VYSYDFLTALPDISVVRAANLSELEEDGKVLRVKVTSRGKANAGAQSEQDAYIKNRYTGRMLTITNSSIRHGLRGTGNDIKTNARIGAIIGDIVRAAVPINGLKNKDANVLG
-1964 TKEKMT
+1964 T
-1970 WLEANDLLEKQQG
+1970 
-1983 LSYRFYASDDPM
+1983 
-1995 SRAGYA
+1995 YA
-2001 MFADDHEQNGS
+2001 MAAPVKGDDGRLFVAVATIEVRSG
-2012 AYGGDKPR
+2012 K
-2020 AFSVREDDL
+2020 VRE
-2029 TPVWELSEKI
+2029 V
-2039 AEARHETDEH
+2039 
-2049 TPWILEDYAELSD
+2049 
-2062 EDFADMFNPSDIVD
+2062 
-2076 SAYAWDNEELT
+2076 
-2087 EWFYNHVA
+2087 
-2095 EPNKIGG
+2095 
-2102 VKTSDGAIVF
+2102 
-2112 DKDLIRR
+2112 
-2119 NIPAEIAYTQA
+2119 
-2130 SSNEEF
+2130 
-2136 LAKYGD
+2136 
-2142 DTEADPDIRFSAAY
+2142 
-2156 ENAEAN
+2156 
-2162 NDILALV
+2162 
-2169 NKIKSG
+2169 
-2175 EFKDNDRANLGIVTD
+2175 EFKDLVHAVNGRLVINEKNDPVDTKSQAWQKVLRTLADRSEISISDFLQIV
-2190 ELAARIAAI
+2190 
-2199 THIDVAG
+2199 
-2206 YKVVIEARMLK
+2206 
-2217 HILKDHGAE
+2217 
-2226 GYANRSMQ
+2226 
-2234 KDADIAK
+2234 
-2241 MQYALSDP
+2241 
-2249 DDMSYSGKTTAYS
+2249 
-2262 YMKEG
+2262 
-2267 YNRTA
+2267 NRTHQSILSTDVLQHLGETRNPNGHFA
-2272 PTILYEKSVGDNSYY
+2272 PEVL
-2287 VVQAVPETKAKTL
+2287 
-2300 YVVSAFIGEKGYKNR
+2300 
-2315 AGQPAD
+2315 
-2321 IARTGNPDA
+2321 
-2330 TPANAADH
+2330 
-2338 APKKS
+2338 
-2343 ISNSVENVNTLL
+2343 
-2355 KNDAET
+2355 
-2361 DADIRFSVGDGQ
+2361 FSVGDGQ
-2373 TDADAEVSGTDK
+2373 TDADAEVSDTDK

-2400 ADLWRTL
+2400 ADLWRVL

-2428 TAIRELT
+2428 AAIRELT

-2459 ADTRELRAGYKLGT
+2459 ADTRELRAGYKLST

-2494 DSAKLPADTDAA
+2494 DSAKLPADADAA

-2568 KKKVRAETVTRLT
+2568 KKKVRGETITRLT

-2628 SYNSQYGHKETYAL
+2628 SYNSQYGHRETYAL

-2651 PIVDIAKYGTKPS
+2651 PIVDIAKYGAKPS

-2684 AHAAHPSPAERADA
+2684 AHAAHPTAAERADA

-2755 NIFKVSIEPGKKA
+2755 NIFKMSIEPGKKA

-3072 YNIGRKTLNLGK
+3072 YNLGRKTLNFGK

-3166 TAAGGKFFESVDMTV
+3166 TAAGGKFFEAVDMAV

-3202 DAAVREA
+3202 DAAIREA

-3217 GNRMKGSKP
+3217 GNRMKGAKP

-3279 ELISALINVF
+3279 ELLSALINVF

-3347 RARGDFSVQSALG
+3347 RARGDFSTQNAIG
-3360 EFGDEVGDDVPLVNN
+3360 AFGDEVGDDVPLVNN

-3384 SKLPLPQVK
+3384 SKLPLPQIK

-3407 AQIPSDLATWVPF
+3407 AQIPSDLATWRPF

-3427 ARGVK
+3427 ARGAK

-3443 GKLMFASDMNV
+3443 GKLMFASDMNL

-3478 RYLSAEETELWQQ
+3478 RYLSTEETALWQQ

-3499 EESFNA
+3499 EESFDA

-3512 GAAVREDDPDAP
+3512 GKTVKDSYAEKLRIAEEAVSEDLPKEQKREKEQKYSELREEASAA
-3524 SAEVKAA
+3524 SKAA
-3531 KVEKIDDLP
+3531 KVEKIDNLP

-3578 RFMSGFVLRE
+3578 RFMSGFVLQE

-3646 DSEGKVGTADRAT
+3646 GREEEKITSADRAT

-3701 AAYAATHGITSDK
+3701 AAYAATRGITSDK
-3714 DRAGNTVALSK
+3714 DKAGNTVALSK

>member
-1 MPKYRTYDDVPV
+1 MFEKAAETY
-13 KKKYKTYDDVKVK
+13 KKKNDKYSGMFQKAVQTYQARN
-26 THWEEDASQPLD
+26 WEEDASQPLD

-72 VQAGRDGIN
+72 VQTGRDGIN

-91 RQDDAAKAAAVQA
+91 RQDAAAKAAAVQA

-111 GGLSKALRD
+111 GGLSKALHD

-146 VPGVNYPKFRPYD
+146 VPGVDYPKFRPYD

-172 DTDFNTRFPEAKA
+172 DSDFNTRFPEAEA

-223 KKESKDSKNKT
+223 KKEAKDSKNKT

-345 RAQAINVGESEIYRL
+345 RAQAINAGESEIYRL

-477 SSAASVITSLSSGL
+477 SSAASVITSLFSGL

-511 KKPMNI
+511 EKPMNI
-517 NGAAYAPTRMT
+517 NGVAYAPTRMT

-548 VGSFAYQTLMSTAD
+548 AGSFAYQTLMSTAD

-685 EDEAARLAVWDMI
+685 EDEAARLAVLDMI
-698 KQVSMAAFG
+698 KQVGMAAFG

-775 RTMSRA
+775 RTMSQA

-789 LVAETQG
+789 LVAQTQG
-796 NYAEEKVRTDAPAQA
+796 NYNEVKGQAENGEEQAVSGETDATAQENTPA
-811 TDSRSAAEVFN
+811 
-822 DANSTDRA
+822 
-830 GAVSLLRASI
+830 
-840 PTISGMKSVASISGL
+840 
-855 EIPKGGRATERLLAF
+855 
-870 AEKIGNAVTRGG
+870 
-882 FGTVLFSKT
+882 
-891 RLKNSVVGHGASESK
+891 
-906 IELFAAVPF
+906 
-915 VISDGVQISK
+915 GVQQ
-925 SENWK
+925 SEP
-930 GRGYDSYV
+930 RT
-938 FAAPVDYKE
+938 E
-947 KRVYVTAIVT
+947 T
-957 RGADNRYY
+957 
-965 LHEAVDSEGNLLY
+965 
-978 GHEESPAL
+978 
-986 PSDRSAEGQN
+986 
-996 TVANAGLSD
+996 
-1005 SAKGSD
+1005 
-1011 HELTNSQPLQ
+1011 
-1021 ITPEATIPYSTDTDS
+1021 
-1036 IAQTAADSQVFPDF
+1036 PDF

-1098 NGRADEIAKSQSLAN
+1098 NGRADEIAKSQSLAS

-1119 GEKLTGTLAEKRKQ
+1119 GEKLTGTLAEKRKH
-1133 LKAMQTFATE
+1133 LKAMQTFAAE

-1148 RADARMTALKTA
+1148 RADARMAALKTA

-1178 DAGYAAG
+1178 DAGYDAG

-1218 QGDAFDFSGNAV
+1218 RGDAFDFSGNAV

-1235 ARRIFEAGRR
+1235 ARRIFDAGRR
-1245 DAKADTYL
+1245 DAEADTYL

-1262 HGVSAEEGATA
+1262 HGVSAEKGATA
-1273 RRLSQVLGREIL
+1273 KRLSQVLGREIL

-1307 SERSVL
+1307 SDRSVL

-1335 FVFDTLAGE
+1335 FVFDTLTGE

-1367 EKVDREIVAEFVET
+1367 GKVDREIVAEFVET

-1408 LRGLVEKVKAA
+1408 LRGLIEKVKAA
-1419 LHIGDADAEQLK
+1419 LHIGNADAEQLK

-1438 ILAEVIRSEEVAEK
+1438 ILAEVIRSEETSEAADGAISFAFTGTNKSGVREYK
-1452 TAVSFDLEQAAFEKQ
+1452 TDFPSDMPQTERERLFKERLA
-1467 LDDWKDGL
+1467 
-1475 GKKYGSYNG
+1475 
-1484 TYFNLG
+1484 TIFNLG
-1490 TTPSVLVKHGAK
+1490 AVELKTDVKKIKVQADRFTYQKNKYGDIGESRDKAAK
-1502 QVPVIMYEDCL
+1502 INALYDLADILETSKFKSSNIESSYADSTNDPKNAAHKDVKYWYKFENHIMLDGVPYKVVFNIRD
-1513 VKITGGKHSISL
+1513 KGKEQYQYLIEFSSEGSL
-1525 DEIKK
+1525 STKK
-1530 LPEQLND
+1530 KATASDTAAKEQLRAID
-1537 PILLFKGSVPDS
+1537 
-1549 FVALTEMETKA
+1549 
-1560 GHDVVVAVHINRYL
+1560 NRPS
-1574 NRTVVNKIASMYSKS
+1574 N
-1589 TESGVNRIAQYI
+1589 
-1601 SAQIESGNL
+1601 
-1610 VDASAKKAP
+1610 
-1619 TWFTSRGLQL
+1619 
-1629 PKLVQ
+1629 
-1634 TIIDADTTVSQ
+1634 TTVSQ
-1645 NNSGVNSKYT
+1645 KNSDVNT
-1655 QNSKNDAGIDGFSVG
+1655 QFMQNSKNDADIDGFSVG
-1670 GVNAKTAEVGRLA
+1670 GVETDSEGNALSEAQQEFFSGSLVTDEDGALLPVYHATDSAEFTVFDKSKLGYNTDGNTSDEGMAATAHVGFWFNTKNLTGEAGSRAEKVYLNLTNPYELTSLDVLAEEIKALGEGETPAEMGEAYATDLWLRGYDGIEIRHDEEFGGTSYVAFDENQIKRTTNKNPTKDADIRFSVGGIKAKTADVGRLA

-1755 TVLNFGIADG
+1755 TVLNFAFEDGING
-1765 VEATFY
+1765 VFS
-1771 PGLNRITL
+1771 PGLNRIMLNPNL
-1779 DPQLN
+1779 D
-1784 RAEKRA
+1784 RAGKRA

-1817 AFVTDAEK
+1817 AFVTDEEK
-1825 RTERHLQEL
+1825 RTERHLLEL
-1834 AWKNHQLAEDMYK
+1834 SRKNRLLEEDMYR
-1847 LLRDTPDARRDALRA
+1847 LLEDTPDARRDALRA
-1862 TFVQRHGEKAVR
+1862 TLVKRHGEKAVR
-1874 EFTDTYNHLLDLQKQ
+1874 EFTDTYNHLLNLQKQ
-1889 RTMRAERAYR
+1889 REMRAEQAYR
-1899 DTAGEIEAADV
+1899 NTAGEIEAANV
-1910 ANRLGLSAKQR
+1910 ASRLSLSAKQR

-1930 TNVRFSN
+1930 TNVRFSQSAGWHHAEYDPETAGIKEQLEHSAETLNAMRTVTSVEVPQNFTSKSEAAKWAIETLKRTGYQVERQGYGVIHFN
-1937 EHPMFTMKARQTDSE
+1937 ENDIKYGAKYADTAAEKAAFAAIPAVLKRGIEIGGHANHKAR
-1952 GIMKLDDANIDK
+1952 
-1964 TKEKMT
+1964 
-1970 WLEANDLLEKQQG
+1970 EKQTVT
-1983 LSYRFYASDDPM
+1983 
-1995 SRAGYA
+1995 
-2001 MFADDHEQNGS
+2001 FAAPVELNGIRGNMAVVVNKRGDHYYTHRIVLPDG
-2012 AYGGDKPR
+2012 R
-2020 AFSVREDDL
+2020 TFTFSEKNNATR
-2029 TPVWELSEKI
+2029 ELSRGVTVSGSL
-2039 AEARHETDEH
+2039 AET
-2049 TPWILEDYAELSD
+2049 TS
-2062 EDFADMFNPSDIVD
+2062 
-2076 SAYAWDNEELT
+2076 
-2087 EWFYNHVA
+2087 VA
-2095 EPNKIGG
+2095 
-2102 VKTSDGAIVF
+2102 S
-2112 DKDLIRR
+2112 
-2119 NIPAEIAYTQA
+2119 
-2130 SSNEEF
+2130 
-2136 LAKYGD
+2136 
-2142 DTEADPDIRFSAAY
+2142 
-2156 ENAEAN
+2156 
-2162 NDILALV
+2162 
-2169 NKIKSG
+2169 
-2175 EFKDNDRANLGIVTD
+2175 
-2190 ELAARIAAI
+2190 
-2199 THIDVAG
+2199 
-2206 YKVVIEARMLK
+2206 
-2217 HILKDHGAE
+2217 
-2226 GYANRSMQ
+2226 
-2234 KDADIAK
+2234 
-2241 MQYALSDP
+2241 
-2249 DDMSYSGKTTAYS
+2249 
-2262 YMKEG
+2262 
-2267 YNRTA
+2267 
-2272 PTILYEKSVGDNSYY
+2272 
-2287 VVQAVPETKAKTL
+2287 
-2300 YVVSAFIGEKGYKNR
+2300 KN
-2315 AGQPAD
+2315 
-2321 IARTGNPDA
+2321 
-2330 TPANAADH
+2330 
-2338 APKKS
+2338 S
-2343 ISNSVENVNTLL
+2343 ISNSAENVNTIL
-2355 KNDAET
+2355 KKDAET
-2361 DADIRFSVGDGQ
+2361 DADIRFSVGGEQ
-2373 TDADAEVSGTDK
+2373 TDAGAEVSDADK

-2428 TAIRELT
+2428 AAIRELT

-2445 TYDKAWFDAHVPDI
+2445 TYDKAWFDAHIPDI

-2494 DSAKLPADTDAA
+2494 DSAKLPADADAT
-2506 RVRQT
+2506 RVRQA

-2568 KKKVRAETVTRLT
+2568 KKKVRAETITRLT

-2684 AHAAHPSPAERADA
+2684 ASDAHPTAAERADA

-2814 QREIDKIRKLKLTK
+2814 QREIDKIRKLELTK

-2862 KCRAAVTVFRECYN
+2862 KCRAAVTVFRACYN

-3028 IEAKLTAAYDE
+3028 IETKLTAAYDE

-3058 NIAGKQT
+3058 NIAGKQS

-3166 TAAGGKFFESVDMTV
+3166 TAAGGKFFETVDMAV

-3186 RAKYYQVTEA
+3186 RAKYYQVTET

-3202 DAAVREA
+3202 DAAIREA

-3217 GNRMKGSKP
+3217 GNRMKGAKP

-3242 QLEQLNFAEYV
+3242 QLEQLNFVEYV

-3347 RARGDFSVQSALG
+3347 RERGDFSTQNALG
-3360 EFGDEVGDDVPLVNN
+3360 AFGDEVGDDVPLVNN

-3384 SKLPLPQVK
+3384 SKLPLPQIK

-3427 ARGVK
+3427 ARGIE

-3443 GKLMFASDMNV
+3443 GKLMFASDMNL
-3454 WDSIRAVLFGPTA
+3454 WDCIRAVLFGPTA

-3478 RYLSAEETELWQQ
+3478 RYLSAEETALWQQ

-3499 EESFNA
+3499 EESFDA

-3512 GAAVREDDPDAP
+3512 GAAVREADPDAP

-3540 LNGRLKALLLYGDV
+3540 LNGRIKALLLYGDV

-3578 RFMSGFVLRE
+3578 RFMSGFVQQE

-3646 DSEGKVGTADRAT
+3646 GREEEKITSADRAT

-3701 AAYAATHGITSDK
+3701 AAYAATRGITSDK

>member
-1 MPKYRTYDDVPV
+1 MPKYKTYNDVPV
-13 KKKYKTYDDVKVK
+13 KKYKTYDDVKVK

-38 GDSAANNPIAPA
+38 ADTIANNPITPA
-50 LILAK
+50 LARVK
-55 RDGNVAAAK
+55 KDGNSAAAK
-64 ELLDNAPY
+64 QLLDTAPY
-72 VQAGRDGIN
+72 NAESRVQADAYTDAVLTAEKRA
-81 SYADAVAEIE
+81 ADA
-91 RQDDAAKAAAVQA
+91 KNAAVQA
-104 TMQPMGY
+104 TIQPMGY

-120 GSMPKKK
+120 RELPKKEMSK
-127 NTKVKETRREGNP
+127 TKETLREGNP
-140 KYNDDY
+140 AYNDDY
-146 VPGVNYPKFRPYD
+146 APGVDYPKFSTQEDIDYEIASA
-159 DVEKELADVQARR
+159 EKHRAENLP
-172 DTDFNTRFPEAKA
+172 TRYPEAAELTRKA
-185 LVQRSIGGKDA
+185 IAGDTAASE
-196 DADRQ
+196 Q
-201 LRELAQQYAD
+201 LQALAAKYAE
-211 ENAAYDARIAEL
+211 ENAVYDQRIAEL
-223 KKESKDSKNKT
+223 KKEKKDSKNKA

-240 RAATAAKNNANARYD
+240 RAAKQTVGTEQTRFSSPELRTIDEKIKNAEAELAAAESAQMTVEDAERALREYEDELRANGVSEQYFGEDSRYIELAQAAGNA
-255 SAAFA
+255 
-260 DLNVKISATESDT
+260 KKSATA
-273 QKRTSEY
+273 QKNT
-280 DMQLEKLRAERDSV
+280 A
-294 AKQRDALYSGAQN
+294 DANLYA
-307 HSMDAETEYRF
+307 
-318 YATNQR
+318 
-324 GYELHLKVK
+324 
-333 QLDKQIADTEKK
+333 
-345 RAQAINVGESEIYRL
+345 L
-360 RGAQTL
+360 RGAKTL
-366 ATLPEASRRAILI
+366 ATLPEASRDAIFQYVACDNTGVI
-379 GAGLGGRASSVSHRP
+379 DTRSFSGARIVDL
-394 TARTFT
+394 
-400 KFNYQTGEKEEISRE
+400 QTGKRKYITKDEF
-415 EWNAAKAEYD
+415 AKIRDAYD
-425 AALEE
+425 AAIAE
-430 LKAAGVSKEDIER
+430 LKAASASQNDIDR
-443 MISSVQYSID
+443 MLTAVRYSVD
-453 EIAAAKSSVDTAA
+453 RVAAAGDSTETAKQSLKYP
-466 FAIQNPGASTL
+466 ITMSTV
-477 SSAASVITSLSSGL
+477 SVIMNLSSGL

-496 ETARAIGNIGRADGY
+496 EAARATGNIGRADGY
-511 KKPMNI
+511 EKPMNI
-517 NGAAYAPTRMT
+517 NDAAYAPVRAT

-571 AGGAAAIGGSAFASA
+571 VGGAAAIGGSAFASA

-610 ETLFERVSIGNFNKL
+610 ETLFERVSIGNFNAL

-637 LNIVKSTVVNA
+637 KNVVKSTVVNA
-648 SEEGATEIAN
+648 SEEAATEIAN
-658 IAADCIING
+658 IIADAIIGGNL
-667 DYSGYAEAFNA
+667 SGYAEAYNGYLA
-678 YINAGKS
+678 DGSTPS
-685 EDEAARLAVWDMI
+685 EAKRLALLDMA
-698 KQVSMAAFG
+698 KQVGMAALG
-707 GAVQGF
+707 GAVQGG

-722 GYFGNRDANRAAGA
+722 GYFANRDANRAAGSILA
-736 YFTDENGRINAEN
+736 DKDGRVSRENTE
-749 RNALI
+749 ALI
-754 GEGLASGNE
+754 GEGLASQNE
-763 EIRAYAGTLEDK
+763 EIRNYAKTLEGK
-775 RTMSRA
+775 RNLSQA
-781 EAGQLYRM
+781 QAGQLYRM
-789 LVAETQG
+789 LVAEMQG
-796 NYAEEKVRTDAPAQA
+796 EYETVKNREGEESEASAEVHDSDS
-811 TDSRSAAEVFN
+811 TDSTDSLSALLGNGVSAAAVERIASDAELTAMLETRTGGKIEGTKAERRRKVKELVSGLTKTK
-822 DANSTDRA
+822 DANADKA
-830 GAVSLLRASI
+830 
-840 PTISGMKSVASISGL
+840 
-855 EIPKGGRATERLLAF
+855 ER
-870 AEKIGNAVTRGG
+870 
-882 FGTVLFSKT
+882 
-891 RLKNSVVGHGASESK
+891 
-906 IELFAAVPF
+906 
-915 VISDGVQISK
+915 
-925 SENWK
+925 
-930 GRGYDSYV
+930 
-938 FAAPVDYKE
+938 PVM
-947 KRVYVTAIVT
+947 
-957 RGADNRYY
+957 
-965 LHEAVDSEGNLLY
+965 
-978 GHEESPAL
+978 
-986 PSDRSAEGQN
+986 
-996 TVANAGLSD
+996 
-1005 SAKGSD
+1005 
-1011 HELTNSQPLQ
+1011 
-1021 ITPEATIPYSTDTDS
+1021 
-1036 IAQTAADSQVFPDF
+1036 PDF
-1050 SDRSLDEP
+1050 SGRSLDEP
-1058 ISETEFR
+1058 ISDAEFR
-1065 AAYAARVAREAAAE
+1065 AAYEARIAREIAAE
-1079 RAKTQADTDLG
+1079 RARTEAGNTLG
-1090 NMLSGELT
+1090 EMLSGEMT
-1098 NGRADEIAKSQSLAN
+1098 NDRADKIAKSQALAT
-1113 AFEALT
+1113 AFEQLT
-1119 GEKLTGTLAEKRKQ
+1119 GTALTGTLAQKRRQIKS
-1133 LKAMQTFATE
+1133 MQTYAAE
-1143 KLRDA
+1143 LLRSE
-1148 RADARMTALKTA
+1148 RAKARMDKLAKA

-1166 RAAVGTAGQAVY
+1166 RAALGGAGAAAY
-1178 DAGYAAG
+1178 DAGYEAG
-1185 VAAYKLRGFA
+1185 VAEYRLRL
-1195 GDALLAPSELYNA
+1195 GDKAAIKPAEAYNA
-1208 NFGAYYRQGY
+1208 TFARYYRQGY
-1218 QGDAFDFSGNAV
+1218 RGGGFDLQANAV
-1230 IGEAD
+1230 IAEREA
-1235 ARRIFEAGRR
+1235 RSIYEAGRR

-1253 NAAERSAFE
+1253 NATEQSAAA

-1273 RRLSQVLGREIL
+1273 RRLSQALDRKIL
-1285 FIDADADFHGCTIDG
+1285 FIDGGEDFHGCTSGG

-1307 SERSVL
+1307 SDRTVL
-1313 ATVAHEYT
+1313 QTVAHEYT
-1321 HLLESKGLYKKLRD
+1321 HLLESKELYGRLRD
-1335 FVFDTLAGE
+1335 FVFETLRGE
-1344 GATAED
+1344 GKTAEA
-1350 LRAAKRAEHELY
+1350 LRAAKRAEHEIY
-1362 AGLDD
+1362 ANLSDAD
-1367 EKVDREIVAEFVET
+1367 TDREIVAAFVET
-1381 RLLTDEQVMREVVRR
+1381 RLLTDEDTLRKVVRR

-1419 LHIGDADAEQLK
+1419 LHIGNADAEQLRV
-1431 MLERGRD
+1431 LERGRD
-1438 ILAEVIRSEEVAEK
+1438 ILAEVIRSEEAAEK

-1645 NNSGVNSKYT
+1645 KNSGVNSKYT
-1655 QNSKNDAGIDGFSVG
+1655 QNSKNDADIDGFSVG

-1683 DAERMEQGGADSE
+1683 DAERMKQGGADSE

-1744 LFAAYPELRNY
+1744 LFAAYPELRDY
-1755 TVLNFGIADG
+1755 TVLNFGISDD
-1765 VEATFY
+1765 VEAAFY

-1779 DPQLN
+1779 DPRLS

-1798 AIQVIEG
+1798 AIQLIEG
-1805 FAAGSSTDYWQD
+1805 FTAGATTDYWRGSLK
-1817 AFVTDAEK
+1817 TAEEK
-1825 RTERHLQEL
+1825 QLEL
-1834 AWKNHQLAEDMYK
+1834 RLRDFAAPDIFFEADMRK
-1847 LLRDTPDARRDALRA
+1847 LLEGTPAAERDAAQTALEKHYGEAPVREYVDLYNRLRDLRA
-1862 TFVQRHGEKAVR
+1862 ER
-1874 EFTDTYNHLLDLQKQ
+1874 EQD
-1889 RTMRAERAYR
+1889 AERAYR
-1899 DTAGEIEAADV
+1899 NTAGEIEAVDV
-1910 ANRLGLSAKQR
+1910 ANRLGLSERQR

-1930 TNVRFSN
+1930 EEVRFSQSAGWHHAEYDPETAGIKEQL
-1937 EHPMFTMKARQTDSE
+1937 EHSAETLNAMRTVTSVEVPQNFTSKSEAAKWAIETLKRTGYQVDRQGYGVIHFNAKDINRGANYADTSAEKAALAALPAVLKKGIEIGGHANHKAR
-1952 GIMKLDDANIDK
+1952 
-1964 TKEKMT
+1964 
-1970 WLEANDLLEKQQG
+1970 EKQTVTFAAPVELNG
-1983 LSYRFYASDDPM
+1983 IRGNMAVVVNKRGDHYYAHRIVLPD
-1995 SRAGYA
+1995 G
-2001 MFADDHEQNGS
+2001 
-2012 AYGGDKPR
+2012 K
-2020 AFSVREDDL
+2020 AFVF
-2029 TPVWELSEKI
+2029 SEKNNATREPSRGVTVSGSL
-2039 AEARHETDEH
+2039 AET
-2049 TPWILEDYAELSD
+2049 TS
-2062 EDFADMFNPSDIVD
+2062 
-2076 SAYAWDNEELT
+2076 
-2087 EWFYNHVA
+2087 VA
-2095 EPNKIGG
+2095 
-2102 VKTSDGAIVF
+2102 S
-2112 DKDLIRR
+2112 KD
-2119 NIPAEIAYTQA
+2119 
-2130 SSNEEF
+2130 
-2136 LAKYGD
+2136 
-2142 DTEADPDIRFSAAY
+2142 
-2156 ENAEAN
+2156 
-2162 NDILALV
+2162 
-2169 NKIKSG
+2169 
-2175 EFKDNDRANLGIVTD
+2175 
-2190 ELAARIAAI
+2190 
-2199 THIDVAG
+2199 
-2206 YKVVIEARMLK
+2206 
-2217 HILKDHGAE
+2217 
-2226 GYANRSMQ
+2226 
-2234 KDADIAK
+2234 
-2241 MQYALSDP
+2241 
-2249 DDMSYSGKTTAYS
+2249 
-2262 YMKEG
+2262 
-2267 YNRTA
+2267 
-2272 PTILYEKSVGDNSYY
+2272 
-2287 VVQAVPETKAKTL
+2287 
-2300 YVVSAFIGEKGYKNR
+2300 
-2315 AGQPAD
+2315 
-2321 IARTGNPDA
+2321 
-2330 TPANAADH
+2330 
-2338 APKKS
+2338 S
-2343 ISNSVENVNTLL
+2343 ISNSAENVNTIL
-2355 KNDAET
+2355 KN

-2373 TDADAEVSGTDK
+2373 TDADADTEVSDTDK
-2385 RFAPVESAIKLLQGG
+2385 RFAPVESAIKLLKSG

-2428 TAIRELT
+2428 AEIRRLT
-2435 GLYRD
+2435 GLYRSEN
-2440 ALGVW
+2440 GVW
-2445 TYDKAWFDAHVPDI
+2445 VYDSAWVDAHIPDL
-2459 ADTRELRAGYKLGT
+2459 AENRALRAGYKYGAI
-2473 VDEQLL
+2473 DEQLL

-2494 DSAKLPADTDAA
+2494 DSAKLPADADAA

-2543 AEKVPSADAAI
+2543 EEKVPSADAAI

-2568 KKKVRAETVTRLT
+2568 KKKYNVKRHMQMTGEKNAEKAEEYCRKKILKLT
-2581 AQVRGENGAWETD
+2581 GQLRGENGAWAAD
-2594 NAAMTKIIRAGS
+2594 DAAMIQIIRAGS
-2606 KQLDVQDFTDFLFE
+2606 KQLKVQDFTNFLFE

-2755 NIFKVSIEPGKKA
+2755 NIFKMSIEPGKKA

-2814 QREIDKIRKLKLTK
+2814 QREIDKIRKLELTK

-2847 FYELLKGKGKNLDVE
+2847 FYELLKGKGKKLDVE

-3166 TAAGGKFFESVDMTV
+3166 TAAGGKFFETVDMAV

-3186 RAKYYQVTEA
+3186 RAKYYQVTET

-3202 DAAVREA
+3202 DAAIREA

-3217 GNRMKGSKP
+3217 GNRMKGAKP

-3234 ITRTLTAF
+3234 ITRTLAAF
-3242 QLEQLNFAEYV
+3242 QLEQLNFVEYV

-3264 YKAHGTHATVRKIAR
+3264 YKVHGTHATVRKIAR

-3289 VFNRLAELLYGQTPA
+3289 VFNRLAELLFGQTPA

-3347 RARGDFSVQSALG
+3347 KERGDFSTQNALG
-3360 EFGDEVGDDVPLVNN
+3360 AFGDEVGDDVPLVNN

-3384 SKLPLPQVK
+3384 SKLPLPQIK

-3443 GKLMFASDMNV
+3443 GKLMFASDMNL

-3478 RYLSAEETELWQQ
+3478 RYLSAEETALWEQ
-3491 MRAAGGKP
+3491 MREAGGKP
-3499 EESFNA
+3499 KESFDA

-3512 GAAVREDDPDAP
+3512 GKTVKDSYAEKLRIAEEAVSEDLPKEQKREKKQEYSELREEASAA
-3524 SAEVKAA
+3524 SKAA
-3531 KVEKIDDLP
+3531 KVEKIDNLP

-3578 RFMSGFVLRE
+3578 RFMSGFVLQE

-3646 DSEGKVGTADRAT
+3646 GREEEKITSADRAT

-3701 AAYAATHGITSDK
+3701 AAYAATRGITSDK
-3714 DRAGNTVALSK
+3714 DKAGNTVALSK

-3738 DAPKK
+3738 DTPKK
-3743 VRRALYSAFGVSK
+3743 VRRALYSTFGVSK

>member
-1 MPKYRTYDDVPV
+1 MFEKAAETY
-13 KKKYKTYDDVKVK
+13 KKKNDKYSGMFQKAVQTYQARN
-26 THWEEDASQPLD
+26 WEEDASQPLD

-72 VQAGRDGIN
+72 VQTGRDGIN

-91 RQDDAAKAAAVQA
+91 RQDAAAKAAAVQA

-111 GGLSKALRD
+111 GGLSKALHD

-146 VPGVNYPKFRPYD
+146 VPGVDYPKFRPYD

-172 DTDFNTRFPEAKA
+172 DSDFNTRFPEAEA

-223 KKESKDSKNKT
+223 KKEAKDSKNKT

-345 RAQAINVGESEIYRL
+345 RAQAINAGESEIYRL

-477 SSAASVITSLSSGL
+477 SSAASVITSLFSGL

-511 KKPMNI
+511 EKPMNI
-517 NGAAYAPTRMT
+517 NGVAYAPTRMT

-548 VGSFAYQTLMSTAD
+548 AGSFAYQTLMSTAD

-610 ETLFERVSIGNFNKL
+610 ETLFERVPIGNFNKL

-685 EDEAARLAVWDMI
+685 EDEAARLAVLDMI
-698 KQVSMAAFG
+698 KQVGMAAFG

-775 RTMSRA
+775 RTMSQA

-789 LVAETQG
+789 LVAQTQG
-796 NYAEEKVRTDAPAQA
+796 NYNEVKGQAENGEEQAVSGETDATAQENTPA
-811 TDSRSAAEVFN
+811 
-822 DANSTDRA
+822 
-830 GAVSLLRASI
+830 
-840 PTISGMKSVASISGL
+840 
-855 EIPKGGRATERLLAF
+855 
-870 AEKIGNAVTRGG
+870 
-882 FGTVLFSKT
+882 
-891 RLKNSVVGHGASESK
+891 
-906 IELFAAVPF
+906 
-915 VISDGVQISK
+915 GVQQ
-925 SENWK
+925 SEP
-930 GRGYDSYV
+930 RT
-938 FAAPVDYKE
+938 E
-947 KRVYVTAIVT
+947 T
-957 RGADNRYY
+957 
-965 LHEAVDSEGNLLY
+965 
-978 GHEESPAL
+978 
-986 PSDRSAEGQN
+986 
-996 TVANAGLSD
+996 
-1005 SAKGSD
+1005 
-1011 HELTNSQPLQ
+1011 
-1021 ITPEATIPYSTDTDS
+1021 
-1036 IAQTAADSQVFPDF
+1036 PDF

-1148 RADARMTALKTA
+1148 RADARIAALKTA

-1178 DAGYAAG
+1178 DACYDAG

-1218 QGDAFDFSGNAV
+1218 QGDAFDFMDNAV
-1230 IGEAD
+1230 IVEAD
-1235 ARRIFEAGRR
+1235 ARRIYEAGRR

-1273 RRLSQVLGREIL
+1273 KRLSQVLGREIL
-1285 FIDADADFHGCTIDG
+1285 FIDAGADFHGCTIDG

-1307 SERSVL
+1307 SDRSVL

-1321 HLLESKGLYKKLRD
+1321 HLLEGKGLYDKLRD

-1367 EKVDREIVAEFVET
+1367 GKVDREIVAEFVET

-1408 LRGLVEKVKAA
+1408 LRGLIEKVKAA
-1419 LHIGDADAEQLK
+1419 LHIGNADAEQLK

-1438 ILAEVIRSEEVAEK
+1438 ILAEVIRSEETSEAADGIAFAFVGKNKNGIRKYETDFPADMPQAERERLFK
-1452 TAVSFDLEQAAFEKQ
+1452 ERLATI
-1467 LDDWKDGL
+1467 
-1475 GKKYGSYNG
+1475 
-1484 TYFNLG
+1484 FNLG
-1490 TTPSVLVKHGAK
+1490 AVELKTDVK
-1502 QVPVIMYEDCL
+1502 
-1513 VKITGGKHSISL
+1513 KIKVQADRITYKKNIYGDVGSIDSISA
-1525 DEIKK
+1525 KV
-1530 LPEQLND
+1530 N
-1537 PILLFKGSVPDS
+1537 
-1549 FVALTEMETKA
+1549 ALY
-1560 GHDVVVAVHINRYL
+1560 D
-1574 NRTVVNKIASMYSKS
+1574 
-1589 TESGVNRIAQYI
+1589 
-1601 SAQIESGNL
+1601 L
-1610 VDASAKKAP
+1610 VDILETSVFKSAAMEPSFANENVAAKNLAHKGVKYWYKFENHIILDGVPYKVVFNIRDKGKEQYQYLIEFDEETAQNSNKKR
-1619 TWFTSRGLQL
+1619 TSANDTAADGQL
-1629 PKLVQ
+1629 RAFMQKSS
-1634 TIIDADTTVSQ
+1634 DTTVSQ
-1645 NNSGVNSKYT
+1645 KNSGVNSKYT
-1655 QNSKNDAGIDGFSVG
+1655 QNSKNDADIDGFSVG
-1670 GVNAKTAEVGRLA
+1670 GINAKTADVGRLA
-1683 DAERMEQGGADSE
+1683 DAERMEKAGTDSE

-1755 TVLNFGIADG
+1755 TVLNFAFEDGING
-1765 VEATFY
+1765 VFS
-1771 PGLNRITL
+1771 PGLNRIMLNPNL
-1779 DPQLN
+1779 D
-1784 RAEKRA
+1784 RAGKRA

-1817 AFVTDAEK
+1817 AFVTDEEK
-1825 RTERHLQEL
+1825 RTERHLLEL
-1834 AWKNHQLAEDMYK
+1834 SRKNRLLEEDMYR
-1847 LLRDTPDARRDALRA
+1847 LLEDTPDARRDALRA
-1862 TFVQRHGEKAVR
+1862 TLVKRHGEKAVR
-1874 EFTDTYNHLLDLQKQ
+1874 EFTDTYNHLLNLQKQ
-1889 RTMRAERAYR
+1889 REMRAEQAYR
-1899 DTAGEIEAADV
+1899 NTAGEIEAANV
-1910 ANRLGLSAKQR
+1910 ASRLGLSAKQR

-1930 TNVRFSN
+1930 TNVRFSILQSSFSMEARKAISDFVDEAIDN
-1937 EHPMFTMKARQTDSE
+1937 KGRTDEKRNQIRISEVPQNIADAVYRASAGRITISGKYFALEGSSIYHEFTRRSDSAKEHAREQLAFSR
-1952 GIMKLDDANIDK
+1952 DDIKKSAEI
-1964 TKEKMT
+1964 
-1970 WLEANDLLEKQQG
+1970 
-1983 LSYRFYASDDPM
+1983 FYSPDIVECI
-1995 SRAGYA
+1995 
-2001 MFADDHEQNGS
+2001 FADKENPAQRQAFALAKEAEDGS
-2012 AYGGDKPR
+2012 HYVLVIE
-2020 AFSVREDDL
+2020 S
-2029 TPVWELSEKI
+2029 
-2039 AEARHETDEH
+2039 
-2049 TPWILEDYAELSD
+2049 
-2062 EDFADMFNPSDIVD
+2062 
-2076 SAYAWDNEELT
+2076 
-2087 EWFYNHVA
+2087 
-2095 EPNKIGG
+2095 IGG
-2102 VKTSDGAIVF
+2102 KSNP
-2112 DKDLIRR
+2112 
-2119 NIPAEIAYTQA
+2119 NIIPVEM
-2130 SSNEEF
+2130 
-2136 LAKYGD
+2136 L
-2142 DTEADPDIRFSAAY
+2142 
-2156 ENAEAN
+2156 
-2162 NDILALV
+2162 
-2169 NKIKSG
+2169 KIKSQKWNRYIEAG
-2175 EFKDNDRANLGIVTD
+2175 KSIADMVYANDPKM
-2190 ELAARIAAI
+2190 LAAVKHNAENINNRV
-2199 THIDVAG
+2199 TVARLSAQ
-2206 YKVVIEARMLK
+2206 KARSANFSTFSSVADSTVSQ
-2217 HILKDHGAE
+2217 KDSGVNS
-2226 GYANRSMQ
+2226 YSMQ
-2234 KDADIAK
+2234 
-2241 MQYALSDP
+2241 
-2249 DDMSYSGKTTAYS
+2249 
-2262 YMKEG
+2262 
-2267 YNRTA
+2267 N
-2272 PTILYEKSVGDNSYY
+2272 
-2287 VVQAVPETKAKTL
+2287 PENNAKTD
-2300 YVVSAFIGEKGYKNR
+2300 G
-2315 AGQPAD
+2315 
-2321 IARTGNPDA
+2321 
-2330 TPANAADH
+2330 
-2338 APKKS
+2338 
-2343 ISNSVENVNTLL
+2343 
-2355 KNDAET
+2355 
-2361 DADIRFSVGDGQ
+2361 DIRFSVGGEQ
-2373 TDADAEVSGTDK
+2373 TDAGTEVSDADK

-2428 TAIRELT
+2428 AAIRELT

-2440 ALGVW
+2440 ALRVW

-2473 VDEQLL
+2473 VDEQVL

-2494 DSAKLPADTDAA
+2494 DSAKLPADADAA
-2506 RVRQT
+2506 RVRQA

-2568 KKKVRAETVTRLT
+2568 KKKVRAETITRLT

-2628 SYNSQYGHKETYAL
+2628 SYNSQYGHRETYAL

-2651 PIVDIAKYGTKPS
+2651 PIVDIAKYGAKPS

-2755 NIFKVSIEPGKKA
+2755 NIFKTSIEPGKKA

-2785 VFGEEVGRYL
+2785 VFGEEIGRYL

-2862 KCRAAVTVFRECYN
+2862 KCRAAVTVFRACYN

-3058 NIAGKQT
+3058 NIAGKQ
-3065 SFDRAFE
+3065 SRADREMEALF
-3072 YNIGRKTLNLGK
+3072 GRRVLNLGK
-3084 RLNNTY
+3084 KLNNIYVSAVISGNISSALKQGVQIPFATIECGRLNM
-3090 SAAVIVGNLSS
+3090 VR
-3101 AFNQTVQL
+3101 
-3109 PFALTECGIRNM
+3109 ALI
-3121 TRAFVDMLPGSDRLN
+3121 DMLPGNNRLN
-3136 KTAEFDKKSTFL
+3136 KAAEFDKKSVFL

-3158 ERAWNEKV
+3158 ELALREKGRAL
-3166 TAAGGKFFESVDMTV
+3166 GGYFFEKTDIFV

-3186 RAKYYQVTEA
+3186 RAKFFEVIHS
-3196 NPNIGF
+3196 NPSISF
-3202 DAAVREA
+3202 DEAVREA

-3226 VLFNQKNV
+3226 VLFNAKNV
-3234 ITRTLTAF
+3234 IYRTATVF
-3242 QLEQLNFAEYV
+3242 QLENLNIVEY
-3253 ARDVPAKYRAY
+3253 AIHDIPEKYRQY
-3264 YKAHGTHATVRKIAR
+3264 GKIHGVFRMRVKILR
-3279 ELISALINVF
+3279 DLLSALVEVF
-3289 VFNRLAELLYGQTPA
+3289 LWNRLSQMILGQTPVP
-3304 AGDALG
+3304 GDMIG
-3310 ILVDS
+3310 ILADS

-3321 LTGNDFLLT
+3321 LTGNEYLLS
-3330 LADDLCRT
+3330 LIDDLLDAIAGKRT
-3338 MTGERKLGT
+3338 LGTENRRANGKFNGWEALNQAKSDILDDIPIASNVFSMLGWSDGKLALPKLGT
-3347 RARGDFSVQSALG
+3347 PGKVLDDAKNGDFNAKKIQGYL
-3360 EFGDEVGDDVPLVNN
+3360 FQD
-3375 ILAMLGVTN
+3375 
-3384 SKLPLPQVK
+3384 
-3393 AVTKAASGDFKGAA
+3393 A
-3407 AQIPSDLATWVPF
+3407 AQWFPGGTQLNKS
-3420 GSQVKKT
+3420 K
-3427 ARGVK
+3427 RGIE
-3432 LIADKGMYSSS
+3432 LIKNKGMYSSS
-3443 GKLMFASDMNV
+3443 GKLMFASDMNM

-3478 RYLSAEETELWQQ
+3478 RYLSAEETALWQQ

-3499 EESFNA
+3499 EESFDA

-3512 GAAVREDDPDAP
+3512 GKTVKDSYAEKLRIAEEAVSEDLPKEQKREKEQKYSELREEASAA
-3524 SAEVKAA
+3524 SKAA

-3578 RFMSGFVLRE
+3578 RFMSGFVLQE

-3646 DSEGKVGTADRAT
+3646 GREEEKITSADRAT

-3701 AAYAATHGITSDK
+3701 AAYAATRGITSDK
-3714 DRAGNTVALSK
+3714 DKAGNTVALSK

-3738 DAPKK
+3738 DTPKK

>member
-1 MPKYRTYDDVPV
+1 MFEKAAETY
-13 KKKYKTYDDVKVK
+13 KKKNEAYSGMFQKAAQTYQARN
-26 THWEEDASQPLD
+26 WEEDASQPLD

-91 RQDDAAKAAAVQA
+91 RQDAAAKAAAVQA

-146 VPGVNYPKFRPYD
+146 VSGVDYPKFRPYD

-172 DTDFNTRFPEAKA
+172 DTDFNTRFPEAEA

-223 KKESKDSKNKT
+223 KKEVKDSKNKT

-240 RAATAAKNNANARYD
+240 QTEAQTVQAEKARYETPALRGIDDRISALESKLNRSADEEEAAFHKAYPRAAELWNAMESGTVPPGDGAAYLTEYAELQNKWEKQNTQDEAELYALRGAKTLAALSEEDRMAILNGVKARGELDGTRRGEFPAHYFDFSICAYKDISQEKYEEIRAAYDAAIRKLQASGASKADIRRMETALSQSIDAVV
-255 SAAFA
+255 AAG
-260 DLNVKISATESDT
+260 
-273 QKRTSEY
+273 
-280 DMQLEKLRAERDSV
+280 DSV
-294 AKQRDALYSGAQN
+294 ADANFALKYPVFASIT
-307 HSMDAETEYRF
+307 SIP
-318 YATNQR
+318 TN
-324 GYELHLKVK
+324 L
-333 QLDKQIADTEKK
+333 
-345 RAQAINVGESEIYRL
+345 
-360 RGAQTL
+360 
-366 ATLPEASRRAILI
+366 
-379 GAGLGGRASSVSHRP
+379 VS
-394 TARTFT
+394 
-400 KFNYQTGEKEEISRE
+400 
-415 EWNAAKAEYD
+415 
-425 AALEE
+425 
-430 LKAAGVSKEDIER
+430 GVS
-443 MISSVQYSID
+443 V
-453 EIAAAKSSVDTAA
+453 
-466 FAIQNPGASTL
+466 
-477 SSAASVITSLSSGL
+477 
-491 FAGVG
+491 GVG
-496 ETARAIGNIGRADGY
+496 ELGRAVGNAFRGEGY
-511 KKPMNI
+511 KEPMNI
-517 NGAAYAPTRMT
+517 NGAAYAPVRAT

-548 VGSFAYQTLMSTAD
+548 AGSFVYQTLMSTAD
-562 SVVASVLGN
+562 SVVSSVLGN
-571 AGGAAAIGGSAFASA
+571 VGGAAAIGGSAFASA
-586 IVDAKESGVSDE
+586 IVDAKERGVSDE

-610 ETLFERVSIGNFNKL
+610 ETLFERISIGNFNKL
-625 KEVPPATLRDVA
+625 KEVPPAALRDVA
-637 LNIVKSTVVNA
+637 LNILKSTGVNA
-648 SEEGATEIAN
+648 SEEGFTEIAN

-667 DYSGYAEAFNA
+667 DYSGYAEAYNA
-678 YINAGKS
+678 YINAGKN
-685 EDEAARLAVWDMI
+685 EFDATWLAIRDMA
-698 KQVSMAAFG
+698 KQVGMAAFG
-707 GAVQGF
+707 GAVQGG
-713 FMGGIGTTW
+713 FMGGIGSIW
-722 GYFGNRDANRAAGA
+722 GYFNSLDANRAAGA

-775 RTMSRA
+775 RTMSQA

-789 LVAETQG
+789 LVAQTQG
-796 NYAEEKVRTDAPAQA
+796 NYNEVKGQAESGEEQAVSGETDATAQENTPA
-811 TDSRSAAEVFN
+811 
-822 DANSTDRA
+822 
-830 GAVSLLRASI
+830 
-840 PTISGMKSVASISGL
+840 
-855 EIPKGGRATERLLAF
+855 
-870 AEKIGNAVTRGG
+870 
-882 FGTVLFSKT
+882 
-891 RLKNSVVGHGASESK
+891 
-906 IELFAAVPF
+906 
-915 VISDGVQISK
+915 GVQQ
-925 SENWK
+925 SEP
-930 GRGYDSYV
+930 RT
-938 FAAPVDYKE
+938 E
-947 KRVYVTAIVT
+947 T
-957 RGADNRYY
+957 
-965 LHEAVDSEGNLLY
+965 
-978 GHEESPAL
+978 
-986 PSDRSAEGQN
+986 
-996 TVANAGLSD
+996 
-1005 SAKGSD
+1005 
-1011 HELTNSQPLQ
+1011 
-1021 ITPEATIPYSTDTDS
+1021 
-1036 IAQTAADSQVFPDF
+1036 PDF

-1079 RAKTQADTDLG
+1079 RAKTQADADLG

-1148 RADARMTALKTA
+1148 RADARMAALKTA

-1178 DAGYAAG
+1178 DAGYDAG

-1218 QGDAFDFSGNAV
+1218 RGDAFDFSGNAV

-1235 ARRIFEAGRR
+1235 ARRIFDAGRR
-1245 DAKADTYL
+1245 DAEADTYL

-1262 HGVSAEEGATA
+1262 HGVSAEKGATA
-1273 RRLSQVLGREIL
+1273 KRLSQVLGREIL

-1307 SERSVL
+1307 SDRSVL

-1335 FVFDTLAGE
+1335 FVFDTLTGE

-1350 LRAAKRAEHELY
+1350 LRASKRAEHELY

-1367 EKVDREIVAEFVET
+1367 AQIDREIVAEFVET

-1408 LRGLVEKVKAA
+1408 LRGLIEKVKAA
-1419 LHIGDADAEQLK
+1419 LHIGNADAEQLK

-1438 ILAEVIRSEEVAEK
+1438 ILAEVIRSEEAATDEDGIAFSMVGKNKNGIEVYETSDAVKKLSYNERKALFLEVIKNQYKGRTARFVRNGHTYYALFSDGDIRKNIYGDKRSDTRGWKAKITAGADGDIFNLVENAAYNGSMAESGKNTSAHHSVHHWDYFIK
-1452 TAVSFDLEQAAFEKQ
+1452 TVQIDGRLYDLTANVRKTDSGEFVYFLQFNENKKAEAAPLLRATNGSFDRMLTA
-1467 LDDWKDGL
+1467 
-1475 GKKYGSYNG
+1475 
-1484 TYFNLG
+1484 
-1490 TTPSVLVKHGAK
+1490 SV
-1502 QVPVIMYEDCL
+1502 D
-1513 VKITGGKHSISL
+1513 
-1525 DEIKK
+1525 
-1530 LPEQLND
+1530 
-1537 PILLFKGSVPDS
+1537 
-1549 FVALTEMETKA
+1549 
-1560 GHDVVVAVHINRYL
+1560 
-1574 NRTVVNKIASMYSKS
+1574 
-1589 TESGVNRIAQYI
+1589 
-1601 SAQIESGNL
+1601 
-1610 VDASAKKAP
+1610 
-1619 TWFTSRGLQL
+1619 TS
-1629 PKLVQ
+1629 
-1634 TIIDADTTVSQ
+1634 VSQ
-1645 NNSGVNSKYT
+1645 DSPDVNSKYT
-1655 QNSKNDAGIDGFSVG
+1655 QNSKNDADIDGFSVG
-1670 GVNAKTAEVGRLA
+1670 GVETDSEGNALSEAQQEFFSGSLVTDEDGALLPVYHATDSAEFTVFDKSKLGYNTDGNTSDEGMAATAHVGFWFNTKNLTGEAGSRAEKVYLNLTNPYELTSLDVLAEEIKALGEGETPAEMGEAYATDLWLRGYDGIEIRHDEEFGGTSYVAFDENQIKRTTNKNPTKDADIRFSVGGIKAKTAEVGRLA

-1755 TVLNFGIADG
+1755 TVLNFAFEDGING
-1765 VEATFY
+1765 VFS
-1771 PGLNRITL
+1771 PGLNRIMLNPNL
-1779 DPQLN
+1779 D
-1784 RAEKRA
+1784 RAGKRA

-1817 AFVTDAEK
+1817 AFVTDEEK
-1825 RTERHLQEL
+1825 RTERHLLEL
-1834 AWKNHQLAEDMYK
+1834 SRKNRLLEEDMYR
-1847 LLRDTPDARRDALRA
+1847 LLEDTPDARQDALRA

-1930 TNVRFSN
+1930 TNVRFSQSAGWHHAEYDPETAGIKEQLEHSAETLNAMRTITSVEVPQSFTSKSEAAKWAIETLKRTGYQVERQGYGVIHFN
-1937 EHPMFTMKARQTDSE
+1937 ENDIKYGAKYADTAAEKAAFAAIPAVLKRGIEIGGHANHKAR
-1952 GIMKLDDANIDK
+1952 
-1964 TKEKMT
+1964 
-1970 WLEANDLLEKQQG
+1970 EKQTVT
-1983 LSYRFYASDDPM
+1983 
-1995 SRAGYA
+1995 
-2001 MFADDHEQNGS
+2001 FAAPVELNGIRGNMAVVVNKRGDHYYTHRIVLPDG
-2012 AYGGDKPR
+2012 R
-2020 AFSVREDDL
+2020 TFTFSEKNNATR
-2029 TPVWELSEKI
+2029 ELSRGVTVSGSL
-2039 AEARHETDEH
+2039 AET
-2049 TPWILEDYAELSD
+2049 TS
-2062 EDFADMFNPSDIVD
+2062 
-2076 SAYAWDNEELT
+2076 
-2087 EWFYNHVA
+2087 VA
-2095 EPNKIGG
+2095 
-2102 VKTSDGAIVF
+2102 S
-2112 DKDLIRR
+2112 
-2119 NIPAEIAYTQA
+2119 
-2130 SSNEEF
+2130 
-2136 LAKYGD
+2136 
-2142 DTEADPDIRFSAAY
+2142 
-2156 ENAEAN
+2156 
-2162 NDILALV
+2162 
-2169 NKIKSG
+2169 
-2175 EFKDNDRANLGIVTD
+2175 
-2190 ELAARIAAI
+2190 
-2199 THIDVAG
+2199 
-2206 YKVVIEARMLK
+2206 
-2217 HILKDHGAE
+2217 
-2226 GYANRSMQ
+2226 
-2234 KDADIAK
+2234 
-2241 MQYALSDP
+2241 
-2249 DDMSYSGKTTAYS
+2249 
-2262 YMKEG
+2262 
-2267 YNRTA
+2267 
-2272 PTILYEKSVGDNSYY
+2272 
-2287 VVQAVPETKAKTL
+2287 
-2300 YVVSAFIGEKGYKNR
+2300 KN
-2315 AGQPAD
+2315 
-2321 IARTGNPDA
+2321 
-2330 TPANAADH
+2330 
-2338 APKKS
+2338 S
-2343 ISNSVENVNTLL
+2343 ISNSAENVNTIL
-2355 KNDAET
+2355 KKDAET
-2361 DADIRFSVGDGQ
+2361 DADIRFSVGGEQ
-2373 TDADAEVSGTDK
+2373 TDAGAEVSDADK

-2494 DSAKLPADTDAA
+2494 DSAKLPADADAA
-2506 RVRQT
+2506 RVRQA

-2568 KKKVRAETVTRLT
+2568 KKKVRAETITRLT

-2642 DKLGVQIQN
+2642 DKLGAQIQN

-2684 AHAAHPSPAERADA
+2684 ASDAHPTAAERADA

-2755 NIFKVSIEPGKKA
+2755 NIFKMSIEPGKKA

-2814 QREIDKIRKLKLTK
+2814 QREIDKIRKLELTK

-3028 IEAKLTAAYDE
+3028 IEAKLNEAYDE

-3058 NIAGKQT
+3058 NIAGKQS

-3166 TAAGGKFFESVDMTV
+3166 TAAGGKFFETVDMAV

-3217 GNRMKGSKP
+3217 GNRMKGAKP

-3234 ITRTLTAF
+3234 ITRTLAAF
-3242 QLEQLNFAEYV
+3242 QLEQLNFVEYV

-3347 RARGDFSVQSALG
+3347 KERGDFSTQNALG
-3360 EFGDEVGDDVPLVNN
+3360 AFGDEVGDDVPLVNN

-3384 SKLPLPQVK
+3384 SKLPLPQIK

-3427 ARGVK
+3427 ARGIE

-3443 GKLMFASDMNV
+3443 GKLMFASDMNL
-3454 WDSIRAVLFGPTA
+3454 WDCIRAVLFGPTA

-3478 RYLSAEETELWQQ
+3478 RYLSAEETALWQQ

-3499 EESFNA
+3499 EESFGA

-3512 GAAVREDDPDAP
+3512 GAAVREADPDAP

-3531 KVEKIDDLP
+3531 KVEKIDNLT

-3578 RFMSGFVLRE
+3578 RFMSGFVLQE

-3646 DSEGKVGTADRAT
+3646 GREEEKITSADRAT

-3701 AAYAATHGITSDK
+3701 AAYAATRGITSDK
-3714 DRAGNTVALSK
+3714 DKAGNTVALSK

-3738 DAPKK
+3738 DTPKK

>member
-1 MPKYRTYDDVPV
+1 MPKYKTYDDVPV

-26 THWEEDASQPLD
+26 THWEEDVSQPLD

-55 RDGNVAAAK
+55 RDGNAAAAK
-64 ELLDNAPY
+64 KLLDNAPY
-72 VQAGRDGIN
+72 VQAERDGIN
-81 SYADAVAEIE
+81 AYADAVAKIE
-91 RQDDAAKAAAVQA
+91 RQDAAAKAAAVQA

-127 NTKVKETRREGNP
+127 NAKVKETRREGNP

-146 VPGVNYPKFRPYD
+146 VPGVDYPKFRPYD

-172 DTDFNTRFPEAKA
+172 DTDFNARFPEAGE
-185 LVQRSIGGKDA
+185 LVQRSIGGKDT

-223 KKESKDSKNKT
+223 KKEAKDSKNKT

-240 RAATAAKNNANARYD
+240 RAAKQIVDTEQTRFSSPELRTIDEKIKNAEAEL
-255 SAAFA
+255 SAAESAQMTVEDAERALREYEDELRANGVSEQYFGEDSRYIELA
-260 DLNVKISATESDT
+260 QAAGNAKKSATA
-273 QKRTSEY
+273 QKNT
-280 DMQLEKLRAERDSV
+280 A
-294 AKQRDALYSGAQN
+294 DANLYA
-307 HSMDAETEYRF
+307 
-318 YATNQR
+318 
-324 GYELHLKVK
+324 
-333 QLDKQIADTEKK
+333 
-345 RAQAINVGESEIYRL
+345 L
-360 RGAQTL
+360 RGAKTL
-366 ATLPEASRRAILI
+366 ATLPEASRDAIFQYVACDNTGVI
-379 GAGLGGRASSVSHRP
+379 DTRSFSGARIVDL
-394 TARTFT
+394 
-400 KFNYQTGEKEEISRE
+400 QTGKRKYITKDEF
-415 EWNAAKAEYD
+415 AKIRDAYD
-425 AALEE
+425 AAIAE
-430 LKAAGVSKEDIER
+430 LKAAGASQNDIDR
-443 MISSVQYSID
+443 MLTAVRYSVD
-453 EIAAAKSSVDTAA
+453 RVAAAGDSTETAKQSLKYP
-466 FAIQNPGASTL
+466 ITMSTV
-477 SSAASVITSLSSGL
+477 SVIMNLSSGL

-496 ETARAIGNIGRADGY
+496 EAARATGNIGRADGY
-511 KKPMNI
+511 EKPMNI
-517 NGAAYAPTRMT
+517 NGAAYAPVRAT

-571 AGGAAAIGGSAFASA
+571 VGGAAAIGGSAFASA

-625 KEVPPATLRDVA
+625 REVPPATLRDVA
-637 LNIVKSTVVNA
+637 LNIIKSTVVNA

-658 IAADCIING
+658 ILADTIING
-667 DYSGYAEAFNA
+667 DYSGYAEAYRSYLA
-678 YINAGKS
+678 AGKN
-685 EDEAARLAVWDMI
+685 EKEADRLAKQDMA
-698 KQVSMAAFG
+698 KQIGMAAFG

-713 FMGGIGTTW
+713 FMGGIGSAW
-722 GYFGNRDANRAAGA
+722 GYFGNRDANRAAGS
-736 YFTDENGRINAEN
+736 YFADENGRINAEN

-754 GEGLASGNE
+754 VEGLASENE

-775 RTMSRA
+775 RTMSQA

-789 LVAETQG
+789 LAAESQG
-796 NYAEEKVRTDAPAQA
+796 NYNEVKAQTESEEEQAVSAETNTDAQQNEP
-811 TDSRSAAEVFN
+811 R
-822 DANSTDRA
+822 
-830 GAVSLLRASI
+830 
-840 PTISGMKSVASISGL
+840 
-855 EIPKGGRATERLLAF
+855 TE
-870 AEKIGNAVTRGG
+870 
-882 FGTVLFSKT
+882 
-891 RLKNSVVGHGASESK
+891 
-906 IELFAAVPF
+906 
-915 VISDGVQISK
+915 
-925 SENWK
+925 
-930 GRGYDSYV
+930 
-938 FAAPVDYKE
+938 
-947 KRVYVTAIVT
+947 AI
-957 RGADNRYY
+957 
-965 LHEAVDSEGNLLY
+965 
-978 GHEESPAL
+978 
-986 PSDRSAEGQN
+986 
-996 TVANAGLSD
+996 
-1005 SAKGSD
+1005 
-1011 HELTNSQPLQ
+1011 
-1021 ITPEATIPYSTDTDS
+1021 
-1036 IAQTAADSQVFPDF
+1036 DF

-1058 ISETEFR
+1058 ISEAEFR
-1065 AAYAARVAREAAAE
+1065 AAYAARIEREAAAE
-1079 RAKTQADTDLG
+1079 RAKAQADTALG
-1090 NMLSGELT
+1090 NMLSGDLT
-1098 NGRADEIAKSQSLAN
+1098 NDRADEIAKSKSLAT
-1113 AFEALT
+1113 AFETLT
-1119 GEKLTGTLAEKRKQ
+1119 GEKLTGTLAEKRRQ

-1166 RAAVGTAGQAVY
+1166 RTAVGTAGQAVY
-1178 DAGYAAG
+1178 DAGYDAD
-1185 VAAYKLRGFA
+1185 VAEYKLRGFA
-1195 GDALLAPSELYNA
+1195 GDSLLSPSELYNA

-1218 QGDAFDFSGNAV
+1218 QGDAFVFSDDAA

-1235 ARRIFEAGRR
+1235 ARRIFDAGRR

-1253 NAAERSAFE
+1253 NATERSAFE
-1262 HGVSAEEGATA
+1262 HGASAEEGATA
-1273 RRLSQVLGREIL
+1273 KRLSQTLGKEIL
-1285 FIDADADFHGCTIDG
+1285 FIDADEDFHGCTIDG

-1307 SERSVL
+1307 SDRSVL

-1321 HLLESKGLYKKLRD
+1321 HLLEGKGLYDKLHD

-1350 LRAAKRAEHELY
+1350 LRASKRAEHVLY

-1367 EKVDREIVAEFVET
+1367 GKVDREIVAEFVET

-1408 LRGLVEKVKAA
+1408 LRGLIEKIKAA

-1438 ILAEVIRSEEVAEK
+1438 ILAEVIRSEEAATDAVAITFSMVGKNKNGIEVYE
-1452 TAVSFDLEQAAFEKQ
+1452 TSDAV
-1467 LDDWKDGL
+1467 
-1475 GKKYGSYNG
+1475 KKLSYNERKALFLEVMKNQYRG
-1484 TYFNLG
+1484 RTARFVRNGHTYYALFSDGDMRKNIYGDKRSDTRGWKAKITAGADGDIFNL
-1490 TTPSVLVKHGAK
+1490 VENAA
-1502 QVPVIMYEDCL
+1502 Y
-1513 VKITGGKHSISL
+1513 
-1525 DEIKK
+1525 
-1530 LPEQLND
+1530 N
-1537 PILLFKGSVPDS
+1537 GSM
-1549 FVALTEMETKA
+1549 A
-1560 GHDVVVAVHINRYL
+1560 
-1574 NRTVVNKIASMYSKS
+1574 
-1589 TESGVNRIAQYI
+1589 ESG
-1601 SAQIESGNL
+1601 
-1610 VDASAKKAP
+1610 K
-1619 TWFTSRGLQL
+1619 
-1629 PKLVQ
+1629 
-1634 TIIDADTTVSQ
+1634 
-1645 NNSGVNSKYT
+1645 NNSAHRSVHHWDYFIKTVQIDGRLYDLTANVRKTDSGEFVYFLQFNENKKTEAAPLLRATNGSFNRMLTASDDTSLSQDSPDVNSHST
-1655 QNSKNDAGIDGFSVG
+1655 QNSKKDADAGEFSVG
-1670 GVNAKTAEVGRLA
+1670 GINAKTADVGRLA
-1683 DAERMEQGGADSE
+1683 DAERMEKAGTDSE

-1717 DSKMRF
+1717 DSKMHF

-1744 LFAAYPELRNY
+1744 LFAAYPELRDY
-1755 TVLNFGIADG
+1755 TVLNFGISDD
-1765 VEATFY
+1765 VEAAFY

-1779 DPQLN
+1779 DPRLN

-1798 AIQVIEG
+1798 AIQLIEG
-1805 FAAGSSTDYWQD
+1805 FTAGATTDYWRGSLKTAEEKQLELRLRDFAAPDIFFEADMRKLLEGTPTAERD
-1817 AFVTDAEK
+1817 AAQMALEK
-1825 RTERHLQEL
+1825 RYGKAPVREYADLYNR
-1834 AWKNHQLAEDMYK
+1834 
-1847 LLRDTPDARRDALRA
+1847 LRA
-1862 TFVQRHGEKAVR
+1862 MQAER
-1874 EFTDTYNHLLDLQKQ
+1874 EQN
-1889 RTMRAERAYR
+1889 AERAYR
-1899 DTAGEIEAADV
+1899 NTAGEIEAADV
-1910 ANRLGLSAKQR
+1910 ANRIGLSERQR

-1930 TNVRFSN
+1930 EEVRFSQSAGWHHAEYDPETAGIKEQL
-1937 EHPMFTMKARQTDSE
+1937 EHSAETLNAMRTVTSVEVPQSFTSKSEAVKWAIETLKRTGYQVDRQGYGVIRFNAKDINRGANYADTSAEKAALAALPAVLKKGIEIGGHANHKAR
-1952 GIMKLDDANIDK
+1952 
-1964 TKEKMT
+1964 
-1970 WLEANDLLEKQQG
+1970 EKQTVTFAAPVELNG
-1983 LSYRFYASDDPM
+1983 IRGNMAVVVNKRGDHYYAHRIVLPD
-1995 SRAGYA
+1995 GKG
-2001 MFADDHEQNGS
+2001 FV
-2012 AYGGDKPR
+2012 
-2020 AFSVREDDL
+2020 F
-2029 TPVWELSEKI
+2029 SEKNNATREPSRGVTVSGSL
-2039 AEARHETDEH
+2039 AET
-2049 TPWILEDYAELSD
+2049 TS
-2062 EDFADMFNPSDIVD
+2062 
-2076 SAYAWDNEELT
+2076 
-2087 EWFYNHVA
+2087 VA
-2095 EPNKIGG
+2095 
-2102 VKTSDGAIVF
+2102 S
-2112 DKDLIRR
+2112 KD
-2119 NIPAEIAYTQA
+2119 
-2130 SSNEEF
+2130 
-2136 LAKYGD
+2136 
-2142 DTEADPDIRFSAAY
+2142 
-2156 ENAEAN
+2156 
-2162 NDILALV
+2162 
-2169 NKIKSG
+2169 
-2175 EFKDNDRANLGIVTD
+2175 
-2190 ELAARIAAI
+2190 
-2199 THIDVAG
+2199 
-2206 YKVVIEARMLK
+2206 
-2217 HILKDHGAE
+2217 
-2226 GYANRSMQ
+2226 
-2234 KDADIAK
+2234 
-2241 MQYALSDP
+2241 
-2249 DDMSYSGKTTAYS
+2249 
-2262 YMKEG
+2262 
-2267 YNRTA
+2267 
-2272 PTILYEKSVGDNSYY
+2272 
-2287 VVQAVPETKAKTL
+2287 
-2300 YVVSAFIGEKGYKNR
+2300 
-2315 AGQPAD
+2315 
-2321 IARTGNPDA
+2321 
-2330 TPANAADH
+2330 
-2338 APKKS
+2338 S
-2343 ISNSVENVNTLL
+2343 ISNSAENVNTIL
-2355 KNDAET
+2355 KNDAGT
-2361 DADIRFSVGDGQ
+2361 DEDIRFSVGDGNA
-2373 TDADAEVSGTDK
+2373 DADTDTEVSDTDK
-2385 RFAPVESAIKLLQGG
+2385 RFAPVESAIKLLKGG
-2400 ADLWRTL
+2400 ADFWRTL
-2407 RETGASPR
+2407 RETGTQPNQ
-2415 EIALRMATSGESD
+2415 IALRMATSGESD
-2428 TAIRELT
+2428 TAIREVT

-2445 TYDKAWFDAHVPDI
+2445 TYDSAWLDAHVPDI
-2459 ADTRELRAGYKLGT
+2459 ADTRELRAGYRLGA

-2494 DSAKLPADTDAA
+2494 DSAKLPDDADAA

-2511 AANLHRGL
+2511 AERLHRGL
-2519 RPTAAEFA
+2519 RPTATEFA
-2527 EDRKTAAAKE
+2527 EDRKAAAAKE

-2568 KKKVRAETVTRLT
+2568 KKKVDAETITRLT
-2581 AQVRGENGAWETD
+2581 AQVRGENGVWETD

-2628 SYNSQYGHKETYAL
+2628 SYNSQYGHRETYAL
-2642 DKLGVQIQN
+2642 SKLGVQIQN
-2651 PIVDIAKYGTKPS
+2651 PIVDIAKYGAKPS

-2671 EQEELKRYIENEY
+2671 EQEELKRYIENGY
-2684 AHAAHPSPAERADA
+2684 AHAVHPTAAERADA
-2698 RDVATGIRTLGQI
+2698 RDVAAGIRTLGQI

-2755 NIFKVSIEPGKKA
+2755 NIFKMPIEPGKKA

-3002 SGAVSKNIAELKE
+3002 SGAVSKNIAALKE

-3072 YNIGRKTLNLGK
+3072 YNLGRKTLNLGK

-3090 SAAVIVGNLSS
+3090 SDAVIVGNLSS
-3101 AFNQTVQL
+3101 AFNQIVQL

-3121 TRAFVDMLPGSDRLN
+3121 TRAFVDMLPGNDRLN

-3166 TAAGGKFFESVDMTV
+3166 TAAGGKFFEAVDMAV
-3181 TRLIL
+3181 SRLIL

-3196 NPNIGF
+3196 NPNISF

-3217 GNRMKGSKP
+3217 GNRMKGAKP

-3242 QLEQLNFAEYV
+3242 QLEQLNFVEYV

-3279 ELISALINVF
+3279 ELLSALINVF

-3427 ARGVK
+3427 ARGAK

-3512 GAAVREDDPDAP
+3512 GAAVREADPDAP

-3531 KVEKIDDLP
+3531 KVEKIDNLP

-3578 RFMSGFVLRE
+3578 RFMSGFVLQE

-3621 QDFIDELRRRGGK
+3621 QDFIDELRRRGGR

-3646 DSEGKVGTADRAT
+3646 GREEEKITSADRAT

-3701 AAYAATHGITSDK
+3701 AAYAATRGITSDK

-3743 VRRALYSAFGVSK
+3743 VRRALYSTFGVSK

>member
-1 MPKYRTYDDVPV
+1 MFEKAAETY
-13 KKKYKTYDDVKVK
+13 KKKNDKYSGMFQKAAQTYQARN
-26 THWEEDASQPLD
+26 WEEDASQPLD
-38 GDSAANNPIAPA
+38 GDGAANNPIAPA

-172 DTDFNTRFPEAKA
+172 DTDFNTRFPEAEA
-185 LVQRSIGGKDA
+185 LAQRAIGGKDA

-240 RAATAAKNNANARYD
+240 RAAAQTADAEQTRFSSPELRTIDEKIKNAEAELAAAETAQTTAEDAERALREYEDTLRANGVSEQYFGEDSRYIELAQAASDAKK
-255 SAAFA
+255 SAASQKNAAGA
-260 DLNVKISATESDT
+260 DL
-273 QKRTSEY
+273 
-280 DMQLEKLRAERDSV
+280 
-294 AKQRDALYSGAQN
+294 
-307 HSMDAETEYRF
+307 
-318 YATNQR
+318 YA
-324 GYELHLKVK
+324 
-333 QLDKQIADTEKK
+333 
-345 RAQAINVGESEIYRL
+345 L
-360 RGAQTL
+360 RGAKTL
-366 ATLPEASRRAILI
+366 ASVSEEDRAAILS
-379 GAGLGGRASSVSHRP
+379 GVRVMRGNSAAGMNTSIP
-394 TARTFT
+394 QTFD
-400 KFNYQTGEKEEISRE
+400 FSTGKYRVLTEDEYKQIKADY
-415 EWNAAKAEYD
+415 NAAIRRLKESGVSD
-425 AALEE
+425 ADIRRMTTTLEQSADAMI
-430 LKAAGVSKEDIER
+430 AAGGN
-443 MISSVQYSID
+443 VQ
-453 EIAAAKSSVDTAA
+453 TAA
-466 FAIQNPGASTL
+466 FALQYPTLASAISVVSNLASGVTVGGA
-477 SSAASVITSLSSGL
+477 
-491 FAGVG
+491 
-496 ETARAIGNIGRADGY
+496 EIGRVVGNAFRGEGY
-511 KKPMNI
+511 KAPMNI
-517 NGAAYAPTRMT
+517 NGAAYAPVRAT

-539 EEGNGFGGK
+539 EEGNGFGG
-548 VGSFAYQTLMSTAD
+548 VIGSDAYQLAMSTVD
-562 SVVASVLGN
+562 SVASSFFGN
-571 AGGAAAIGGSAFASA
+571 WGSAAALGGSAMASA
-586 IVDAKESGVSDE
+586 IVDAKEKGVSDG
-598 QALMTGICAGIF
+598 QALETGIYAGIF
-610 ETLFERVSIGNFNKL
+610 EILFERVSIGNFNKL
-625 KEVPPATLRDVA
+625 KEMQPATVRDWVMNILKA
-637 LNIVKSTVVNA
+637 LFVNG
-648 SEEGATEIAN
+648 SEEGLTETAN
-658 IAADCIING
+658 IMADYYING
-667 DYSGYAEAFNA
+667 DYSDVMQTYKSYLSNTGNEEEAERLTKRSTA
-678 YINAGKS
+678 IRIGK
-685 EDEAARLAVWDMI
+685 AAA
-698 KQVSMAAFG
+698 G
-707 GAVQGF
+707 GAAQGVL
-713 FMGGIGTTW
+713 MGFIGSGL

-775 RTMSRA
+775 RTMSQA

-789 LVAETQG
+789 LVAQTQG
-796 NYAEEKVRTDAPAQA
+796 NYNEVKGQAENGEEQAVSGETDAPAQEN
-811 TDSRSAAEVFN
+811 T
-822 DANSTDRA
+822 
-830 GAVSLLRASI
+830 
-840 PTISGMKSVASISGL
+840 P
-855 EIPKGGRATERLLAF
+855 
-870 AEKIGNAVTRGG
+870 
-882 FGTVLFSKT
+882 
-891 RLKNSVVGHGASESK
+891 
-906 IELFAAVPF
+906 AAV
-915 VISDGVQISK
+915 QQ
-925 SENWK
+925 SEP
-930 GRGYDSYV
+930 RT
-938 FAAPVDYKE
+938 E
-947 KRVYVTAIVT
+947 T
-957 RGADNRYY
+957 
-965 LHEAVDSEGNLLY
+965 
-978 GHEESPAL
+978 
-986 PSDRSAEGQN
+986 
-996 TVANAGLSD
+996 
-1005 SAKGSD
+1005 
-1011 HELTNSQPLQ
+1011 
-1021 ITPEATIPYSTDTDS
+1021 
-1036 IAQTAADSQVFPDF
+1036 PDF

-1098 NGRADEIAKSQSLAN
+1098 NGRADEIAKSQSLTN

-1133 LKAMQTFATE
+1133 MKAMQTFAAE

-1148 RADARMTALKTA
+1148 RADARIAALKTA

-1178 DAGYAAG
+1178 DAGYDAG

-1218 QGDAFDFSGNAV
+1218 QGDAFDFMDNAV

-1273 RRLSQVLGREIL
+1273 KRLSQVLGKEIL
-1285 FIDADADFHGCTIDG
+1285 FLDADEDFHGCTIDG

-1350 LRAAKRAEHELY
+1350 LRASKRAEHELY

-1367 EKVDREIVAEFVET
+1367 AKVDREIVAEFVET
-1381 RLLTDEQVMREVVRR
+1381 RLLTDEQIMREVVRR

-1408 LRGLVEKVKAA
+1408 LRGLIEKVKAA
-1419 LHIGDADAEQLK
+1419 LHIGNADAEQLK

-1438 ILAEVIRSEEVAEK
+1438 ILAEVIRSEEAATDADGIAFAFVGKNKKGIRKYETDFPADMPMAERERLFK
-1452 TAVSFDLEQAAFEKQ
+1452 ERLATI
-1467 LDDWKDGL
+1467 
-1475 GKKYGSYNG
+1475 
-1484 TYFNLG
+1484 FNLG
-1490 TTPSVLVKHGAK
+1490 AVKLK
-1502 QVPVIMYEDCL
+1502 TD
-1513 VKITGGKHSISL
+1513 VKK
-1525 DEIKK
+1525 IKVQADRFTYQK
-1530 LPEQLND
+1530 NKYGD
-1537 PILLFKGSVPDS
+1537 KGD
-1549 FVALTEMETKA
+1549 
-1560 GHDVVVAVHINRYL
+1560 
-1574 NRTVVNKIASMYSKS
+1574 
-1589 TESGVNRIAQYI
+1589 I
-1601 SAQIESGNL
+1601 SAKVNALYDLVDILETSIFKSVGMEPSFANGNL
-1610 VDASAKKAP
+1610 KPKNLAHKDVKYWYKFENHIVLDDVPYKVVFNIRDKGKEQYQYLIAFDEETTQNTTNTKKKTP
-1619 TWFTSRGLQL
+1619 TSDTAADGQL
-1629 PKLVQ
+1629 RAFMQ
-1634 TIIDADTTVSQ
+1634 ESSNTTVSQ
-1645 NNSGVNSKYT
+1645 KNSGVNSKYT
-1655 QNSKNDAGIDGFSVG
+1655 QNSKNDADIDGFSVG
-1670 GVNAKTAEVGRLA
+1670 GVETDSEGNALSEAQQEFFSGSLVTDEDGALLPVYHATDSAEFTVFDKSKLGYNTDGNTSDEGMAATAHVGFWFNTKDLTGEAGSRAEKVYLNLTNPYELTSLNALAEEIKALGEGETPAEMGEAYATDLWLRGYDGIEIRHDEEFGGTSYVAFDENQIKRTTNKNPTKDPDIRFSVGGIKAKTADVGRLA

-1798 AIQVIEG
+1798 AIQLIEG
-1805 FAAGSSTDYWQD
+1805 FTAGATTDYWRGRLKTDEERRLEMRLRDFYIPDNRFWGDMRKLLEETPAAEQD
-1817 AFVTDAEK
+1817 AARAALVK
-1825 RTERHLQEL
+1825 RYGEAPVREYADLY
-1834 AWKNHQLAEDMYK
+1834 NR
-1847 LLRDTPDARRDALRA
+1847 LRDMRA
-1862 TFVQRHGEKAVR
+1862 ER
-1874 EFTDTYNHLLDLQKQ
+1874 EQN
-1889 RTMRAERAYR
+1889 AERAYR

-1910 ANRLGLSAKQR
+1910 ANRLSLSAKQR

-1937 EHPMFTMKARQTDSE
+1937 EHPMFTME
-1952 GIMKLDDANIDK
+1952 
-1964 TKEKMT
+1964 
-1970 WLEANDLLEKQQG
+1970 
-1983 LSYRFYASDDPM
+1983 
-1995 SRAGYA
+1995 
-2001 MFADDHEQNGS
+2001 
-2012 AYGGDKPR
+2012 
-2020 AFSVREDDL
+2020 VR
-2029 TPVWELSEKI
+2029 
-2039 AEARHETDEH
+2039 
-2049 TPWILEDYAELSD
+2049 
-2062 EDFADMFNPSDIVD
+2062 
-2076 SAYAWDNEELT
+2076 
-2087 EWFYNHVA
+2087 
-2095 EPNKIGG
+2095 
-2102 VKTSDGAIVF
+2102 
-2112 DKDLIRR
+2112 
-2119 NIPAEIAYTQA
+2119 
-2130 SSNEEF
+2130 
-2136 LAKYGD
+2136 
-2142 DTEADPDIRFSAAY
+2142 
-2156 ENAEAN
+2156 
-2162 NDILALV
+2162 
-2169 NKIKSG
+2169 
-2175 EFKDNDRANLGIVTD
+2175 
-2190 ELAARIAAI
+2190 
-2199 THIDVAG
+2199 
-2206 YKVVIEARMLK
+2206 
-2217 HILKDHGAE
+2217 
-2226 GYANRSMQ
+2226 
-2234 KDADIAK
+2234 
-2241 MQYALSDP
+2241 
-2249 DDMSYSGKTTAYS
+2249 
-2262 YMKEG
+2262 
-2267 YNRTA
+2267 
-2272 PTILYEKSVGDNSYY
+2272 
-2287 VVQAVPETKAKTL
+2287 
-2300 YVVSAFIGEKGYKNR
+2300 
-2315 AGQPAD
+2315 
-2321 IARTGNPDA
+2321 
-2330 TPANAADH
+2330 
-2338 APKKS
+2338 
-2343 ISNSVENVNTLL
+2343 
-2355 KNDAET
+2355 
-2361 DADIRFSVGDGQ
+2361 Q
-2373 TDADAEVSGTDK
+2373 TDADTDTDTEVSDADK
-2385 RFAPVESAIKLLQGG
+2385 RFAPVESAIKLLKGG
-2400 ADLWRTL
+2400 TDFWRTL
-2407 RETGASPR
+2407 RETGTQPNQ
-2415 EIALRMATSGESD
+2415 IALRMATSGESD

-2445 TYDKAWFDAHVPDI
+2445 TYDKAWLDAHVPDI
-2459 ADTRELRAGYKLGT
+2459 ADTRALRAGYKLGT

-2479 GLAPEEVKASRRRLL
+2479 GLAPEEAQASRRRLL
-2494 DSAKLPADTDAA
+2494 DSAKLPANADAA

-2511 AANLHRGL
+2511 AENLHRGL

-2568 KKKVRAETVTRLT
+2568 KKKVRAETITRLT
-2581 AQVRGENGAWETD
+2581 AQVRGEDGAWETD

-2628 SYNSQYGHKETYAL
+2628 SYNSQYGHRETYAL
-2642 DKLGVQIQN
+2642 DKLGVQIES
-2651 PIVDIAKYGTKPS
+2651 PIVDISQYGTKPS

-2755 NIFKVSIEPGKKA
+2755 NIFKTSIEPGKKA

-2814 QREIDKIRKLKLTK
+2814 QREIDKIRKLELTK

-2910 SALRERLNALGI
+2910 SALRERLSALGI

-2987 QKLRTLAGALRERYA
+2987 QKLRTLAGVLRERYA

-3121 TRAFVDMLPGSDRLN
+3121 TRAFVDMLPGNDRLN

-3166 TAAGGKFFESVDMTV
+3166 TAAGGKFFESVDMAV

-3217 GNRMKGSKP
+3217 GNRMKGAKP

-3234 ITRTLTAF
+3234 ITRTLAAF

-3264 YKAHGTHATVRKIAR
+3264 YKVHGTHATVRKIAR

-3407 AQIPSDLATWVPF
+3407 AQIPSDLATWMPF
-3420 GSQVKKT
+3420 GSQIKKT

-3491 MRAAGGKP
+3491 MREAGGKP
-3499 EESFNA
+3499 KESFDA

-3646 DSEGKVGTADRAT
+3646 GREEEKITSADRAT

-3701 AAYAATHGITSDK
+3701 AAYAATRGITSDK
-3714 DRAGNTVALSK
+3714 DKAGNTVALSK

-3738 DAPKK
+3738 DVPKK

>member
-1 MPKYRTYDDVPV
+1 MFEKAAETYKKKNDMYSGMFQKAAQAYQAKKREDDVPQPS
-13 KKKYKTYDDVKVK
+13 DDD
-26 THWEEDASQPLD
+26 T
-38 GDSAANNPIAPA
+38 AANNPAVPI
-50 LILAK
+50 
-55 RDGNVAAAK
+55 
-64 ELLDNAPY
+64 NA
-72 VQAGRDGIN
+72 
-81 SYADAVAEIE
+81 YADAGAEIE
-91 RQDDAAKAAAVQA
+91 RQDAAAKAAAVQA

-127 NTKVKETRREGNP
+127 NAKVKETRREGNP

-146 VPGVNYPKFRPYD
+146 VPDVDYPKFRPYD

-172 DTDFNTRFPEAKA
+172 DTDFNARFPEAGE
-185 LVQRSIGGKDA
+185 LVQRSIGGKDT

-223 KKESKDSKNKT
+223 KKEAKDSKNKT

-240 RAATAAKNNANARYD
+240 RAAKQIVDTEQTRFSSPELRTIDEKIKNAEAEL
-255 SAAFA
+255 SAAESAQMTVEDAERALREYEDELRANGVSEQYFGEDSRYIELA
-260 DLNVKISATESDT
+260 QAAGNAKKSATA
-273 QKRTSEY
+273 QKNT
-280 DMQLEKLRAERDSV
+280 A
-294 AKQRDALYSGAQN
+294 DANLYA
-307 HSMDAETEYRF
+307 
-318 YATNQR
+318 
-324 GYELHLKVK
+324 
-333 QLDKQIADTEKK
+333 
-345 RAQAINVGESEIYRL
+345 L
-360 RGAQTL
+360 RGAKTL
-366 ATLPEASRRAILI
+366 ATLPEASRDAIFQYVACDNTGVI
-379 GAGLGGRASSVSHRP
+379 DTRSFSGARIVDL
-394 TARTFT
+394 
-400 KFNYQTGEKEEISRE
+400 QTGKRKYITKDEF
-415 EWNAAKAEYD
+415 AKIRDAYD
-425 AALEE
+425 AAIAE
-430 LKAAGVSKEDIER
+430 LKAASASQNDIDR
-443 MISSVQYSID
+443 MLTAVRYSVD
-453 EIAAAKSSVDTAA
+453 RVAAAGDSTETAKQSLKYP
-466 FAIQNPGASTL
+466 ITMSTV
-477 SSAASVITSLSSGL
+477 SVIMNLSSGL

-496 ETARAIGNIGRADGY
+496 EAARATGNIGRADGY
-511 KKPMNI
+511 EKPMNI
-517 NGAAYAPTRMT
+517 NDAAYAPVRAT

-571 AGGAAAIGGSAFASA
+571 VGGAAALGGSAFASA

-667 DYSGYAEAFNA
+667 DYSGYAKA
-678 YINAGKS
+678 YQSYLAAGKS
-685 EDEAARLAVWDMI
+685 EKEAERLAKQDMI
-698 KQVSMAAFG
+698 QQVGMAAFG

-763 EIRAYAGTLEDK
+763 EIRAYAETLEGK
-775 RTMSRA
+775 RTMSQA

-796 NYAEEKVRTDAPAQA
+796 NYNEAKGQAENGEKQAVSGETDATAQENTPAVVQQ
-811 TDSRSAAEVFN
+811 SEPR
-822 DANSTDRA
+822 
-830 GAVSLLRASI
+830 
-840 PTISGMKSVASISGL
+840 
-855 EIPKGGRATERLLAF
+855 TE
-870 AEKIGNAVTRGG
+870 T
-882 FGTVLFSKT
+882 
-891 RLKNSVVGHGASESK
+891 
-906 IELFAAVPF
+906 
-915 VISDGVQISK
+915 
-925 SENWK
+925 
-930 GRGYDSYV
+930 
-938 FAAPVDYKE
+938 
-947 KRVYVTAIVT
+947 
-957 RGADNRYY
+957 
-965 LHEAVDSEGNLLY
+965 
-978 GHEESPAL
+978 
-986 PSDRSAEGQN
+986 
-996 TVANAGLSD
+996 
-1005 SAKGSD
+1005 
-1011 HELTNSQPLQ
+1011 
-1021 ITPEATIPYSTDTDS
+1021 
-1036 IAQTAADSQVFPDF
+1036 PDF
-1050 SDRSLDEP
+1050 SDRSPDEP
-1058 ISETEFR
+1058 ISEAEFR

-1195 GDALLAPSELYNA
+1195 GDSLLAPSELYNA

-1218 QGDAFDFSGNAV
+1218 QGDAFDFLGNAV
-1230 IGEAD
+1230 IGEVD

-1245 DAKADTYL
+1245 DAQADTYL

-1262 HGVSAEEGATA
+1262 HGASAEEGATA

-1321 HLLESKGLYKKLRD
+1321 HLLEGKGLYKKLRD

-1367 EKVDREIVAEFVET
+1367 AQIDREIVAEFVET
-1381 RLLTDEQVMREVVRR
+1381 RLLTDEQVMRAVVRR

-1408 LRGLVEKVKAA
+1408 LRGLIEKVKAA
-1419 LHIGDADAEQLK
+1419 LHISNADAEQLK

-1438 ILAEVIRSEEVAEK
+1438 ILAEVIRSEETSEAADGIAFAFVGKNKNGIRKYETDFPADMPQAERGRLFK
-1452 TAVSFDLEQAAFEKQ
+1452 ERLATI
-1467 LDDWKDGL
+1467 
-1475 GKKYGSYNG
+1475 
-1484 TYFNLG
+1484 FNLG
-1490 TTPSVLVKHGAK
+1490 AVELKTDVK
-1502 QVPVIMYEDCL
+1502 
-1513 VKITGGKHSISL
+1513 KIKVQADRITYKKNIYGDVGDIDSISA
-1525 DEIKK
+1525 KV
-1530 LPEQLND
+1530 N
-1537 PILLFKGSVPDS
+1537 
-1549 FVALTEMETKA
+1549 ALY
-1560 GHDVVVAVHINRYL
+1560 D
-1574 NRTVVNKIASMYSKS
+1574 
-1589 TESGVNRIAQYI
+1589 
-1601 SAQIESGNL
+1601 L
-1610 VDASAKKAP
+1610 VDILETSVFKSAAMEPSFANENVAAKNLAHKGVKYWYKFENHIILDGVPYKVVFNIRDKGKEQYQYLIEFDEETAQNSNKKR
-1619 TWFTSRGLQL
+1619 TSANDTAADGQL
-1629 PKLVQ
+1629 RAFMQKSS
-1634 TIIDADTTVSQ
+1634 DTTVSQ
-1645 NNSGVNSKYT
+1645 KNSGVNSKYT
-1655 QNSKNDAGIDGFSVG
+1655 QNSKKDADIDGFSVG

-1696 TVRRETGWYR
+1696 TVRRQTGWYR

-1744 LFAAYPELRNY
+1744 LFAAYPELRDY
-1755 TVLNFGIADG
+1755 TVLNFGISDD
-1765 VEATFY
+1765 VEAAFY

-1779 DPQLN
+1779 DPRLS

-1798 AIQVIEG
+1798 AIQLIEG
-1805 FAAGSSTDYWQD
+1805 FTAGATTDYWRGSLK
-1817 AFVTDAEK
+1817 TAEEK
-1825 RTERHLQEL
+1825 QLEL
-1834 AWKNHQLAEDMYK
+1834 RLRDFAAPDIFFEADMRK
-1847 LLRDTPDARRDALRA
+1847 LLEGTPTAERDAAQMALEKHYGEAPVREYVDLYNRLRDLRA
-1862 TFVQRHGEKAVR
+1862 ER
-1874 EFTDTYNHLLDLQKQ
+1874 EQD
-1889 RTMRAERAYR
+1889 AERAYR

-1937 EHPMFTMKARQTDSE
+1937 EHPMFTMEARQTDSK

-2001 MFADDHEQNGS
+2001 MFADDHEQNGD

-2029 TPVWELSEKI
+2029 VPVWELSEKI
-2039 AEARHETDEH
+2039 AEARHETDEY

-2087 EWFYNHVA
+2087 EWFYNHVT

-2119 NIPAEIAYTQA
+2119 NIPAEIVYTQA

-2142 DTEADPDIRFSAAY
+2142 DTEADPDIRFS
-2156 ENAEAN
+2156 
-2162 NDILALV
+2162 V
-2169 NKIKSG
+2169 GG
-2175 EFKDNDRANLGIVTD
+2175 E
-2190 ELAARIAAI
+2190 
-2199 THIDVAG
+2199 
-2206 YKVVIEARMLK
+2206 
-2217 HILKDHGAE
+2217 
-2226 GYANRSMQ
+2226 
-2234 KDADIAK
+2234 
-2241 MQYALSDP
+2241 
-2249 DDMSYSGKTTAYS
+2249 
-2262 YMKEG
+2262 
-2267 YNRTA
+2267 
-2272 PTILYEKSVGDNSYY
+2272 
-2287 VVQAVPETKAKTL
+2287 
-2300 YVVSAFIGEKGYKNR
+2300 
-2315 AGQPAD
+2315 
-2321 IARTGNPDA
+2321 
-2330 TPANAADH
+2330 
-2338 APKKS
+2338 
-2343 ISNSVENVNTLL
+2343 
-2355 KNDAET
+2355 
-2361 DADIRFSVGDGQ
+2361 Q
-2373 TDADAEVSGTDK
+2373 TDAGAEVSDADK
-2385 RFAPVESAIKLLQGG
+2385 RFAPVESAIKLLKGG

-2428 TAIRELT
+2428 AAIRELT

-2445 TYDKAWFDAHVPDI
+2445 TYDKAWLDAHVPDI

-2494 DSAKLPADTDAA
+2494 DSAKLPADADAA
-2506 RVRQT
+2506 RVRKT
-2511 AANLHRGL
+2511 AERLHRGL
-2519 RPTAAEFA
+2519 RPTATEFA
-2527 EDRKTAAAKE
+2527 EDRKAAAAKE

-2568 KKKVRAETVTRLT
+2568 KKKVRAETITRLT

-2628 SYNSQYGHKETYAL
+2628 SYNSQYGHRETYAL

-2684 AHAAHPSPAERADA
+2684 ASAAHPSPAERADA

-2729 RRGLRDNG
+2729 RRGLKDGG

-2755 NIFKVSIEPGKKA
+2755 NIFKMSIEPGKKA

-2814 QREIDKIRKLKLTK
+2814 QREIDKIAALKLTK

-2837 AEDTK
+2837 AEDTE

-3166 TAAGGKFFESVDMTV
+3166 TAAGGKFFETVDMAV

-3186 RAKYYQVTEA
+3186 RAKYYQVTET

-3202 DAAVREA
+3202 DAAIREA

-3217 GNRMKGSKP
+3217 GNRMKGAKP

-3234 ITRTLTAF
+3234 ITRTLAAF

-3347 RARGDFSVQSALG
+3347 KERGDFSTQNALG
-3360 EFGDEVGDDVPLVNN
+3360 TFGDEVGDDVPLVNN

-3384 SKLPLPQVK
+3384 SKLPLPQIK

-3443 GKLMFASDMNV
+3443 GKLMFASDMNM

-3478 RYLSAEETELWQQ
+3478 RYLSAKETALWQQ

-3499 EESFNA
+3499 EESFDA

-3512 GAAVREDDPDAP
+3512 GAAVREADPDAP

-3531 KVEKIDDLP
+3531 KVEKIDNLP
-3540 LNGRLKALLLYGDV
+3540 LNGRLKALILYGDV
-3554 ATTNEKAVMDALE
+3554 ASENEKAVMDALE

-3578 RFMSGFVLRE
+3578 RFMGGFVLQE

-3621 QDFIDELRRRGGK
+3621 QDFIDELRRRGGR

-3646 DSEGKVGTADRAT
+3646 GLEEEKITSADRAT

-3701 AAYAATHGITSDK
+3701 AAYAAQRGITSDK

>member
-1 MPKYRTYDDVPV
+1 MFEKAAETYKNKNDMYSGMFQ
-13 KKKYKTYDDVKVK
+13 KAAQTYQARN
-26 THWEEDASQPLD
+26 WEEDASQSLD

-55 RDGNVAAAK
+55 RDGNAAAAK
-64 ELLDNAPY
+64 KLLDNAPY
-72 VQAGRDGIN
+72 VQAERDGIN
-81 SYADAVAEIE
+81 AYADAAAEAE
-91 RQDDAAKAAAVQA
+91 RQDDAAKTAAVQA

-111 GGLSKALRD
+111 GGLSRPLRD

-127 NTKVKETRREGNP
+127 NAKVKETRREGNP
-140 KYNDDY
+140 KYNDNY
-146 VPGVNYPKFRPYD
+146 VPGVDYPKFRPYD

-172 DTDFNTRFPEAKA
+172 DTDFNARFPEAGE
-185 LVQRSIGGKDA
+185 LVQRSIGGKDT

-201 LRELAQQYAD
+201 LQELAQQYAD

-223 KKESKDSKNKT
+223 KKEAKDSKNKT

-240 RAATAAKNNANARYD
+240 RATKQTVDTEQTRFSSPELRTIDEKIKNAEEELAAAESAQMTVEDAERALREYEDELRANGVSEQYFGEDSRYIELAQAAGNAKKSATAQKNTADAN
-255 SAAFA
+255 
-260 DLNVKISATESDT
+260 
-273 QKRTSEY
+273 
-280 DMQLEKLRAERDSV
+280 
-294 AKQRDALYSGAQN
+294 LYA
-307 HSMDAETEYRF
+307 
-318 YATNQR
+318 
-324 GYELHLKVK
+324 
-333 QLDKQIADTEKK
+333 
-345 RAQAINVGESEIYRL
+345 L
-360 RGAQTL
+360 RGAKTL
-366 ATLPEASRRAILI
+366 ATLPEEDRAAILS
-379 GAGLGGRASSVSHRP
+379 GVRVMRGNSAAGMNTSIP
-394 TARTFT
+394 QTFD
-400 KFNYQTGEKEEISRE
+400 FSTGKYRVLTEDEYKQIKADY
-415 EWNAAKAEYD
+415 NAAIRRLKESGVSD
-425 AALEE
+425 ADIRRMATTLEQSADAMI
-430 LKAAGVSKEDIER
+430 AAGGN
-443 MISSVQYSID
+443 VQ
-453 EIAAAKSSVDTAA
+453 TAA
-466 FAIQNPGASTL
+466 FALQYPTLASAISVVSNLASGVTVGGA
-477 SSAASVITSLSSGL
+477 
-491 FAGVG
+491 
-496 ETARAIGNIGRADGY
+496 EIGRVVGNAFRGEGY
-511 KKPMNI
+511 KAPMNI
-517 NGAAYAPTRMT
+517 NGAAYAPVRAT

-571 AGGAAAIGGSAFASA
+571 VGGAAAIGGSAFASA

-658 IAADCIING
+658 ILADTIING
-667 DYSGYAEAFNA
+667 DYSVYAKA
-678 YINAGKS
+678 YQSYLAAGKS
-685 EDEAARLAVWDMI
+685 EKEAERLAKQDMI
-698 KQVSMAAFG
+698 KQVGMAAFG

-749 RNALI
+749 QNALI
-754 GEGLASGNE
+754 GEGLASRNE

-775 RTMSRA
+775 RTMSQA

-796 NYAEEKVRTDAPAQA
+796 NYNEVKGQAENGEKQAVSGETDATAQENTPAVVQQ
-811 TDSRSAAEVFN
+811 SEPR
-822 DANSTDRA
+822 
-830 GAVSLLRASI
+830 
-840 PTISGMKSVASISGL
+840 
-855 EIPKGGRATERLLAF
+855 TE
-870 AEKIGNAVTRGG
+870 T
-882 FGTVLFSKT
+882 
-891 RLKNSVVGHGASESK
+891 
-906 IELFAAVPF
+906 
-915 VISDGVQISK
+915 
-925 SENWK
+925 
-930 GRGYDSYV
+930 
-938 FAAPVDYKE
+938 
-947 KRVYVTAIVT
+947 
-957 RGADNRYY
+957 
-965 LHEAVDSEGNLLY
+965 
-978 GHEESPAL
+978 
-986 PSDRSAEGQN
+986 
-996 TVANAGLSD
+996 
-1005 SAKGSD
+1005 
-1011 HELTNSQPLQ
+1011 
-1021 ITPEATIPYSTDTDS
+1021 
-1036 IAQTAADSQVFPDF
+1036 PDF

-1079 RAKTQADTDLG
+1079 LAKTQADTDLG

-1262 HGVSAEEGATA
+1262 HGVSAEKGATVK
-1273 RRLSQVLGREIL
+1273 RLSQVLGRKIL

-1321 HLLESKGLYKKLRD
+1321 HLLEGKGLYKKLRD
-1335 FVFDTLAGE
+1335 FVFDTLTGE

-1350 LRAAKRAEHELY
+1350 LRAAKRAEHEIY

-1367 EKVDREIVAEFVET
+1367 GKVDREIVAEFVET
-1381 RLLTDEQVMREVVRR
+1381 RLLTDEQVMRAVVRR

-1419 LHIGDADAEQLK
+1419 LHIGNADAEQLRV
-1431 MLERGRD
+1431 LERGRD
-1438 ILAEVIRSEEVAEK
+1438 ILAEVIRSEEAAEK

-1655 QNSKNDAGIDGFSVG
+1655 QNSKKDADIDGFSVG

-1683 DAERMEQGGADSE
+1683 DAERMKQGGADSE

-1723 INHREESRRTWKL
+1723 INHREKSRRTWKL

-1744 LFAAYPELRNY
+1744 LFAAYPELRDY
-1755 TVLNFGIADG
+1755 TVLNFGISDD
-1765 VEATFY
+1765 VEAAFY

-1779 DPQLN
+1779 DPRLS
-1784 RAEKRA
+1784 RAEKRT

-1798 AIQVIEG
+1798 AIQLIEG
-1805 FAAGSSTDYWQD
+1805 FTAGATTDYWRGSLKTAEEKQLELRLRDFAAPDIFFEADMRKLLEGTPTAERD
-1817 AFVTDAEK
+1817 AAQMALEK
-1825 RTERHLQEL
+1825 RYGKAPVREYADLYNR
-1834 AWKNHQLAEDMYK
+1834 
-1847 LLRDTPDARRDALRA
+1847 LRDMQA
-1862 TFVQRHGEKAVR
+1862 ER
-1874 EFTDTYNHLLDLQKQ
+1874 EQN
-1889 RTMRAERAYR
+1889 AERAYR

-1910 ANRLGLSAKQR
+1910 ANRLDLSERQR

-1930 TNVRFSN
+1930 EEVRFSQSAGWN
-1937 EHPMFTMKARQTDSE
+1937 HAEYDPETAGIKEQLEHSAETLNAMRTVTSVEVPQNFTSKSEAAKWAIETLKRTGYQVDRQGYGVIRFNAKDINRGANYADTSAEKAALAALPAVLKKGIEIGGHANHKAR
-1952 GIMKLDDANIDK
+1952 
-1964 TKEKMT
+1964 
-1970 WLEANDLLEKQQG
+1970 EKQTVTFAAPVELNG
-1983 LSYRFYASDDPM
+1983 IRGNMAVVVNKRGDHYYAHRIVLPD
-1995 SRAGYA
+1995 G
-2001 MFADDHEQNGS
+2001 
-2012 AYGGDKPR
+2012 K
-2020 AFSVREDDL
+2020 AFVF
-2029 TPVWELSEKI
+2029 SEKNNATREPSRGVTVSGSL
-2039 AEARHETDEH
+2039 AET
-2049 TPWILEDYAELSD
+2049 TS
-2062 EDFADMFNPSDIVD
+2062 
-2076 SAYAWDNEELT
+2076 
-2087 EWFYNHVA
+2087 VA
-2095 EPNKIGG
+2095 
-2102 VKTSDGAIVF
+2102 S
-2112 DKDLIRR
+2112 
-2119 NIPAEIAYTQA
+2119 
-2130 SSNEEF
+2130 
-2136 LAKYGD
+2136 
-2142 DTEADPDIRFSAAY
+2142 
-2156 ENAEAN
+2156 
-2162 NDILALV
+2162 
-2169 NKIKSG
+2169 
-2175 EFKDNDRANLGIVTD
+2175 
-2190 ELAARIAAI
+2190 
-2199 THIDVAG
+2199 
-2206 YKVVIEARMLK
+2206 
-2217 HILKDHGAE
+2217 
-2226 GYANRSMQ
+2226 
-2234 KDADIAK
+2234 
-2241 MQYALSDP
+2241 
-2249 DDMSYSGKTTAYS
+2249 
-2262 YMKEG
+2262 
-2267 YNRTA
+2267 
-2272 PTILYEKSVGDNSYY
+2272 
-2287 VVQAVPETKAKTL
+2287 
-2300 YVVSAFIGEKGYKNR
+2300 KN
-2315 AGQPAD
+2315 
-2321 IARTGNPDA
+2321 
-2330 TPANAADH
+2330 
-2338 APKKS
+2338 S
-2343 ISNSVENVNTLL
+2343 ISNSAENVNTIL
-2355 KNDAET
+2355 KKDAET
-2361 DADIRFSVGDGQ
+2361 DADIRFSVGDAQ
-2373 TDADAEVSGTDK
+2373 TDADTDAEVSDTDK
-2385 RFAPVESAIKLLQGG
+2385 RFAPVESAIRLLKSG

-2407 RETGASPR
+2407 RETGTQPR

-2428 TAIRELT
+2428 AAIRELT

-2445 TYDKAWFDAHVPDI
+2445 TYDKAWLDEHVPDI
-2459 ADTRELRAGYKLGT
+2459 ADTRELRAGYKFGA
-2473 VDEQLL
+2473 VDEQML

-2494 DSAKLPADTDAA
+2494 DSAKLPNDADAA

-2511 AANLHRGL
+2511 AERLHRGL

-2527 EDRKTAAAKE
+2527 EDRKAAAAKE

-2568 KKKVRAETVTRLT
+2568 KKKVDAETIARLT

-2628 SYNSQYGHKETYAL
+2628 SYNSQYGHRETYAL
-2642 DKLGVQIQN
+2642 SKLGVQIQN

-2684 AHAAHPSPAERADA
+2684 ASAAHPSPAERADA

-2814 QREIDKIRKLKLTK
+2814 QREIDKIRKLELTK

-3058 NIAGKQT
+3058 NIAGKQ
-3065 SFDRAFE
+3065 SRADREMEALF
-3072 YNIGRKTLNLGK
+3072 GRRVLNLGK
-3084 RLNNTY
+3084 KLNNIYVSAVISGNISSALKQGVQIPFATIECGRLNM
-3090 SAAVIVGNLSS
+3090 VR
-3101 AFNQTVQL
+3101 
-3109 PFALTECGIRNM
+3109 ALI
-3121 TRAFVDMLPGSDRLN
+3121 DMLPGNNRLN
-3136 KTAEFDKKSTFL
+3136 KAAEFDKKSVFL

-3158 ERAWNEKV
+3158 ELALREKGRAL
-3166 TAAGGKFFESVDMTV
+3166 GGYFFEKTDIFV

-3186 RAKYYQVTEA
+3186 RAKFFEVIHS
-3196 NPNIGF
+3196 NPSISF
-3202 DAAVREA
+3202 DEAVREA

-3226 VLFNQKNV
+3226 VLFNAKNV
-3234 ITRTLTAF
+3234 IYRTATVF
-3242 QLEQLNFAEYV
+3242 QLENLNIVEY
-3253 ARDVPAKYRAY
+3253 AIHDIPEKYRQY
-3264 YKAHGTHATVRKIAR
+3264 GKIHGVFRMRVKILR
-3279 ELISALINVF
+3279 DLLSALVEVF
-3289 VFNRLAELLYGQTPA
+3289 LWNRLSQMILGQTPVP
-3304 AGDALG
+3304 GDMIG
-3310 ILVDS
+3310 ILADS

-3321 LTGNDFLLT
+3321 LTGNEYLLS
-3330 LADDLCRT
+3330 LIDDLLDAIAGKRT
-3338 MTGERKLGT
+3338 LGTENRRANGKFNGWEALNQAKSDILDDIPIASNVFSMLGWSDGKLALPKLGT
-3347 RARGDFSVQSALG
+3347 PGKVLDDAKNGDFNAKKIQGYL
-3360 EFGDEVGDDVPLVNN
+3360 FQD
-3375 ILAMLGVTN
+3375 
-3384 SKLPLPQVK
+3384 
-3393 AVTKAASGDFKGAA
+3393 A
-3407 AQIPSDLATWVPF
+3407 AQWFPGGTQLNKS
-3420 GSQVKKT
+3420 K
-3427 ARGVK
+3427 RGIE
-3432 LIADKGMYSSS
+3432 LIKNKGMYSSS
-3443 GKLMFASDMNV
+3443 GKLMFASDMNM

-3478 RYLSAEETELWQQ
+3478 RYLSAEETALWQQ

-3499 EESFNA
+3499 EESFDA

-3512 GAAVREDDPDAP
+3512 GKTVKDSYAEKLRIAEEAVSEDLSKEQKREKEQKYSELREEASAA
-3524 SAEVKAA
+3524 SKTA

-3578 RFMSGFVLRE
+3578 RFMSGFVLQE

-3621 QDFIDELRRRGGK
+3621 QDFIDELRRRGGR

-3646 DSEGKVGTADRAT
+3646 GLEEEKITSADRAT

-3667 ASAKEE
+3667 AAAKEE

-3701 AAYAATHGITSDK
+3701 AAYAATRGITSDK

-3725 ARKMKKAIDAAVP
+3725 ARKTKKAIDTAVP
-3738 DAPKK
+3738 DTPKK